1 MKRLKKLVS
10 SILITMLTV
19 ATLGIISAV
28 KAASAG
34 PLYLGIVS
42 LRRSGYGY
50 QQGGASGKVWKIA
63 EYDSEN
69 GKTADLSKTIY
80 CIKGGPGFGSSDMAT
95 GGVPTISKYT
105 QKFNLKDLASI
116 PSTYSKILPT
126 GTNYNSLMWLLDN
139 IYIMPA
145 AGTDNKTAREA
156 FLESKIPDEFYEY
169 VTDDDIDVVQQLAI
183 WYFTNPSGD
192 KYHYETTNLKVN
204 SIANVDS
211 NYVSIG
217 DLAQYNGGDDGR
229 DREDA
234 IEALFQYYIT
244 NAKANSN
251 YKSTNN
257 TTSPIEIVKN
267 NATMTKVGSNYV
279 AGPYKINQLLNVDYT
294 LSATFTDINGK
305 TITPTIGIKNS
316 SGNIVSTTKSLKEL
330 VGQEFYLSMPV
341 SSNISGIKMTVNT
354 SYTSKTV
361 DYWSVADAP
370 TTEQPVVIVDETPFK
385 FSDTTSIVVPKPF
398 DLSLRKFITNI
409 NGTEITNRIPQVD
422 VSKLASGEATTATYN
437 HPKNPLRVAIGD
449 EVTYT
454 IRVYNEGEVDGYV
467 EEITDHLPEQL
478 EFIVDDQVN
487 IQYGWKIASSS
498 DLKTIKTEYLSKA
511 KETTD
516 GANKISAFNGKTLA
530 YKDVK
535 IKCRVVS
542 TDPMPTKI
550 TNIADITRF
559 TDGDGNTVTDRDSQA
574 NNVQLPTGKDLENY
588 RDSEIN
594 RGEEYIPGQ
603 QDDDDFEKLTLKDFD
618 LSLRK
623 FITGVNGT
631 AITNREPK
639 VNVTPLN
646 NGGTTAIYNHPKTP
660 VSVAIGDLVE
670 YTIRVYNEAEIDGYV
685 EEITDHLPDQ
695 LEFVSG
701 NATNTKYGWVVDST
715 NSKIIRTNYLSK
727 AKESSAGSNKIK
739 AFNGTTLDY
748 KDVKVVCKVVSTDPM
763 PTKITNIAD
772 ISNFTDGNGNKVTD
786 RDSQENNVNIPSDL
800 PGYKDDE
807 IGKDY
812 VPGQQDDDDFEK
824 LKIKEF
830 DLALRKFIT
839 KLNDEEI
846 TSRIPQ
852 PDVTK
857 LADGTATTATYNHP
871 KNPIDVTIG
880 DIVEYTIR
888 VYNEGEVDGYV
899 QEITDHLPDQLEFVA
914 NDETNIKYGWTVD
927 GNNSKII
934 RTKYLSKEN
943 DTAEGENKITSFNGT
958 TLDYKDVKVVCKVI
972 ETKPMPTKI
981 TNIADISDFT
991 DGNGNKVKDRDS
1003 QENNVNIPSDLPGYK
1018 DDEIGKNYVPGQQ
1031 DDDDFEKLKIKEFDL
1046 ALRKFI
1052 TKVNDENISSR
1063 VPVVDITQL
1072 KNGTATTATYDH
1084 PKTPIK
1090 VKIDDVV
1097 EYTIRV
1103 YNEGGVDGYVEE
1115 ITDHLPDQLE
1125 FIADNETNKKYGW
1138 SVDNQNSKVVK
1149 TTYLSKANEKV
1160 AGENKIP
1167 AFDGTT
1173 LSYKEVKIA
1182 CKVISTNPMPTK
1194 ITNIADISDFTNG
1207 NGEKVKDRDSEEN
1220 NVNIPSDLPGYKDD
1234 EIGKDYVP
1242 GQQDDDDFEKLEVK
1256 PLEFD
1261 LALRKFITKVNDE
1274 EITSRIPKVDITKL
1288 ASGEATT
1295 AIYNHSKTPVEVA
1308 IDDIVEY
1315 TIRVY
1320 NEGEI
1325 DGYAE
1330 EIKDH
1335 LPDQLELIADNET
1348 NKAYGWTVDDQDS
1361 KVIKTTYLSKAN
1373 EKVAGENK
1381 IPAFDGT
1388 TLSYKDVKVVCKVVE
1403 TNQMPKKITNLADVS
1418 DFTDGDGNKVTD
1430 RDSEKD
1436 NVKIPEDRP
1445 GYKDD
1450 ESNKDYVPGQE
1461 DDDDFEKVT
1470 VAKFDLSLR
1479 KFITAVNDTEIT
1491 SRIPQVDVT
1500 PIKDGSGT
1508 TAKYDHPKDPVLVSN
1523 GNIVTYTIRVYNE
1536 GEIDGYASEIKDDMP
1551 QGLKFLTDNKTNIE
1565 YRWKMLDKDGKET
1578 ENLDEAVSIV
1588 TDYLSKEQEKTAG
1601 ANLLKAFDGEK
1612 LDYRDVK
1619 VAFEVTEPNTSDRI
1633 LINQA
1638 QISKNTNKDGKDVK
1652 DQDSVPDKWNEGED
1666 DQDIEKVKVQY
1677 FDLSL
1682 RKWVTQAIVTEN
1694 GEDKIIESG
1703 HKAEDDPEDVVKV
1716 DLKKSK
1722 INKVTIK
1729 FRYKIRVKNEGNIAG
1744 YAKELK
1750 DYIPDGLKFVAEDN
1764 PLWKQIDE
1772 KTITTDQTKDILLQ
1786 PGDTTEVEVLLT
1798 WINDSEN
1805 FGVMDNWAEISKDH
1819 NDFNSPDID
1828 STPDNNKK
1836 GEDDIDDAPV
1846 SVGVQT
1852 GQIRTFTTIGL
1863 AVLVIL
1869 SSGVALI
1876 KKFVL

>member
-1 MKRLKKLVS
+1 MKKFKKLVS

-19 ATLGIISAV
+19 ATLGSISAV

-42 LRRSGYGY
+42 LRRAGYGY
-50 QQGGASGKVWKIA
+50 QQEGSKVWKIA

-126 GTNYNSLMWLLDN
+126 GSNYNSLMWLLDN

-145 AGTDNKTAREA
+145 IGTDNTTAREE
-156 FLESKIPDEFYEY
+156 FLKSKIPNELYELI
-169 VTDDDIDVVQQLAI
+169 TDDDIDAVQQLAI

-192 KYHYETTNLKVN
+192 KYHYETSNFKIN

-211 NYVSIG
+211 NYASMG
-217 DLAQYNGGDDGR
+217 DIFGDDGW

-257 TTSPIEIVKN
+257 TTSPIEIVKS

-294 LSATFTDINGK
+294 LNATFTDINGT
-305 TITPTIGIKNS
+305 TITPSIGIKDV
-316 SGNIVSTTKSLKEL
+316 SGNVTATTKTLKEL
-330 VGQEFYLSMPV
+330 VGQEFYLIMPT

-370 TTEQPVVIVDETPFK
+370 TTEQPVVIVNETPLN
-385 FSDTTSIVVPKPF
+385 FSDATSIVVPKPF

-437 HPKNPLRVAIGD
+437 HTKTPLKVAIGD
-449 EVTYT
+449 VVTYT
-454 IRVYNEGEVDGYV
+454 IRVYNEGDIDGYV
-467 EEITDHLPEQL
+467 EEITDHLPDQL

-487 IQYGWKIASSS
+487 IEYGWKIASST

-511 KETTD
+511 NETTD
-516 GANKISAFNGKTLA
+516 GANKISAFNGTTLA

-535 IKCRVVS
+535 IKCRVVA
-542 TDPMPTKI
+542 TDPMADKI
-550 TNIADITRF
+550 TNIADITKF
-559 TDGDGNTVTDRDSQA
+559 TDGDGNTVTDRDSQE
-574 NNVQLPTGKDLENY
+574 NNVNLPTGKDLENY
-588 RDSEIN
+588 KDSEIN

-603 QDDDDFEKLTLKDFD
+603 QDDDDFEKLTLKEFD

-631 AITNREPK
+631 AITNREPQ
-639 VNVTPLN
+639 VNVTPLK

-695 LEFVSG
+695 LEFVAG
-701 NATNTKYGWVVDST
+701 NEINTKYGWVVDST

-727 AKESSAGSNKIK
+727 AKEASEGANKIK
-739 AFNGTTLDY
+739 AFDGTKLDY
-748 KDVKVVCKVVSTDPM
+748 KDVKVVCKVISTDPM

-772 ISNFTDGNGNKVTD
+772 ITKFTDGNGNKVTD

-852 PDVTK
+852 PDVSK

-871 KNPIDVTIG
+871 K
-880 DIVEYTIR
+880 
-888 VYNEGEVDGYV
+888 
-899 QEITDHLPDQLEFVA
+899 
-914 NDETNIKYGWTVD
+914 
-927 GNNSKII
+927 
-934 RTKYLSKEN
+934 
-943 DTAEGENKITSFNGT
+943 
-958 TLDYKDVKVVCKVI
+958 
-972 ETKPMPTKI
+972 
-981 TNIADISDFT
+981 
-991 DGNGNKVKDRDS
+991 
-1003 QENNVNIPSDLPGYK
+1003 
-1018 DDEIGKNYVPGQQ
+1018 
-1031 DDDDFEKLKIKEFDL
+1031 
-1046 ALRKFI
+1046 
-1052 TKVNDENISSR
+1052 
-1063 VPVVDITQL
+1063 
-1072 KNGTATTATYDH
+1072 
-1084 PKTPIK
+1084 TPIS
-1090 VKIDDVV
+1090 VAIGDVV

-1103 YNEGGVDGYVEE
+1103 YNEAEVDGYVEE

-1125 FIADNETNKKYGW
+1125 FVAGNETNTKYGW
-1138 SVDNQNSKVVK
+1138 TVDSNNSKIIK
-1149 TTYLSKANEKV
+1149 TKYLSKANETTE
-1160 AGENKIP
+1160 GDNKIK
-1167 AFDGTT
+1167 AFDGTK
-1173 LSYKEVKIA
+1173 LDYKDVKVV
-1182 CKVISTNPMPTK
+1182 CKVVSTDPMPTK
-1194 ITNIADISDFTNG
+1194 ITNIADITKFTDGNG
-1207 NGEKVKDRDSEEN
+1207 NTVTDRDSQEN

-1242 GQQDDDDFEKLEVK
+1242 GQQDDDDFEKLK
-1256 PLEFD
+1256 IKEFD
-1261 LALRKFITKVNDE
+1261 LALRKFITKVNNT
-1274 EITSRIPKVDITKL
+1274 EIKSRIPQVDTTPLKN
-1288 ASGEATT
+1288 GTGTT
-1295 AIYNHSKTPVEVA
+1295 AIYNHSKEPVKVSLGA
-1308 IDDIVEY
+1308 VVEY

-1320 NEGEI
+1320 NEGQVN
-1325 DGYAE
+1325 GYVE

-1335 LPDQLELIADNET
+1335 LPDQLEFIKDNET
-1348 NKAYGWTVDDQDS
+1348 NKKYGWIVDSTDS
-1361 KVIKTTYLSKAN
+1361 KVIKTSYLCKAN

-1388 TLSYKDVKVVCKVVE
+1388 TLSYKEVKVACKVVS
-1403 TNQMPKKITNLADVS
+1403 TDPMPSKITNLADIS
-1418 DFTDGDGNKVTD
+1418 DFTDGEGNKVTD
-1430 RDSEKD
+1430 RDSKED

-1450 ESNKDYVPGQE
+1450 ESKKDYVPGQE

-1470 VAKFDLSLR
+1470 LVKFDLSLR
-1479 KFITAVNDTEIT
+1479 KFITAVNNTEIT

-1500 PIKDGSGT
+1500 PIKDGSST

-1523 GNIVTYTIRVYNE
+1523 GNIVTYTIRVFNE
-1536 GEIDGYASEIKDDMP
+1536 GEMDGYASEIKDDMP

-1578 ENLDEAVSIV
+1578 EKLDEAVSIV

-1638 QISKNTNKDGKDVK
+1638 QISKDSDKDGNDVT

-1694 GEDKIIESG
+1694 GEEKIIESG

-1750 DYIPDGLKFVAEDN
+1750 DYIPNGLKFVPEDN

-1786 PGDTTEVEVLLT
+1786 PGDTTEVEVVLT

-1828 STPDNNKK
+1828 SIPDNNKK

-1852 GQIRTFTTIGL
+1852 GQIKTFTTIGL

-1869 SSGVALI
+1869 SSGVVLI

>member
-1 MKRLKKLVS
+1 MKKFKKLVS

-19 ATLGIISAV
+19 ATLGSISAV

-42 LRRSGYGY
+42 LRRAGYGY
-50 QQGGASGKVWKIA
+50 QQEGSKVWKIA

-126 GTNYNSLMWLLDN
+126 GSNYNSFMWLLDN

-145 AGTDNKTAREA
+145 IGTDNTTAREE
-156 FLESKIPDEFYEY
+156 FLKSKIPNELYELI
-169 VTDDDIDVVQQLAI
+169 TDDDIDAVQQLAI

-192 KYHYETTNLKVN
+192 KYHYETSNFKIN

-211 NYVSIG
+211 NYASMG
-217 DLAQYNGGDDGR
+217 DIFGDDGWN
-229 DREDA
+229 REDA

-257 TTSPIEIVKN
+257 TTSPIEIVKS

-294 LSATFTDINGK
+294 LNATFTDINGT
-305 TITPTIGIKNS
+305 TITPSIGIKDV
-316 SGNIVSTTKSLKEL
+316 SGNVTATTKTLKEL
-330 VGQEFYLSMPV
+330 VGQEFYLIMPT

-370 TTEQPVVIVDETPFK
+370 TTEQPVVIVNETPLN

-437 HPKNPLRVAIGD
+437 HTKTPLKVAIGD
-449 EVTYT
+449 VVTYT
-454 IRVYNEGEVDGYV
+454 IRVYNEGDIDGYV
-467 EEITDHLPEQL
+467 EEITDHLPDQL

-487 IQYGWKIASSS
+487 IEYGWKIASST

-511 KETTD
+511 NETTD
-516 GANKISAFNGKTLA
+516 GANKISAFNGTTLA

-535 IKCRVVS
+535 IKCRVVA
-542 TDPMPTKI
+542 TEPMADKI
-550 TNIADITRF
+550 TNIADITKF
-559 TDGDGNTVTDRDSQA
+559 ADGDGNTVTDRDSQE
-574 NNVQLPTGKDLENY
+574 NNVNLPTGKDLENY

-603 QDDDDFEKLTLKDFD
+603 QDDDDFEKLTLKEFD

-631 AITNREPK
+631 AITNREPQ
-639 VNVTPLN
+639 VNVTPLK

-660 VSVAIGDLVE
+660 VSVAVGDLVE

-695 LEFVSG
+695 LEFVSE
-701 NATNTKYGWVVDST
+701 NEINTKYGWVVDST

-727 AKESSAGSNKIK
+727 AKEASEGANKIK
-739 AFNGTTLDY
+739 AFDGEKLDY

-772 ISNFTDGNGNKVTD
+772 ITKFTDGNGNTVTD

-852 PDVTK
+852 PDVSK

-871 KNPIDVTIG
+871 K
-880 DIVEYTIR
+880 
-888 VYNEGEVDGYV
+888 
-899 QEITDHLPDQLEFVA
+899 
-914 NDETNIKYGWTVD
+914 
-927 GNNSKII
+927 
-934 RTKYLSKEN
+934 
-943 DTAEGENKITSFNGT
+943 
-958 TLDYKDVKVVCKVI
+958 
-972 ETKPMPTKI
+972 
-981 TNIADISDFT
+981 
-991 DGNGNKVKDRDS
+991 
-1003 QENNVNIPSDLPGYK
+1003 
-1018 DDEIGKNYVPGQQ
+1018 
-1031 DDDDFEKLKIKEFDL
+1031 
-1046 ALRKFI
+1046 
-1052 TKVNDENISSR
+1052 
-1063 VPVVDITQL
+1063 
-1072 KNGTATTATYDH
+1072 
-1084 PKTPIK
+1084 TPIS
-1090 VKIDDVV
+1090 VAIGDVV

-1103 YNEGGVDGYVEE
+1103 YNEAEVDGYVEE

-1125 FIADNETNKKYGW
+1125 FVAGNEINTKYGW
-1138 SVDNQNSKVVK
+1138 TIDSNNSKIIK
-1149 TTYLSKANEKV
+1149 TKYLSKANET
-1160 AGENKIP
+1160 AEGDNKIK
-1167 AFDGTT
+1167 AFDGTK
-1173 LSYKEVKIA
+1173 LDYKDVKVV
-1182 CKVISTNPMPTK
+1182 CKVVSTDPMPTK
-1194 ITNIADISDFTNG
+1194 ITNIADITKFTDGNG
-1207 NGEKVKDRDSEEN
+1207 NTVTDRDSQEN

-1242 GQQDDDDFEKLEVK
+1242 GQQDDDDFEKLK
-1256 PLEFD
+1256 IKEFD
-1261 LALRKFITKVNDE
+1261 LALRKFITKVNNT
-1274 EITSRIPKVDITKL
+1274 EIKSRIPQVDTTPLKN
-1288 ASGEATT
+1288 GTGTT
-1295 AIYNHSKTPVEVA
+1295 AIYNHSKEPVKVSLGA
-1308 IDDIVEY
+1308 VVEY

-1320 NEGEI
+1320 NEGQV
-1325 DGYAE
+1325 DGYVE

-1335 LPDQLELIADNET
+1335 LPDQLEFIKDNET
-1348 NKAYGWTVDDQDS
+1348 NKKYGWTVDSTDS
-1361 KVIKTTYLSKAN
+1361 KVIKTSYLSKAN

-1388 TLSYKDVKVVCKVVE
+1388 TLSYKEVKVACKVVS
-1403 TNQMPKKITNLADVS
+1403 TDPMPSKITNLADIS
-1418 DFTDGDGNKVTD
+1418 DFTDGEGNKVTD
-1430 RDSEKD
+1430 RDSKED

-1450 ESNKDYVPGQE
+1450 ESKKDYVPGQE

-1470 VAKFDLSLR
+1470 LVKFDLSLR
-1479 KFITAVNDTEIT
+1479 KFITAVNNTEIT

-1500 PIKDGSGT
+1500 PIKDGSST

-1523 GNIVTYTIRVYNE
+1523 GNIVTYTIRVFNE
-1536 GEIDGYASEIKDDMP
+1536 GEMDGYASEIKDDMP

-1638 QISKNTNKDGKDVK
+1638 QISKDSDKDGNDVT

-1682 RKWVTQAIVTEN
+1682 RKWVTQAIVSEN
-1694 GEDKIIESG
+1694 GEEKIIESG

-1750 DYIPDGLKFVAEDN
+1750 DYIPNGLKFVPEDN

-1786 PGDTTEVEVLLT
+1786 PGDTTEVEVVLT

-1852 GQIRTFTTIGL
+1852 GQIKTFTTIGL

-1869 SSGVALI
+1869 SSGVVLI

>member
-1 MKRLKKLVS
+1 MKKFKKLVS

-19 ATLGIISAV
+19 ATLGSISAV

-42 LRRSGYGY
+42 LRRAGYGY
-50 QQGGASGKVWKIA
+50 QQEGSKVWKIA

-126 GTNYNSLMWLLDN
+126 GSNYNSLMWLLDN

-145 AGTDNKTAREA
+145 IGTDNTTAREE
-156 FLESKIPDEFYEY
+156 FLKSKIPNELYELI
-169 VTDDDIDVVQQLAI
+169 TDDDIDAVQQLAI

-192 KYHYETTNLKVN
+192 KYHYETSNFKIN

-211 NYVSIG
+211 NYASMG
-217 DLAQYNGGDDGR
+217 DIFGDDGW

-257 TTSPIEIVKN
+257 TTSPIEIVKG

-279 AGPYKINQLLNVDYT
+279 AGPYKINKLLNVDYT
-294 LSATFTDINGK
+294 LNATFTDING
-305 TITPTIGIKNS
+305 TAITPSIGIKDV
-316 SGNIVSTTKSLKEL
+316 SGNVTATTKTLKEL
-330 VGQEFYLSMPV
+330 VGQEFYLIMPT

-370 TTEQPVVIVDETPFK
+370 TTEQPVVIVNETPLN
-385 FSDTTSIVVPKPF
+385 FSDATSIVVPKPF

-437 HPKNPLRVAIGD
+437 HPKIPLKVAIGD
-449 EVTYT
+449 VVTYT
-454 IRVYNEGEVDGYV
+454 IRVYNEGDIDGYV
-467 EEITDHLPEQL
+467 EEITDHLPDQL

-487 IQYGWKIASSS
+487 IEYGWKIASST

-511 KETTD
+511 NETTD
-516 GANKISAFNGKTLA
+516 GANKISAFNGTTLA

-535 IKCRVVS
+535 IKCRVVA
-542 TDPMPTKI
+542 TDPMADKI
-550 TNIADITRF
+550 TNIADITKF
-559 TDGDGNTVTDRDSQA
+559 TDGDGNTVTDRDSQE
-574 NNVQLPTGKDLENY
+574 NNVNLPTGKDLENY
-588 RDSEIN
+588 KDSEIN

-603 QDDDDFEKLTLKDFD
+603 QDDDDFEKLTLKEFD

-631 AITNREPK
+631 AITNREPQ
-639 VNVTPLN
+639 VNVTPLK

-695 LEFVSG
+695 LEFVAG
-701 NATNTKYGWVVDST
+701 NETNSKYGWVVDST

-727 AKESSAGSNKIK
+727 AKEASEGANKIK
-739 AFNGTTLDY
+739 AFDGTKLDY
-748 KDVKVVCKVVSTDPM
+748 KDVKVVCKVVSTEPM

-772 ISNFTDGNGNKVTD
+772 ITKFTDGNGNTVTD

-852 PDVTK
+852 PDVSK

-871 KNPIDVTIG
+871 K
-880 DIVEYTIR
+880 
-888 VYNEGEVDGYV
+888 
-899 QEITDHLPDQLEFVA
+899 
-914 NDETNIKYGWTVD
+914 
-927 GNNSKII
+927 
-934 RTKYLSKEN
+934 
-943 DTAEGENKITSFNGT
+943 
-958 TLDYKDVKVVCKVI
+958 
-972 ETKPMPTKI
+972 
-981 TNIADISDFT
+981 
-991 DGNGNKVKDRDS
+991 
-1003 QENNVNIPSDLPGYK
+1003 
-1018 DDEIGKNYVPGQQ
+1018 
-1031 DDDDFEKLKIKEFDL
+1031 
-1046 ALRKFI
+1046 
-1052 TKVNDENISSR
+1052 
-1063 VPVVDITQL
+1063 
-1072 KNGTATTATYDH
+1072 
-1084 PKTPIK
+1084 TPIS
-1090 VKIDDVV
+1090 VAIGDVV

-1103 YNEGGVDGYVEE
+1103 YNEAEVDGYVEE

-1125 FIADNETNKKYGW
+1125 FVAGNETNTKYGW
-1138 SVDNQNSKVVK
+1138 TVDSNNSKIIK
-1149 TTYLSKANEKV
+1149 TKYLSKANETTE
-1160 AGENKIP
+1160 GDNKIK
-1167 AFDGTT
+1167 AFDGTK
-1173 LSYKEVKIA
+1173 LDYKDVKVV
-1182 CKVISTNPMPTK
+1182 CKVVSTDPMPTK
-1194 ITNIADISDFTNG
+1194 ITNIADITKFTDGNG
-1207 NGEKVKDRDSEEN
+1207 NTVTDRDSQEN

-1242 GQQDDDDFEKLEVK
+1242 GQQDDDDFEKLK
-1256 PLEFD
+1256 IKEFD
-1261 LALRKFITKVNDE
+1261 LALRKFITKVNNT
-1274 EITSRIPKVDITKL
+1274 EIKSRIPQVDTTPLKN
-1288 ASGEATT
+1288 GTGTT
-1295 AIYNHSKTPVEVA
+1295 AIYNHSKEPVKVSLGA
-1308 IDDIVEY
+1308 VVEY

-1320 NEGEI
+1320 NEGQV
-1325 DGYAE
+1325 DGYVE

-1335 LPDQLELIADNET
+1335 LPDQLEFIKDNET
-1348 NKAYGWTVDDQDS
+1348 NKKYGWTVDSTDS
-1361 KVIKTTYLSKAN
+1361 KVIKTSYLSKAN

-1388 TLSYKDVKVVCKVVE
+1388 TLSYKEVKVACKVVS
-1403 TNQMPKKITNLADVS
+1403 TDPMPSKITNLADIS
-1418 DFTDGDGNKVTD
+1418 DFTDGEGNKVTD
-1430 RDSEKD
+1430 RDSKED

-1450 ESNKDYVPGQE
+1450 ESKKDYVQGQE

-1470 VAKFDLSLR
+1470 LVKFDLSLR
-1479 KFITAVNDTEIT
+1479 KFITAVNNTEIT

-1500 PIKDGSGT
+1500 PIKDGSST

-1523 GNIVTYTIRVYNE
+1523 GNIVTYTIRVFNE
-1536 GEIDGYASEIKDDMP
+1536 GEMDGYASEIKDDMP

-1638 QISKNTNKDGKDVK
+1638 QISKDSDKDGNDVT

-1694 GEDKIIESG
+1694 GEEKIIESG

-1750 DYIPDGLKFVAEDN
+1750 DYIPNGLKFVPEDN

-1786 PGDTTEVEVLLT
+1786 PGDTTEVEVVLT

-1852 GQIRTFTTIGL
+1852 GQIKTFTTIGL

-1869 SSGVALI
+1869 SSGVVLI

>member
-1 MKRLKKLVS
+1 MKKFKKLVS

-19 ATLGIISAV
+19 ATLGSISAV

-42 LRRSGYGY
+42 LRRAGYGY
-50 QQGGASGKVWKIA
+50 QQEGSKVWKIA

-116 PSTYSKILPT
+116 PSTYSRILPT
-126 GTNYNSLMWLLDN
+126 GSNYNSLMWLLDN

-145 AGTDNKTAREA
+145 IGTDNTTAREE
-156 FLESKIPDEFYEY
+156 FLKSKIPNELYNLI
-169 VTDDDIDVVQQLAI
+169 TDDDIDAVQQLAI

-192 KYHYETTNLKVN
+192 KYHYETSNFKIN

-211 NYVSIG
+211 NYASMG
-217 DLAQYNGGDDGR
+217 DIFGDDGW

-257 TTSPIEIVKN
+257 TTSPIEIVKS

-294 LSATFTDINGK
+294 LNATFTDINGT
-305 TITPTIGIKNS
+305 TITPSIGIKDV
-316 SGNIVSTTKSLKEL
+316 SGNVTATTKTLKEL
-330 VGQEFYLSMPV
+330 VGQEFYLIMPT

-370 TTEQPVVIVDETPFK
+370 TTEQPVVIVNETPLN

-437 HPKNPLRVAIGD
+437 HTKTPLKVAIGD
-449 EVTYT
+449 VVTYT
-454 IRVYNEGEVDGYV
+454 IRVYNEGDIDGYV
-467 EEITDHLPEQL
+467 EEITDHLPDQL

-487 IQYGWKIASSS
+487 IEYGWKIASST

-511 KETTD
+511 NETTD
-516 GANKISAFNGKTLA
+516 GANKISAFNGTTLA

-535 IKCRVVS
+535 IKCRVVA
-542 TDPMPTKI
+542 TEPMADKI
-550 TNIADITRF
+550 TNIADITKF
-559 TDGDGNTVTDRDSQA
+559 ADGDGNTVTDRDSQE
-574 NNVQLPTGKDLENY
+574 NNVNLPTGKDLENY

-603 QDDDDFEKLTLKDFD
+603 QDDDDFEKLTLKEFD

-631 AITNREPK
+631 AITNREPQ
-639 VNVTPLN
+639 VNVTPLK

-660 VSVAIGDLVE
+660 VSVAVGDLVE

-695 LEFVSG
+695 LEFVSE
-701 NATNTKYGWVVDST
+701 NEINTKYGWVVDST

-727 AKESSAGSNKIK
+727 AKEASEGANKIK
-739 AFNGTTLDY
+739 AFDGEKLDY

-772 ISNFTDGNGNKVTD
+772 ITKFTDGNGNTVTD

-852 PDVTK
+852 PDVSK

-871 KNPIDVTIG
+871 K
-880 DIVEYTIR
+880 
-888 VYNEGEVDGYV
+888 
-899 QEITDHLPDQLEFVA
+899 
-914 NDETNIKYGWTVD
+914 
-927 GNNSKII
+927 
-934 RTKYLSKEN
+934 
-943 DTAEGENKITSFNGT
+943 
-958 TLDYKDVKVVCKVI
+958 
-972 ETKPMPTKI
+972 
-981 TNIADISDFT
+981 
-991 DGNGNKVKDRDS
+991 
-1003 QENNVNIPSDLPGYK
+1003 
-1018 DDEIGKNYVPGQQ
+1018 
-1031 DDDDFEKLKIKEFDL
+1031 
-1046 ALRKFI
+1046 
-1052 TKVNDENISSR
+1052 
-1063 VPVVDITQL
+1063 
-1072 KNGTATTATYDH
+1072 
-1084 PKTPIK
+1084 TPIS
-1090 VKIDDVV
+1090 VAIGDVV

-1103 YNEGGVDGYVEE
+1103 YNEAEVDGYVEE

-1125 FIADNETNKKYGW
+1125 FVAGNEINTKYGW
-1138 SVDNQNSKVVK
+1138 TIDSNNSKIIK
-1149 TTYLSKANEKV
+1149 TKYLSKANET
-1160 AGENKIP
+1160 AEGDNKIK
-1167 AFDGTT
+1167 AFDGTK
-1173 LSYKEVKIA
+1173 LDYKDVKVV
-1182 CKVISTNPMPTK
+1182 CKVVSTDPMPTK
-1194 ITNIADISDFTNG
+1194 ITNIADITKFTDGNG
-1207 NGEKVKDRDSEEN
+1207 NTVTDRDSQEN

-1242 GQQDDDDFEKLEVK
+1242 GQQDDDDFEKLK
-1256 PLEFD
+1256 IKEFD
-1261 LALRKFITKVNDE
+1261 LALRKFITKVNNT
-1274 EITSRIPKVDITKL
+1274 EIKSRIPQVDTTPLKN
-1288 ASGEATT
+1288 GTGTT
-1295 AIYNHSKTPVEVA
+1295 AIYNHSKEPVKVSLGA
-1308 IDDIVEY
+1308 VVEY

-1320 NEGEI
+1320 NEGQV
-1325 DGYAE
+1325 DGYVE

-1335 LPDQLELIADNET
+1335 LPDQLEFIKDNET
-1348 NKAYGWTVDDQDS
+1348 NKKYGWTVDSTDS
-1361 KVIKTTYLSKAN
+1361 KVIKTSYLSKAN

-1388 TLSYKDVKVVCKVVE
+1388 TLSYKEVKVACKVVS
-1403 TNQMPKKITNLADVS
+1403 TDPMPSKITNLADIS
-1418 DFTDGDGNKVTD
+1418 DFTDGEGNKVTD
-1430 RDSEKD
+1430 RDSKED

-1450 ESNKDYVPGQE
+1450 ESKKDYVPGQE

-1470 VAKFDLSLR
+1470 LVKFDLSLR
-1479 KFITAVNDTEIT
+1479 KFITAVNNTEIT

-1500 PIKDGSGT
+1500 PIKDGSST

-1523 GNIVTYTIRVYNE
+1523 GNIVTYTIRVFNE
-1536 GEIDGYASEIKDDMP
+1536 GEMDGYASEIKDDMP

-1638 QISKNTNKDGKDVK
+1638 QISKDSDKDGNDVT

-1682 RKWVTQAIVTEN
+1682 RKWVTQAIVSEN
-1694 GEDKIIESG
+1694 GEEKIIESG

-1750 DYIPDGLKFVAEDN
+1750 DYIPNGLKFVPEDN

-1786 PGDTTEVEVLLT
+1786 PGDTTEVEVVLT

-1852 GQIRTFTTIGL
+1852 GQIKTFTTIGL

-1869 SSGVALI
+1869 SSGVVLI

>member
-1 MKRLKKLVS
+1 MKKFKKLVS

-19 ATLGIISAV
+19 ATLGSISAV

-42 LRRSGYGY
+42 LRRAGYGY
-50 QQGGASGKVWKIA
+50 QQEGSKVWKIA

-126 GTNYNSLMWLLDN
+126 GSNYNSLMWLLDN

-145 AGTDNKTAREA
+145 IGTDNTTAREE
-156 FLESKIPDEFYEY
+156 FLKSKIPNELYDLI
-169 VTDDDIDVVQQLAI
+169 TDDDIDAVQQLAI

-192 KYHYETTNLKVN
+192 KYHYETSNFKIN

-211 NYVSIG
+211 NYASMG
-217 DLAQYNGGDDGR
+217 DIFGDDGW

-257 TTSPIEIVKN
+257 TTSPIEIVKS

-279 AGPYKINQLLNVDYT
+279 AGPYKINQLLNIDYT
-294 LSATFTDINGK
+294 LNATFTDINGT
-305 TITPTIGIKNS
+305 TITPSIGIKDV
-316 SGNIVSTTKSLKEL
+316 SGNVTATTKTLKEL
-330 VGQEFYLSMPV
+330 VGQEFYLIMPT

-370 TTEQPVVIVDETPFK
+370 TTEQPVVIVNETPLN

-437 HPKNPLRVAIGD
+437 HPKTPLKVAIGD
-449 EVTYT
+449 VVTYT
-454 IRVYNEGEVDGYV
+454 IRVYNEGDIDGYV

-487 IQYGWKIASSS
+487 IEYGWKIASST

-511 KETTD
+511 NETTD
-516 GANKISAFNGKTLA
+516 GANKISAFNGTTLA

-535 IKCRVVS
+535 IKCRVVA
-542 TDPMPTKI
+542 TEPMVDKI
-550 TNIADITRF
+550 TNIADITKF
-559 TDGDGNTVTDRDSQA
+559 TDGDGNTVTDRDSQE
-574 NNVQLPTGKDLENY
+574 NNVNLPTGKDLENY
-588 RDSEIN
+588 KDSEIN

-603 QDDDDFEKLTLKDFD
+603 QDDDDFEKLTLKEFD

-631 AITNREPK
+631 AITNREPQ
-639 VNVTPLN
+639 VNVTPLK

-695 LEFVSG
+695 LEFVAG
-701 NATNTKYGWVVDST
+701 NEINTKYGWVVDST

-727 AKESSAGSNKIK
+727 AKEASEGANKIK
-739 AFNGTTLDY
+739 AFDGTKLDY
-748 KDVKVVCKVVSTDPM
+748 KDVKVVCKVVSTEPM

-772 ISNFTDGNGNKVTD
+772 ITKFTDGNGNTVTD

-852 PDVTK
+852 PDVSK

-871 KNPIDVTIG
+871 K
-880 DIVEYTIR
+880 
-888 VYNEGEVDGYV
+888 
-899 QEITDHLPDQLEFVA
+899 
-914 NDETNIKYGWTVD
+914 
-927 GNNSKII
+927 
-934 RTKYLSKEN
+934 
-943 DTAEGENKITSFNGT
+943 
-958 TLDYKDVKVVCKVI
+958 
-972 ETKPMPTKI
+972 
-981 TNIADISDFT
+981 
-991 DGNGNKVKDRDS
+991 
-1003 QENNVNIPSDLPGYK
+1003 
-1018 DDEIGKNYVPGQQ
+1018 
-1031 DDDDFEKLKIKEFDL
+1031 
-1046 ALRKFI
+1046 
-1052 TKVNDENISSR
+1052 
-1063 VPVVDITQL
+1063 
-1072 KNGTATTATYDH
+1072 
-1084 PKTPIK
+1084 TPIS
-1090 VKIDDVV
+1090 VAIGDVV

-1103 YNEGGVDGYVEE
+1103 YNEAEVDGYVEE

-1125 FIADNETNKKYGW
+1125 FIAGNEINTKYGW
-1138 SVDNQNSKVVK
+1138 TVDSNNSKIIK
-1149 TTYLSKANEKV
+1149 TKYLSKANETTE
-1160 AGENKIP
+1160 GDNKIK
-1167 AFDGTT
+1167 AFDGTK
-1173 LSYKEVKIA
+1173 LDYKDVKVV
-1182 CKVISTNPMPTK
+1182 CKVVSTDPMPTK
-1194 ITNIADISDFTNG
+1194 ITNIADITKFTDGNG
-1207 NGEKVKDRDSEEN
+1207 NIVTDRDSQEN

-1242 GQQDDDDFEKLEVK
+1242 GQQDDDDFEKLK
-1256 PLEFD
+1256 IKEFD
-1261 LALRKFITKVNDE
+1261 LALRKFITKVNNT
-1274 EITSRIPKVDITKL
+1274 EIKSRIPQVDTTPLKN
-1288 ASGEATT
+1288 GTGTT
-1295 AIYNHSKTPVEVA
+1295 AIYNHSKEPVKVSLGA
-1308 IDDIVEY
+1308 VVEY

-1320 NEGEI
+1320 NEGQV
-1325 DGYAE
+1325 DGYVE

-1335 LPDQLELIADNET
+1335 LPDQLEFIKDNET
-1348 NKAYGWTVDDQDS
+1348 NKKYGWTVDSTDS
-1361 KVIKTTYLSKAN
+1361 KVIKTSYLSKAN

-1388 TLSYKDVKVVCKVVE
+1388 TLSYKEVKVACKVVS
-1403 TNQMPKKITNLADVS
+1403 TDPMPSKITNLADIS
-1418 DFTDGDGNKVTD
+1418 DFTDGEGNKVTD
-1430 RDSEKD
+1430 RDSKED

-1450 ESNKDYVPGQE
+1450 ESKKDYVPGQE

-1470 VAKFDLSLR
+1470 LVKFDLSLR
-1479 KFITAVNDTEIT
+1479 KFITAVNNTEIT

-1500 PIKDGSGT
+1500 PIKDGSST

-1523 GNIVTYTIRVYNE
+1523 GNIVTYTIRVFNE
-1536 GEIDGYASEIKDDMP
+1536 GEMDGYASEIKDDMP

-1638 QISKNTNKDGKDVK
+1638 QISKDSDKDGNDVT

-1694 GEDKIIESG
+1694 GEEKIIESG

-1750 DYIPDGLKFVAEDN
+1750 DYIPNGLKFVPEDN

-1786 PGDTTEVEVLLT
+1786 PGDTTEVEVVLT

-1852 GQIRTFTTIGL
+1852 GQIKTFTTIGL

-1869 SSGVALI
+1869 SSGVVLI

>member
-1 MKRLKKLVS
+1 
-10 SILITMLTV
+10 
-19 ATLGIISAV
+19 
-28 KAASAG
+28 
-34 PLYLGIVS
+34 
-42 LRRSGYGY
+42 
-50 QQGGASGKVWKIA
+50 
-63 EYDSEN
+63 
-69 GKTADLSKTIY
+69 
-80 CIKGGPGFGSSDMAT
+80 MAT

-126 GTNYNSLMWLLDN
+126 GSNYNSLMWLLDN

-145 AGTDNKTAREA
+145 IGTDNTTAREE
-156 FLESKIPDEFYEY
+156 FLKSKIPNELYELI
-169 VTDDDIDVVQQLAI
+169 TDDDIDAVQQLAI

-192 KYHYETTNLKVN
+192 KYHYETSNFKIN

-211 NYVSIG
+211 NYASMG
-217 DLAQYNGGDDGR
+217 DIFGDDGW

-257 TTSPIEIVKN
+257 TTSPIEIVKS

-294 LSATFTDINGK
+294 LNATFTDINGT
-305 TITPTIGIKNS
+305 TITPSIGIKDV
-316 SGNIVSTTKSLKEL
+316 SGNVTATTKTLKEL
-330 VGQEFYLSMPV
+330 VGQEFYLIMPT

-370 TTEQPVVIVDETPFK
+370 TTEQPVVIVNETPLN

-437 HPKNPLRVAIGD
+437 HPKTPLKVAIGD
-449 EVTYT
+449 VVTYT
-454 IRVYNEGEVDGYV
+454 IRVYNEGDIDGYV
-467 EEITDHLPEQL
+467 EEITDHLPDQL

-487 IQYGWKIASSS
+487 IEYGWKIASST

-511 KETTD
+511 NETTD
-516 GANKISAFNGKTLA
+516 GANKISAFNGTTLA

-535 IKCRVVS
+535 IKCRVVA
-542 TDPMPTKI
+542 TEPMADKI
-550 TNIADITRF
+550 TNIADITKF
-559 TDGDGNTVTDRDSQA
+559 TDGDGNTVTDRDSQE
-574 NNVQLPTGKDLENY
+574 NNVNLPTGKDLENY
-588 RDSEIN
+588 KDSEIN

-603 QDDDDFEKLTLKDFD
+603 QDDDDFEKLTLKEFD

-631 AITNREPK
+631 AITNREPQ
-639 VNVTPLN
+639 VNVTPLKN
-646 NGGTTAIYNHPKTP
+646 SGTTAIYNHPKTP

-701 NATNTKYGWVVDST
+701 NEINTKYGWVVDST

-727 AKESSAGSNKIK
+727 AKEASEGANKIK
-739 AFNGTTLDY
+739 AFDGTKLDY

-772 ISNFTDGNGNKVTD
+772 ITKFTDGNGNTVTD

-852 PDVTK
+852 PDVSK

-871 KNPIDVTIG
+871 K
-880 DIVEYTIR
+880 
-888 VYNEGEVDGYV
+888 
-899 QEITDHLPDQLEFVA
+899 
-914 NDETNIKYGWTVD
+914 
-927 GNNSKII
+927 
-934 RTKYLSKEN
+934 
-943 DTAEGENKITSFNGT
+943 
-958 TLDYKDVKVVCKVI
+958 
-972 ETKPMPTKI
+972 
-981 TNIADISDFT
+981 
-991 DGNGNKVKDRDS
+991 
-1003 QENNVNIPSDLPGYK
+1003 
-1018 DDEIGKNYVPGQQ
+1018 
-1031 DDDDFEKLKIKEFDL
+1031 
-1046 ALRKFI
+1046 
-1052 TKVNDENISSR
+1052 
-1063 VPVVDITQL
+1063 
-1072 KNGTATTATYDH
+1072 
-1084 PKTPIK
+1084 TPIS
-1090 VKIDDVV
+1090 VAIGDVV

-1103 YNEGGVDGYVEE
+1103 YNEAEVDGYVEE

-1125 FIADNETNKKYGW
+1125 FDAGNETNTKYGW
-1138 SVDNQNSKVVK
+1138 TVDSNNSKIIK
-1149 TTYLSKANEKV
+1149 TKYLSKANETTE
-1160 AGENKIP
+1160 GDNKIK
-1167 AFDGTT
+1167 AFDGTQ
-1173 LSYKEVKIA
+1173 LDYKDVKVV
-1182 CKVISTNPMPTK
+1182 CKVVSTDPMPTK
-1194 ITNIADISDFTNG
+1194 ITNIADITKFTDGNG
-1207 NGEKVKDRDSEEN
+1207 NTVTDRDSQEN

-1242 GQQDDDDFEKLEVK
+1242 GQQDDDDFEKLK
-1256 PLEFD
+1256 IKEFD
-1261 LALRKFITKVNDE
+1261 LALRKFITKVNNT
-1274 EITSRIPKVDITKL
+1274 EIKSRIPQVDTTPLKN
-1288 ASGEATT
+1288 GTGTT
-1295 AIYNHSKTPVEVA
+1295 AIYNHSKEPVKVSLGA
-1308 IDDIVEY
+1308 VVEY

-1320 NEGEI
+1320 NEGQV
-1325 DGYAE
+1325 DGYVE

-1335 LPDQLELIADNET
+1335 LPDQLEFIKDNET
-1348 NKAYGWTVDDQDS
+1348 NKKYGWTVDSTDS
-1361 KVIKTTYLSKAN
+1361 KVIKTSYLSKAN

-1388 TLSYKDVKVVCKVVE
+1388 TLSYKEVKVACKVVS
-1403 TNQMPKKITNLADVS
+1403 TDPMPSKITNLADIS
-1418 DFTDGDGNKVTD
+1418 DFTDGEGNKVTD
-1430 RDSEKD
+1430 RDSKED

-1450 ESNKDYVPGQE
+1450 ESKKDYVPGQE

-1470 VAKFDLSLR
+1470 LVKFDLSLR
-1479 KFITAVNDTEIT
+1479 KFITAVNNTEIT

-1500 PIKDGSGT
+1500 PIKDGSST

-1523 GNIVTYTIRVYNE
+1523 GNIVTYTIRVFNE
-1536 GEIDGYASEIKDDMP
+1536 GEMDGYASEIKDDMP

-1638 QISKNTNKDGKDVK
+1638 QISKDSDKDGNDVT

-1694 GEDKIIESG
+1694 GEEKIIESG

-1750 DYIPDGLKFVAEDN
+1750 DYIPNGLKFVPEDN

-1786 PGDTTEVEVLLT
+1786 PGDTTEVEVVLT

-1852 GQIRTFTTIGL
+1852 GQIKTFTTISL

-1869 SSGVALI
+1869 SSGVVLI

>member
-1 MKRLKKLVS
+1 MKKFKKLVS

-19 ATLGIISAV
+19 ATLGSISAV

-42 LRRSGYGY
+42 LRSAGYGY
-50 QQGGASGKVWKIA
+50 QQEGSKVWKIA

-126 GTNYNSLMWLLDN
+126 GSSYNSLMWLLDN

-145 AGTDNKTAREA
+145 IGTDNTTAREE
-156 FLESKIPDEFYEY
+156 FLKSKIPNELYDLI
-169 VTDDDIDVVQQLAI
+169 TDDDIDAVQQLAI

-192 KYHYETTNLKVN
+192 KYHYETSNFKIN

-211 NYVSIG
+211 NYASMG
-217 DLAQYNGGDDGR
+217 DIFGDDGW

-257 TTSPIEIVKN
+257 TTSPIEIVKS

-279 AGPYKINQLLNVDYT
+279 AGPYKINKLLNVDYT
-294 LSATFTDINGK
+294 LNATFTDING
-305 TITPTIGIKNS
+305 TAITPSIGIKDV
-316 SGNIVSTTKSLKEL
+316 SGNVTATTKTLKEL
-330 VGQEFYLSMPV
+330 VGQEFYLIMPT

-370 TTEQPVVIVDETPFK
+370 TTEQPVVIVNETPLN
-385 FSDTTSIVVPKPF
+385 FSDATSIVVPKPF

-437 HPKNPLRVAIGD
+437 HPKTPLKIAIGD
-449 EVTYT
+449 VVTYT
-454 IRVYNEGEVDGYV
+454 IRVYNEGDIDGYV
-467 EEITDHLPEQL
+467 EEITDHLPDQL

-487 IQYGWKIASSS
+487 IEYGWKIASST

-511 KETTD
+511 NETTD
-516 GANKISAFNGKTLA
+516 GANKISAFNGTTLA

-535 IKCRVVS
+535 IKCRVVA
-542 TDPMPTKI
+542 TEPMADKI
-550 TNIADITRF
+550 TNIADITKF
-559 TDGDGNTVTDRDSQA
+559 TDGDGNTVTDRDSQE
-574 NNVQLPTGKDLENY
+574 NNVNLPTGKDLENY
-588 RDSEIN
+588 KDSEIN

-603 QDDDDFEKLTLKDFD
+603 QDDDDFEKLTLKEFD

-631 AITNREPK
+631 AITNREPQ
-639 VNVTPLN
+639 VNVTPLK

-695 LEFVSG
+695 LEFVAG
-701 NATNTKYGWVVDST
+701 NEINTKYGWVVDST

-727 AKESSAGSNKIK
+727 AKEASEGANKIK
-739 AFNGTTLDY
+739 AFDGTKLDY
-748 KDVKVVCKVVSTDPM
+748 KDVKVVCKVVSTEPM

-772 ISNFTDGNGNKVTD
+772 ITKFTDGNGNTVTD

-852 PDVTK
+852 PDVSK

-871 KNPIDVTIG
+871 K
-880 DIVEYTIR
+880 
-888 VYNEGEVDGYV
+888 
-899 QEITDHLPDQLEFVA
+899 
-914 NDETNIKYGWTVD
+914 
-927 GNNSKII
+927 
-934 RTKYLSKEN
+934 
-943 DTAEGENKITSFNGT
+943 
-958 TLDYKDVKVVCKVI
+958 
-972 ETKPMPTKI
+972 
-981 TNIADISDFT
+981 
-991 DGNGNKVKDRDS
+991 
-1003 QENNVNIPSDLPGYK
+1003 
-1018 DDEIGKNYVPGQQ
+1018 
-1031 DDDDFEKLKIKEFDL
+1031 
-1046 ALRKFI
+1046 
-1052 TKVNDENISSR
+1052 
-1063 VPVVDITQL
+1063 
-1072 KNGTATTATYDH
+1072 
-1084 PKTPIK
+1084 TPIS
-1090 VKIDDVV
+1090 VAIGDVV

-1103 YNEGGVDGYVEE
+1103 YNEAEVDGYVEE

-1125 FIADNETNKKYGW
+1125 FIAGNEINTKYGW
-1138 SVDNQNSKVVK
+1138 TVDSNNSKIIK
-1149 TTYLSKANEKV
+1149 TKYLSKANETTE
-1160 AGENKIP
+1160 GDNKIK
-1167 AFDGTT
+1167 AFDGTK
-1173 LSYKEVKIA
+1173 LDYKDVKVV
-1182 CKVISTNPMPTK
+1182 CKVVSTEPMPTK
-1194 ITNIADISDFTNG
+1194 ITNIADITKFTDGNG
-1207 NGEKVKDRDSEEN
+1207 NTVTDRDSQEN

-1242 GQQDDDDFEKLEVK
+1242 GQQDDDDFEKLK
-1256 PLEFD
+1256 IKEFD
-1261 LALRKFITKVNDE
+1261 LALRKFITKVNNT
-1274 EITSRIPKVDITKL
+1274 EIKSRIPQVDTTPLKN
-1288 ASGEATT
+1288 GTGTT
-1295 AIYNHSKTPVEVA
+1295 AIYNHSKEPVKVSLGA
-1308 IDDIVEY
+1308 VVEY

-1320 NEGEI
+1320 NEGQV
-1325 DGYAE
+1325 DGYVE

-1335 LPDQLELIADNET
+1335 LPDQLEFVKDNET
-1348 NKAYGWTVDDQDS
+1348 NKKYGWTVDSTDS
-1361 KVIKTTYLSKAN
+1361 KVIKTSYLSKAN
-1373 EKVAGENK
+1373 EKVAEENK

-1388 TLSYKDVKVVCKVVE
+1388 TLSYKEVKVACKVVS
-1403 TNQMPKKITNLADVS
+1403 TDPMPSKITNLADIS
-1418 DFTDGDGNKVTD
+1418 DFTDGEGNKVTD
-1430 RDSEKD
+1430 RDSKED

-1450 ESNKDYVPGQE
+1450 ESKKDYVPGQE

-1470 VAKFDLSLR
+1470 LVKFDLSLR
-1479 KFITAVNDTEIT
+1479 KFITAVNNTEIT

-1500 PIKDGSGT
+1500 PIKDGSST

-1523 GNIVTYTIRVYNE
+1523 GNIVTYTIRVFNE
-1536 GEIDGYASEIKDDMP
+1536 GEMDGYASEIKDDMP

-1638 QISKNTNKDGKDVK
+1638 QISRDSDKDGNDVT

-1694 GEDKIIESG
+1694 GEEKIIESG

-1750 DYIPDGLKFVAEDN
+1750 DYIPNGLKFVPEDN

-1786 PGDTTEVEVLLT
+1786 PGDTTEVEVVLT

-1852 GQIRTFTTIGL
+1852 GQIKTFTTIGL

-1869 SSGVALI
+1869 SSGVVLI

>member
-1 MKRLKKLVS
+1 MKKFKKLVS

-19 ATLGIISAV
+19 ATLGSISAV

-42 LRRSGYGY
+42 LRRAGYGY
-50 QQGGASGKVWKIA
+50 QQEGSKVWKIA

-126 GTNYNSLMWLLDN
+126 GSNYNSLMWLLDN

-145 AGTDNKTAREA
+145 IGTDNTTAREE
-156 FLESKIPDEFYEY
+156 FLKSKIPNELYDLI
-169 VTDDDIDVVQQLAI
+169 TDDDIDAVQQLAI

-192 KYHYETTNLKVN
+192 KYHYETSNFKIN

-211 NYVSIG
+211 NYASMG
-217 DLAQYNGGDDGR
+217 DIFGDDGW

-257 TTSPIEIVKN
+257 TTSPIEIVKS

-294 LSATFTDINGK
+294 LNATFTDINGT
-305 TITPTIGIKNS
+305 TITPSIGIKDV
-316 SGNIVSTTKSLKEL
+316 SGNITATTKTLKEL
-330 VGQEFYLSMPV
+330 VGQEFYLIMPT

-370 TTEQPVVIVDETPFK
+370 TTEQPVVIVNETPLN

-437 HPKNPLRVAIGD
+437 HTKTPLKVAIGD
-449 EVTYT
+449 VVTYT
-454 IRVYNEGEVDGYV
+454 IRVYNEGDIDGYV
-467 EEITDHLPEQL
+467 EEITDHLPDQL

-487 IQYGWKIASSS
+487 IEYGWKIASST

-511 KETTD
+511 NETTD
-516 GANKISAFNGKTLA
+516 GANKISAFNGTTLA

-535 IKCRVVS
+535 IKCRVVA
-542 TDPMPTKI
+542 TDPMADKI
-550 TNIADITRF
+550 TNIADITKF
-559 TDGDGNTVTDRDSQA
+559 TDGDGNTVTDRDSQE
-574 NNVQLPTGKDLENY
+574 NNVNLPTGKDLENY
-588 RDSEIN
+588 KDSEIN

-603 QDDDDFEKLTLKDFD
+603 QDDDDFEKLTLKEFD

-631 AITNREPK
+631 AITNREPQ
-639 VNVTPLN
+639 VNVTPLK

-701 NATNTKYGWVVDST
+701 NEINTKYGWVVDST

-727 AKESSAGSNKIK
+727 AKEASEGANKIK
-739 AFNGTTLDY
+739 AFDGEKLDY

-772 ISNFTDGNGNKVTD
+772 VTKFTDGNGNTVTD

-852 PDVTK
+852 PDVSK

-871 KNPIDVTIG
+871 KTPISVTIG
-880 DIVEYTIR
+880 DVVEYTIR
-888 VYNEGEVDGYV
+888 VYNEAEVDGYV
-899 QEITDHLPDQLEFVA
+899 EEITDHLPDQLEFITG
-914 NDETNIKYGWTVD
+914 NEINTKYGWTVD
-927 GNNSKII
+927 SNNSKII
-934 RTKYLSKEN
+934 KTKYLSKANE
-943 DTAEGENKITSFNGT
+943 TTEGDNKIKAFDGT
-958 TLDYKDVKVVCKVI
+958 QLDYKDVKVVCKVVS
-972 ETKPMPTKI
+972 TDPMPTKI
-981 TNIADISDFT
+981 TNIADITKFT
-991 DGNGNKVKDRDS
+991 DGNGNTVTDRDS

-1052 TKVNDENISSR
+1052 TKVNNTEIKSR
-1063 VPVVDITQL
+1063 IPQVDTTPL
-1072 KNGTATTATYDH
+1072 KNGTGTTAIYNH
-1084 PKTPIK
+1084 SKEPVK
-1090 VKIDDVV
+1090 VSLGAVV

-1103 YNEGGVDGYVEE
+1103 YNEGQVDGYVEE
-1115 ITDHLPDQLE
+1115 IKDHLPDQLE
-1125 FIADNETNKKYGW
+1125 FIKDNETNKKYGW
-1138 SVDNQNSKVVK
+1138 TVDSTDSKVIK
-1149 TTYLSKANEKV
+1149 TSYLCKVNEKV

-1173 LSYKEVKIA
+1173 LSYKEVKVA
-1182 CKVISTNPMPTK
+1182 CKVVSTDPMPSK
-1194 ITNIADISDFTNG
+1194 ITNLADISDFTD
-1207 NGEKVKDRDSEEN
+1207 GE
-1220 NVNIPSDLPGYKDD
+1220 
-1234 EIGKDYVP
+1234 
-1242 GQQDDDDFEKLEVK
+1242 
-1256 PLEFD
+1256 
-1261 LALRKFITKVNDE
+1261 
-1274 EITSRIPKVDITKL
+1274 
-1288 ASGEATT
+1288 
-1295 AIYNHSKTPVEVA
+1295 
-1308 IDDIVEY
+1308 
-1315 TIRVY
+1315 
-1320 NEGEI
+1320 
-1325 DGYAE
+1325 
-1330 EIKDH
+1330 
-1335 LPDQLELIADNET
+1335 
-1348 NKAYGWTVDDQDS
+1348 
-1361 KVIKTTYLSKAN
+1361 
-1373 EKVAGENK
+1373 
-1381 IPAFDGT
+1381 
-1388 TLSYKDVKVVCKVVE
+1388 
-1403 TNQMPKKITNLADVS
+1403 
-1418 DFTDGDGNKVTD
+1418 GNKVTD
-1430 RDSEKD
+1430 RDSKED

-1450 ESNKDYVPGQE
+1450 ESKKDYVPGQE

-1470 VAKFDLSLR
+1470 LVKFDLSLR
-1479 KFITAVNDTEIT
+1479 KFITAVNNTEIT

-1500 PIKDGSGT
+1500 PIKDGSST

-1523 GNIVTYTIRVYNE
+1523 GNIVTYTIRVFNE
-1536 GEIDGYASEIKDDMP
+1536 GEMDGYASEIKDDMP

-1638 QISKNTNKDGKDVK
+1638 QISKDSDKDGNDVT

-1694 GEDKIIESG
+1694 GEEKIIESG

-1750 DYIPDGLKFVAEDN
+1750 DYIPNGLKFVPEDN

-1786 PGDTTEVEVLLT
+1786 PGDTTEVEVVLT

-1852 GQIRTFTTIGL
+1852 GQIKTFTTIGL

-1869 SSGVALI
+1869 SSGVVLI

>member
-1 MKRLKKLVS
+1 MKKFKKLVS

-19 ATLGIISAV
+19 ATLGSISTV

-42 LRRSGYGY
+42 LRRAGYGY
-50 QQGGASGKVWKIA
+50 QQEGSKVWKIA

-126 GTNYNSLMWLLDN
+126 GSNYNSLMWLLDN

-145 AGTDNKTAREA
+145 IGTDNTTAREE
-156 FLESKIPDEFYEY
+156 FLKSKIPNELYDLI
-169 VTDDDIDVVQQLAI
+169 TDDDIDAVQQLAI

-192 KYHYETTNLKVN
+192 KYHYETSNFKIN

-211 NYVSIG
+211 NYASMG
-217 DLAQYNGGDDGR
+217 DIFGDDGW

-257 TTSPIEIVKN
+257 TTSPIEIVKS

-294 LSATFTDINGK
+294 LNATFTDINGT
-305 TITPTIGIKNS
+305 TITPSIGIKDV
-316 SGNIVSTTKSLKEL
+316 SGNVTATTKTLKEL
-330 VGQEFYLSMPV
+330 VGQEFYLIMPT

-370 TTEQPVVIVDETPFK
+370 TTEQPVVIVNETPLN
-385 FSDTTSIVVPKPF
+385 FSDATSIVVPKPF

-437 HPKNPLRVAIGD
+437 HTKTPLKVAIGD
-449 EVTYT
+449 VVTYT
-454 IRVYNEGEVDGYV
+454 IRVYNEGDIDGYV
-467 EEITDHLPEQL
+467 EEITDHLPDQL

-487 IQYGWKIASSS
+487 IENGWKIASST

-511 KETTD
+511 NETTD
-516 GANKISAFNGKTLA
+516 GANKISAFNGTTLA

-535 IKCRVVS
+535 IKCRVVA
-542 TDPMPTKI
+542 TDPMADKI
-550 TNIADITRF
+550 TNIADITKF
-559 TDGDGNTVTDRDSQA
+559 TDGDGNTVTDRDSQE
-574 NNVQLPTGKDLENY
+574 NNVNLPTGKDLENY
-588 RDSEIN
+588 KDSEIN

-603 QDDDDFEKLTLKDFD
+603 QDDDDFEKLTLKEFD

-631 AITNREPK
+631 AITNREPQ
-639 VNVTPLN
+639 VNVTPLK

-695 LEFVSG
+695 LEFVTG
-701 NATNTKYGWVVDST
+701 NEINTKYGWVVDST

-727 AKESSAGSNKIK
+727 AKEASEGANKIK
-739 AFNGTTLDY
+739 AFDGTKLDY

-772 ISNFTDGNGNKVTD
+772 ITKFTDGNGNTVTD

-852 PDVTK
+852 PDVSK

-871 KNPIDVTIG
+871 KTPISVTIG
-880 DIVEYTIR
+880 
-888 VYNEGEVDGYV
+888 
-899 QEITDHLPDQLEFVA
+899 
-914 NDETNIKYGWTVD
+914 
-927 GNNSKII
+927 
-934 RTKYLSKEN
+934 
-943 DTAEGENKITSFNGT
+943 
-958 TLDYKDVKVVCKVI
+958 
-972 ETKPMPTKI
+972 
-981 TNIADISDFT
+981 
-991 DGNGNKVKDRDS
+991 
-1003 QENNVNIPSDLPGYK
+1003 
-1018 DDEIGKNYVPGQQ
+1018 
-1031 DDDDFEKLKIKEFDL
+1031 
-1046 ALRKFI
+1046 
-1052 TKVNDENISSR
+1052 
-1063 VPVVDITQL
+1063 
-1072 KNGTATTATYDH
+1072 
-1084 PKTPIK
+1084 
-1090 VKIDDVV
+1090 DVV

-1103 YNEGGVDGYVEE
+1103 YNEAEVDGYVEE

-1125 FIADNETNKKYGW
+1125 FDAGNETNTKYGW
-1138 SVDNQNSKVVK
+1138 TVDSNNSKIIK
-1149 TTYLSKANEKV
+1149 TKYLSKANETTE
-1160 AGENKIP
+1160 GDNKIK
-1167 AFDGTT
+1167 AFDGTK
-1173 LSYKEVKIA
+1173 LDYKDVKVV
-1182 CKVISTNPMPTK
+1182 CKVVSTDPMPTK
-1194 ITNIADISDFTNG
+1194 ITNIADITKFTDGNG
-1207 NGEKVKDRDSEEN
+1207 NTVTDRDSQEN

-1242 GQQDDDDFEKLEVK
+1242 GQQDDDDFEKLK
-1256 PLEFD
+1256 IKEFD
-1261 LALRKFITKVNDE
+1261 LALRKFITKVNNT
-1274 EITSRIPKVDITKL
+1274 EIKSRIPQVDTTPLKN
-1288 ASGEATT
+1288 GTGTT
-1295 AIYNHSKTPVEVA
+1295 AIYNHSKEPVKVSLGA
-1308 IDDIVEY
+1308 VVEY

-1320 NEGEI
+1320 NEGQV
-1325 DGYAE
+1325 DGYVE

-1335 LPDQLELIADNET
+1335 LPDQLEFIKDNET
-1348 NKAYGWTVDDQDS
+1348 NKKYGWTVDSTDS
-1361 KVIKTTYLSKAN
+1361 KVIKTSYLSKAN

-1388 TLSYKDVKVVCKVVE
+1388 TLSYKEVKVACKVVS
-1403 TNQMPKKITNLADVS
+1403 TDPMPSKITNLADIS
-1418 DFTDGDGNKVTD
+1418 DFTDGEGNKVTD
-1430 RDSEKD
+1430 RDSKED

-1450 ESNKDYVPGQE
+1450 ESKKDYVPGQE

-1470 VAKFDLSLR
+1470 LVKFDLSLR
-1479 KFITAVNDTEIT
+1479 KFITAVNNTEIT

-1500 PIKDGSGT
+1500 PIKDGSST

-1523 GNIVTYTIRVYNE
+1523 GNIVTYTIRVFNE
-1536 GEIDGYASEIKDDMP
+1536 GEMDGYASEIKDDMP

-1638 QISKNTNKDGKDVK
+1638 QISKDSDKDGNDVT

-1694 GEDKIIESG
+1694 GEEKIIESG

-1722 INKVTIK
+1722 INSVTIK

-1764 PLWKQIDE
+1764 PQWKQIDE

-1786 PGDTTEVEVLLT
+1786 PGDTTEVEVVLT

-1869 SSGVALI
+1869 SSGVVLI

>member
-1 MKRLKKLVS
+1 MKKFKKLVS

-19 ATLGIISAV
+19 ATLGSISAV

-42 LRRSGYGY
+42 LRRAGYGY
-50 QQGGASGKVWKIA
+50 QQEGSKVWKIA

-116 PSTYSKILPT
+116 PSTYSRILPT
-126 GTNYNSLMWLLDN
+126 GSNYNSLMWLLDN

-145 AGTDNKTAREA
+145 IGTDNTTAREE
-156 FLESKIPDEFYEY
+156 FLKSKIPNELYNLI
-169 VTDDDIDVVQQLAI
+169 TDDDIDAVQQLAI

-192 KYHYETTNLKVN
+192 KYHYETSNFKIN

-211 NYVSIG
+211 NYASMG
-217 DLAQYNGGDDGR
+217 DIFGDDGW

-257 TTSPIEIVKN
+257 TTSPIEIVKS

-294 LSATFTDINGK
+294 LNATFTDINGT
-305 TITPTIGIKNS
+305 TITPSIGIKDV
-316 SGNIVSTTKSLKEL
+316 SGNVTATTKTLKEL
-330 VGQEFYLSMPV
+330 VGQEFYLIMPT

-370 TTEQPVVIVDETPFK
+370 TTEQPVVIVNETPLN
-385 FSDTTSIVVPKPF
+385 FSDATSIVVPKPF

-437 HPKNPLRVAIGD
+437 HTKTPLKVAIGD
-449 EVTYT
+449 VVTYT
-454 IRVYNEGEVDGYV
+454 IRVYNEGDIDGYV

-487 IQYGWKIASSS
+487 IEYGWKIASST

-511 KETTD
+511 NETTD
-516 GANKISAFNGKTLA
+516 GANKISAFNGTTLA

-535 IKCRVVS
+535 IKCRVVA
-542 TDPMPTKI
+542 TEPMADKI
-550 TNIADITRF
+550 TNIADITKF
-559 TDGDGNTVTDRDSQA
+559 TDGDGNTVTDRDSQE
-574 NNVQLPTGKDLENY
+574 NNVNLPTGKDLENY
-588 RDSEIN
+588 KDSEIN

-603 QDDDDFEKLTLKDFD
+603 QDDDDFEKLTLKEFD

-631 AITNREPK
+631 AITNREPQ
-639 VNVTPLN
+639 VNVTPLK

-695 LEFVSG
+695 LEFVAG
-701 NATNTKYGWVVDST
+701 NEINTKYGWVVDST

-727 AKESSAGSNKIK
+727 AKEASEGANKIK
-739 AFNGTTLDY
+739 AFDGTKLDY

-772 ISNFTDGNGNKVTD
+772 ITKFTDGNGNKVTD

-852 PDVTK
+852 PDVSK

-871 KNPIDVTIG
+871 K
-880 DIVEYTIR
+880 
-888 VYNEGEVDGYV
+888 
-899 QEITDHLPDQLEFVA
+899 
-914 NDETNIKYGWTVD
+914 
-927 GNNSKII
+927 
-934 RTKYLSKEN
+934 
-943 DTAEGENKITSFNGT
+943 
-958 TLDYKDVKVVCKVI
+958 
-972 ETKPMPTKI
+972 
-981 TNIADISDFT
+981 
-991 DGNGNKVKDRDS
+991 
-1003 QENNVNIPSDLPGYK
+1003 
-1018 DDEIGKNYVPGQQ
+1018 
-1031 DDDDFEKLKIKEFDL
+1031 
-1046 ALRKFI
+1046 
-1052 TKVNDENISSR
+1052 
-1063 VPVVDITQL
+1063 
-1072 KNGTATTATYDH
+1072 
-1084 PKTPIK
+1084 TPIS
-1090 VKIDDVV
+1090 VAIGDVV

-1103 YNEGGVDGYVEE
+1103 YNEAEVDGYVEE

-1125 FIADNETNKKYGW
+1125 FVTGNEINTKYGW
-1138 SVDNQNSKVVK
+1138 VVDSTNPKIIRTN
-1149 TTYLSKANEKV
+1149 YLSKAKE
-1160 AGENKIP
+1160 ASEGANKIK
-1167 AFDGTT
+1167 AFDGEK
-1173 LSYKEVKIA
+1173 LDYKDVKVV
-1182 CKVISTNPMPTK
+1182 CKVVSTDPMPTK
-1194 ITNIADISDFTNG
+1194 ITNIADITKFTDGNG
-1207 NGEKVKDRDSEEN
+1207 NTVTDRDSQEN

-1242 GQQDDDDFEKLEVK
+1242 GQQDDDDFEKLK
-1256 PLEFD
+1256 IKEFD
-1261 LALRKFITKVNDE
+1261 LALRKFITKVNNT
-1274 EITSRIPKVDITKL
+1274 EIKSRIPQVDTTPLKN
-1288 ASGEATT
+1288 GTGTT
-1295 AIYNHSKTPVEVA
+1295 AIYNHSKEPVKVSLGA
-1308 IDDIVEY
+1308 VVEY

-1320 NEGEI
+1320 NEGQV
-1325 DGYAE
+1325 DGYVE

-1335 LPDQLELIADNET
+1335 LPDQLEFIKDNET
-1348 NKAYGWTVDDQDS
+1348 NKKYGWTVDSTDS
-1361 KVIKTTYLSKAN
+1361 KVIKTSYLSKAN

-1388 TLSYKDVKVVCKVVE
+1388 TLSYKEVKVACKVVS
-1403 TNQMPKKITNLADVS
+1403 TDPMPSKITNLADIS
-1418 DFTDGDGNKVTD
+1418 DFTDGEGNKVTD
-1430 RDSEKD
+1430 RDSKED

-1450 ESNKDYVPGQE
+1450 ESKKDYVPGQE
-1461 DDDDFEKVT
+1461 DDDDIEKVT
-1470 VAKFDLSLR
+1470 LVKFDLSLR
-1479 KFITAVNDTEIT
+1479 KFITAVNNTEIT

-1500 PIKDGSGT
+1500 PIKDGSST

-1523 GNIVTYTIRVYNE
+1523 GNIVTYTIRVFNE
-1536 GEIDGYASEIKDDMP
+1536 GEMDGYASEIKDDMP

-1638 QISKNTNKDGKDVK
+1638 QISKDSDKDGNDVT

-1694 GEDKIIESG
+1694 GEEKIIESG

-1750 DYIPDGLKFVAEDN
+1750 DYIPNGLKFVPEDN

-1786 PGDTTEVEVLLT
+1786 PGDTTEVEVVLT

-1852 GQIRTFTTIGL
+1852 GQIKTFTTIGL

-1869 SSGVALI
+1869 SSGVVLI

>member
-1 MKRLKKLVS
+1 MKKFKKLVS

-19 ATLGIISAV
+19 ATLGSISAV

-42 LRRSGYGY
+42 LRRAGYGY
-50 QQGGASGKVWKIA
+50 QQEGSKVWKIA

-126 GTNYNSLMWLLDN
+126 GSNYNSLMWLLDN

-145 AGTDNKTAREA
+145 IGTDNTTAREE
-156 FLESKIPDEFYEY
+156 FLKSKIPNELYELI
-169 VTDDDIDVVQQLAI
+169 TDDDIDAVQQLAI

-192 KYHYETTNLKVN
+192 KYHYETSNFKIN

-211 NYVSIG
+211 NYASMG
-217 DLAQYNGGDDGR
+217 DIFGDDGW

-257 TTSPIEIVKN
+257 TTSPIEIVKS

-279 AGPYKINQLLNVDYT
+279 AGPYKINKLLNVDYT
-294 LSATFTDINGK
+294 LNATFTDING
-305 TITPTIGIKNS
+305 TAITPSIGIKDV
-316 SGNIVSTTKSLKEL
+316 SGNVTATTKTLKEL
-330 VGQEFYLSMPV
+330 VGQEFYLIMPT

-370 TTEQPVVIVDETPFK
+370 TTEQPVVIVNETPLN
-385 FSDTTSIVVPKPF
+385 FSDATSIVVPKPF

-437 HPKNPLRVAIGD
+437 HPKIPLKVAIGD
-449 EVTYT
+449 VVTYT
-454 IRVYNEGEVDGYV
+454 IRVYNEGDIDGYV
-467 EEITDHLPEQL
+467 EEITDHLPDQL

-487 IQYGWKIASSS
+487 IEYGWKIASST

-511 KETTD
+511 NETTD
-516 GANKISAFNGKTLA
+516 GANKISAFNGTTLA

-535 IKCRVVS
+535 IKCRVVA
-542 TDPMPTKI
+542 TDPMADKI
-550 TNIADITRF
+550 TNIADITKF
-559 TDGDGNTVTDRDSQA
+559 TDGDGNTVTDRDSQE
-574 NNVQLPTGKDLENY
+574 NNVNLPTGKDLENY
-588 RDSEIN
+588 KDSEIN

-603 QDDDDFEKLTLKDFD
+603 QDDDDFEKLTLKEFD

-631 AITNREPK
+631 AITNREPQ
-639 VNVTPLN
+639 VNVTPLK

-695 LEFVSG
+695 LEFVAG
-701 NATNTKYGWVVDST
+701 NETNSKYGWVVDST

-727 AKESSAGSNKIK
+727 AKEASEGANKIK
-739 AFNGTTLDY
+739 AFDGTKLDY

-772 ISNFTDGNGNKVTD
+772 ITKFTDGNGNKVTD

-852 PDVTK
+852 PDVSK

-871 KNPIDVTIG
+871 K
-880 DIVEYTIR
+880 
-888 VYNEGEVDGYV
+888 
-899 QEITDHLPDQLEFVA
+899 
-914 NDETNIKYGWTVD
+914 
-927 GNNSKII
+927 
-934 RTKYLSKEN
+934 
-943 DTAEGENKITSFNGT
+943 
-958 TLDYKDVKVVCKVI
+958 
-972 ETKPMPTKI
+972 
-981 TNIADISDFT
+981 
-991 DGNGNKVKDRDS
+991 
-1003 QENNVNIPSDLPGYK
+1003 
-1018 DDEIGKNYVPGQQ
+1018 
-1031 DDDDFEKLKIKEFDL
+1031 
-1046 ALRKFI
+1046 
-1052 TKVNDENISSR
+1052 
-1063 VPVVDITQL
+1063 
-1072 KNGTATTATYDH
+1072 
-1084 PKTPIK
+1084 TPIS
-1090 VKIDDVV
+1090 VAIGDVV

-1103 YNEGGVDGYVEE
+1103 YNEAEVDGYVEE

-1125 FIADNETNKKYGW
+1125 FVAGNETNTKYGW
-1138 SVDNQNSKVVK
+1138 TVDSNNSKIIK
-1149 TTYLSKANEKV
+1149 TKYLSKANETTE
-1160 AGENKIP
+1160 GDNKIK
-1167 AFDGTT
+1167 AFDGTK
-1173 LSYKEVKIA
+1173 LDYKDVKVV
-1182 CKVISTNPMPTK
+1182 CKVVSTDPMPTK
-1194 ITNIADISDFTNG
+1194 ITNIADITKFTDGNG
-1207 NGEKVKDRDSEEN
+1207 NTVTDRDSQEN

-1242 GQQDDDDFEKLEVK
+1242 GQQDDDDFEKLK
-1256 PLEFD
+1256 IKEFD
-1261 LALRKFITKVNDE
+1261 LALRKFITKVNNT
-1274 EITSRIPKVDITKL
+1274 EIKSRIPQVDTTPLKN
-1288 ASGEATT
+1288 GTGTT
-1295 AIYNHSKTPVEVA
+1295 AIYNHSKEPVKVSLGA
-1308 IDDIVEY
+1308 VVEY

-1320 NEGEI
+1320 NEGQV
-1325 DGYAE
+1325 DGYVE

-1335 LPDQLELIADNET
+1335 LPDQLEFIKDNET
-1348 NKAYGWTVDDQDS
+1348 NKKYGWTVDSTDS
-1361 KVIKTTYLSKAN
+1361 KVIKTSYLSKAN

-1388 TLSYKDVKVVCKVVE
+1388 TLSYKEVKVACKVVS
-1403 TNQMPKKITNLADVS
+1403 TDPMPSKITNLADIS
-1418 DFTDGDGNKVTD
+1418 DFTDGEGNKVTD
-1430 RDSEKD
+1430 RDSKED

-1450 ESNKDYVPGQE
+1450 ESKKDYVPGQE

-1470 VAKFDLSLR
+1470 LVKFDLSLR
-1479 KFITAVNDTEIT
+1479 KFITAVNNTEIT

-1500 PIKDGSGT
+1500 PIKDGSST

-1523 GNIVTYTIRVYNE
+1523 GNIVTYTIRVFNE
-1536 GEIDGYASEIKDDMP
+1536 GEMDGYASEIKDDMP

-1638 QISKNTNKDGKDVK
+1638 QISKDSDKDGNDVT

-1694 GEDKIIESG
+1694 GEEKIIESG

-1750 DYIPDGLKFVAEDN
+1750 DYIPNGLKFVPEDN

-1786 PGDTTEVEVLLT
+1786 PGDTTEVEVVLT

-1852 GQIRTFTTIGL
+1852 GQIKTFTTIGL

-1869 SSGVALI
+1869 SSGVVLI

>member
-1 MKRLKKLVS
+1 MKKFKKLVS

-19 ATLGIISAV
+19 ATLGSISTV

-42 LRRSGYGY
+42 LRSAGYGY
-50 QQGGASGKVWKIA
+50 QQEGSKVWKIA

-69 GKTADLSKTIY
+69 GRTADLSKTIY

-126 GTNYNSLMWLLDN
+126 GSNYNSLMWLLDN

-145 AGTDNKTAREA
+145 IGTDNTTAREE
-156 FLESKIPDEFYEY
+156 FLKSKIPNELYDLI
-169 VTDDDIDVVQQLAI
+169 TDDDIDAVQQLAI

-192 KYHYETTNLKVN
+192 KYHYETSNFKIN

-211 NYVSIG
+211 NYASMG
-217 DLAQYNGGDDGR
+217 DIFGDDGW

-257 TTSPIEIVKN
+257 TTSPIEIVKS

-279 AGPYKINQLLNVDYT
+279 AGPYKINQLLNIDYT
-294 LSATFTDINGK
+294 LNATFTDINGT
-305 TITPTIGIKNS
+305 TITPSIGIKDV
-316 SGNIVSTTKSLKEL
+316 SGNVTATTKTLKEL
-330 VGQEFYLSMPV
+330 VGQEFYLIMPT

-370 TTEQPVVIVDETPFK
+370 TTEQPVVIVNETPLN

-437 HPKNPLRVAIGD
+437 HPK
-449 EVTYT
+449 
-454 IRVYNEGEVDGYV
+454 
-467 EEITDHLPEQL
+467 
-478 EFIVDDQVN
+478 
-487 IQYGWKIASSS
+487 
-498 DLKTIKTEYLSKA
+498 
-511 KETTD
+511 
-516 GANKISAFNGKTLA
+516 
-530 YKDVK
+530 
-535 IKCRVVS
+535 
-542 TDPMPTKI
+542 
-550 TNIADITRF
+550 
-559 TDGDGNTVTDRDSQA
+559 
-574 NNVQLPTGKDLENY
+574 
-588 RDSEIN
+588 
-594 RGEEYIPGQ
+594 
-603 QDDDDFEKLTLKDFD
+603 
-618 LSLRK
+618 
-623 FITGVNGT
+623 
-631 AITNREPK
+631 
-639 VNVTPLN
+639 TP
-646 NGGTTAIYNHPKTP
+646 I
-660 VSVAIGDLVE
+660 SVAIGDVVE
-670 YTIRVYNEAEIDGYV
+670 YTIRVYNEAEVDGYV

-695 LEFVSG
+695 LEFVAG
-701 NATNTKYGWVVDST
+701 NETNTKYGWTVDSN
-715 NSKIIRTNYLSK
+715 NSKIIKTKYLSK
-727 AKESSAGSNKIK
+727 ANETTEGDNKIK
-739 AFNGTTLDY
+739 AFDGTKLDY

-772 ISNFTDGNGNKVTD
+772 ITKFTDGNGNIVTD

-839 KLNDEEI
+839 KVNNTEI
-846 TSRIPQ
+846 KSRIPQ
-852 PDVTK
+852 VD
-857 LADGTATTATYNHP
+857 TTP
-871 KNPIDVTIG
+871 
-880 DIVEYTIR
+880 
-888 VYNEGEVDGYV
+888 
-899 QEITDHLPDQLEFVA
+899 
-914 NDETNIKYGWTVD
+914 
-927 GNNSKII
+927 
-934 RTKYLSKEN
+934 
-943 DTAEGENKITSFNGT
+943 
-958 TLDYKDVKVVCKVI
+958 
-972 ETKPMPTKI
+972 
-981 TNIADISDFT
+981 
-991 DGNGNKVKDRDS
+991 
-1003 QENNVNIPSDLPGYK
+1003 
-1018 DDEIGKNYVPGQQ
+1018 
-1031 DDDDFEKLKIKEFDL
+1031 
-1046 ALRKFI
+1046 
-1052 TKVNDENISSR
+1052 
-1063 VPVVDITQL
+1063 L
-1072 KNGTATTATYDH
+1072 KNGTGTTAIYNH
-1084 PKTPIK
+1084 SKEPVK
-1090 VKIDDVV
+1090 VSLGAVV

-1103 YNEGGVDGYVEE
+1103 YNEGQVDGYVEE
-1115 ITDHLPDQLE
+1115 IKDHLPDQLE
-1125 FIADNETNKKYGW
+1125 FVKDNETNKKYGW
-1138 SVDNQNSKVVK
+1138 TVDSTDSKVIK
-1149 TTYLSKANEKV
+1149 TSYLSKANEKV

-1173 LSYKEVKIA
+1173 LSYKEVKVA
-1182 CKVISTNPMPTK
+1182 CKVVSTDPMPSK
-1194 ITNIADISDFTNG
+1194 ITNLADISDFTD
-1207 NGEKVKDRDSEEN
+1207 GE
-1220 NVNIPSDLPGYKDD
+1220 
-1234 EIGKDYVP
+1234 
-1242 GQQDDDDFEKLEVK
+1242 
-1256 PLEFD
+1256 
-1261 LALRKFITKVNDE
+1261 
-1274 EITSRIPKVDITKL
+1274 
-1288 ASGEATT
+1288 
-1295 AIYNHSKTPVEVA
+1295 
-1308 IDDIVEY
+1308 
-1315 TIRVY
+1315 
-1320 NEGEI
+1320 
-1325 DGYAE
+1325 
-1330 EIKDH
+1330 
-1335 LPDQLELIADNET
+1335 
-1348 NKAYGWTVDDQDS
+1348 
-1361 KVIKTTYLSKAN
+1361 
-1373 EKVAGENK
+1373 
-1381 IPAFDGT
+1381 
-1388 TLSYKDVKVVCKVVE
+1388 
-1403 TNQMPKKITNLADVS
+1403 
-1418 DFTDGDGNKVTD
+1418 GNKVTD
-1430 RDSEKD
+1430 RDSKED

-1450 ESNKDYVPGQE
+1450 ESKKDYVPGQE

-1470 VAKFDLSLR
+1470 LVKFDLSLR
-1479 KFITAVNDTEIT
+1479 KFITAVNNTEIT

-1500 PIKDGSGT
+1500 PIKDGSST

-1523 GNIVTYTIRVYNE
+1523 GNIVTYTIRVFNE
-1536 GEIDGYASEIKDDMP
+1536 GEMDGYASEIKDDMP

-1612 LDYRDVK
+1612 LDYRDAK

-1638 QISKNTNKDGKDVK
+1638 QISKDSDKDGNDVT

-1694 GEDKIIESG
+1694 GEEKIIESG

-1722 INKVTIK
+1722 INKVIIK

-1750 DYIPDGLKFVAEDN
+1750 DYIPNGLKFVPEDN

-1786 PGDTTEVEVLLT
+1786 PGDTTEVEVVLT

-1852 GQIRTFTTIGL
+1852 GQIKTFTTIGL

-1869 SSGVALI
+1869 SSGVVLI

>member
-1 MKRLKKLVS
+1 MKKFKKLVS
-10 SILITMLTV
+10 IILITMLTV
-19 ATLGIISAV
+19 ATLGSISAV

-42 LRRSGYGY
+42 LRRAGYGY
-50 QQGGASGKVWKIA
+50 QQEGSKVWKIA

-126 GTNYNSLMWLLDN
+126 GSNYNSLMWLLDN

-145 AGTDNKTAREA
+145 IGTDNTTAREE
-156 FLESKIPDEFYEY
+156 FLKSKIPNELYDLI
-169 VTDDDIDVVQQLAI
+169 TDDDIDAVQQLAI

-192 KYHYETTNLKVN
+192 KYHYETSNFKIN

-211 NYVSIG
+211 NYASMG
-217 DLAQYNGGDDGR
+217 DIFGDDGW

-257 TTSPIEIVKN
+257 TTSPIEIVKS

-294 LSATFTDINGK
+294 LNATFTDINGT
-305 TITPTIGIKNS
+305 TITPSIGIKDV
-316 SGNIVSTTKSLKEL
+316 SGNVTATTKTLKEL
-330 VGQEFYLSMPV
+330 VGQEFYLIMPT

-370 TTEQPVVIVDETPFK
+370 TTEQPVVIVNETPLN
-385 FSDTTSIVVPKPF
+385 FSDATSIVVPKPF

-437 HPKNPLRVAIGD
+437 HTKTPLKVAIGD
-449 EVTYT
+449 VVTYT
-454 IRVYNEGEVDGYV
+454 IRVYNEGDIDGYV
-467 EEITDHLPEQL
+467 EEITDHLPDQL

-487 IQYGWKIASSS
+487 IEYGWKIASST

-511 KETTD
+511 NETTD
-516 GANKISAFNGKTLA
+516 GANKISAFNGTTLA

-535 IKCRVVS
+535 IKCRVVA
-542 TDPMPTKI
+542 TDPMADKI
-550 TNIADITRF
+550 TNIADITKF
-559 TDGDGNTVTDRDSQA
+559 TDGDGNTVTDRDSQE
-574 NNVQLPTGKDLENY
+574 NNVNLPTGKNLENY

-603 QDDDDFEKLTLKDFD
+603 QDDDDFEKLTLKEFD

-631 AITNREPK
+631 AITNREPQ
-639 VNVTPLN
+639 VNVTPLK

-695 LEFVSG
+695 LEFVTG
-701 NATNTKYGWVVDST
+701 NEINTKYGWVVDST

-727 AKESSAGSNKIK
+727 AKETSEGANKIK
-739 AFNGTTLDY
+739 AFDGTKLDY

-772 ISNFTDGNGNKVTD
+772 ITKFTDGNGNTVTD

-852 PDVTK
+852 PDVSK

-871 KNPIDVTIG
+871 K
-880 DIVEYTIR
+880 
-888 VYNEGEVDGYV
+888 
-899 QEITDHLPDQLEFVA
+899 
-914 NDETNIKYGWTVD
+914 
-927 GNNSKII
+927 
-934 RTKYLSKEN
+934 
-943 DTAEGENKITSFNGT
+943 
-958 TLDYKDVKVVCKVI
+958 
-972 ETKPMPTKI
+972 
-981 TNIADISDFT
+981 
-991 DGNGNKVKDRDS
+991 
-1003 QENNVNIPSDLPGYK
+1003 
-1018 DDEIGKNYVPGQQ
+1018 
-1031 DDDDFEKLKIKEFDL
+1031 
-1046 ALRKFI
+1046 
-1052 TKVNDENISSR
+1052 
-1063 VPVVDITQL
+1063 
-1072 KNGTATTATYDH
+1072 
-1084 PKTPIK
+1084 TPIS
-1090 VKIDDVV
+1090 VAIGDVV

-1103 YNEGGVDGYVEE
+1103 YNEAEVDGYVEE

-1125 FIADNETNKKYGW
+1125 FVAGNETNTKYGW
-1138 SVDNQNSKVVK
+1138 TVDSNNSKIIK
-1149 TTYLSKANEKV
+1149 TKYLSKANETTE
-1160 AGENKIP
+1160 GDNKIK
-1167 AFDGTT
+1167 AFDGTK
-1173 LSYKEVKIA
+1173 LDYKDVKVV
-1182 CKVISTNPMPTK
+1182 CKVVSTDPMPTK
-1194 ITNIADISDFTNG
+1194 ITNIADITKFTDGNG
-1207 NGEKVKDRDSEEN
+1207 NTVTDRDSQEN

-1242 GQQDDDDFEKLEVK
+1242 GQQDDDDFEKLK
-1256 PLEFD
+1256 IKEFD
-1261 LALRKFITKVNDE
+1261 LALRKFITKVNNT
-1274 EITSRIPKVDITKL
+1274 EIKSRIPQVDTTPLKN
-1288 ASGEATT
+1288 GTGTT
-1295 AIYNHSKTPVEVA
+1295 AIYNHSKEPVKVSLGA
-1308 IDDIVEY
+1308 VVEY

-1320 NEGEI
+1320 NEGQV
-1325 DGYAE
+1325 DGYVE

-1335 LPDQLELIADNET
+1335 LPDQLEFIKDNET
-1348 NKAYGWTVDDQDS
+1348 NKKYGWTVDSTDS
-1361 KVIKTTYLSKAN
+1361 KVIKTSYLSKAN
-1373 EKVAGENK
+1373 EKVAGKNK

-1388 TLSYKDVKVVCKVVE
+1388 TLSYKEVKVACKVVS
-1403 TNQMPKKITNLADVS
+1403 TDPMPSKITNLADIS
-1418 DFTDGDGNKVTD
+1418 DFTDGEGNKVTD
-1430 RDSEKD
+1430 RDSKED

-1450 ESNKDYVPGQE
+1450 ESKKDYVPGQE

-1470 VAKFDLSLR
+1470 LVKFDLSLR
-1479 KFITAVNDTEIT
+1479 KFITAVNNTEIT

-1500 PIKDGSGT
+1500 PIKDGSST

-1523 GNIVTYTIRVYNE
+1523 GNIVTYTIRVFNE
-1536 GEIDGYASEIKDDMP
+1536 GEMDGYASEIKDDMP

-1638 QISKNTNKDGKDVK
+1638 QISKDSDKDGNDVT

-1694 GEDKIIESG
+1694 GEEKIIESG

-1750 DYIPDGLKFVAEDN
+1750 DYIPNGLKFVPEDN

-1772 KTITTDQTKDILLQ
+1772 KTITTEQTKDILLQ
-1786 PGDTTEVEVLLT
+1786 PGDTTEVEVVLT

-1852 GQIRTFTTIGL
+1852 GQIKTFTTIGL

-1869 SSGVALI
+1869 SSGVVLI

>member
-1 MKRLKKLVS
+1 MKKFKKLVS

-19 ATLGIISAV
+19 ATLGSISAV

-42 LRRSGYGY
+42 LRRAGYGY
-50 QQGGASGKVWKIA
+50 QQEGSKVWKIA

-69 GKTADLSKTIY
+69 GRTANLSKTIY

-95 GGVPTISKYT
+95 GGVPTISRYT

-116 PSTYSKILPT
+116 PSTYSRILPT
-126 GTNYNSLMWLLDN
+126 GSNYNSLMWLLDN

-145 AGTDNKTAREA
+145 IGTDNTTAREE
-156 FLESKIPDEFYEY
+156 FLKSKIPNELYEL
-169 VTDDDIDVVQQLAI
+169 VTDDDIDAVQQLAI

-192 KYHYETTNLKVN
+192 KYHYETSNFKIN

-211 NYVSIG
+211 NYASMG
-217 DLAQYNGGDDGR
+217 DIFGDDGW

-257 TTSPIEIVKN
+257 TTSPIEIVKS

-294 LSATFTDINGK
+294 LNATFTDINGT
-305 TITPTIGIKNS
+305 TITPSIGIKDV
-316 SGNIVSTTKSLKEL
+316 SGNVTATTKTLKEL
-330 VGQEFYLSMPV
+330 VGQEFYLIMPT

-370 TTEQPVVIVDETPFK
+370 TTEQPVVIVNETPLN
-385 FSDTTSIVVPKPF
+385 FSDETSIVVPKPF

-437 HPKNPLRVAIGD
+437 HPKTPLKVAIGD
-449 EVTYT
+449 VVTYT
-454 IRVYNEGEVDGYV
+454 IRVYNEGDIDGYV

-487 IQYGWKIASSS
+487 IEYGWKIASST

-511 KETTD
+511 NETTD
-516 GANKISAFNGKTLA
+516 GANKISAFNGTTLA

-535 IKCRVVS
+535 IKCRVVA
-542 TDPMPTKI
+542 TDPMADKI
-550 TNIADITRF
+550 TNIADITKF
-559 TDGDGNTVTDRDSQA
+559 TDGDGNTVTDRDSQE
-574 NNVQLPTGKDLENY
+574 NNVNLPTGKDLENY
-588 RDSEIN
+588 KDSEIN

-603 QDDDDFEKLTLKDFD
+603 QDDDDFEKLTLKEFD

-631 AITNREPK
+631 AITNRKPQ
-639 VNVTPLN
+639 VNVTPLK

-701 NATNTKYGWVVDST
+701 NEINTKYGWVVDST

-727 AKESSAGSNKIK
+727 AKEASEGANKIK
-739 AFNGTTLDY
+739 AFDGTKLDY

-772 ISNFTDGNGNKVTD
+772 ITKFTDGNGNTVTD

-852 PDVTK
+852 PDVSK

-871 KNPIDVTIG
+871 K
-880 DIVEYTIR
+880 
-888 VYNEGEVDGYV
+888 
-899 QEITDHLPDQLEFVA
+899 
-914 NDETNIKYGWTVD
+914 
-927 GNNSKII
+927 
-934 RTKYLSKEN
+934 
-943 DTAEGENKITSFNGT
+943 
-958 TLDYKDVKVVCKVI
+958 
-972 ETKPMPTKI
+972 
-981 TNIADISDFT
+981 
-991 DGNGNKVKDRDS
+991 
-1003 QENNVNIPSDLPGYK
+1003 
-1018 DDEIGKNYVPGQQ
+1018 
-1031 DDDDFEKLKIKEFDL
+1031 
-1046 ALRKFI
+1046 
-1052 TKVNDENISSR
+1052 
-1063 VPVVDITQL
+1063 
-1072 KNGTATTATYDH
+1072 
-1084 PKTPIK
+1084 TPIS
-1090 VKIDDVV
+1090 VAIGDVV

-1103 YNEGGVDGYVEE
+1103 YNEAEVDGYVEE

-1125 FIADNETNKKYGW
+1125 FVAGNETNTKYGW
-1138 SVDNQNSKVVK
+1138 TVDSNNSKIIK
-1149 TTYLSKANEKV
+1149 TKYLSKANETTE
-1160 AGENKIP
+1160 GDNKIK
-1167 AFDGTT
+1167 AFDGTK
-1173 LSYKEVKIA
+1173 LDYKDVKVV
-1182 CKVISTNPMPTK
+1182 CKVVSTDPMPTK
-1194 ITNIADISDFTNG
+1194 ITNIADITKFTDGNG
-1207 NGEKVKDRDSEEN
+1207 NTVTDRDSQEN

-1242 GQQDDDDFEKLEVK
+1242 GQQDDDDFEKLK
-1256 PLEFD
+1256 IKEFD
-1261 LALRKFITKVNDE
+1261 LALRKFITKVNNT
-1274 EITSRIPKVDITKL
+1274 EIKSRIPQVDTTPLKN
-1288 ASGEATT
+1288 GTGTT
-1295 AIYNHSKTPVEVA
+1295 AIYNHSKEPVKVSLGA
-1308 IDDIVEY
+1308 VVEY

-1320 NEGEI
+1320 NEGQV
-1325 DGYAE
+1325 DGYVE

-1335 LPDQLELIADNET
+1335 LPDQLEFIKDNET
-1348 NKAYGWTVDDQDS
+1348 NKKYGWTVDSTDS
-1361 KVIKTTYLSKAN
+1361 KVIKTSYLSKAN

-1388 TLSYKDVKVVCKVVE
+1388 TLSYKEVKVACKVVS
-1403 TNQMPKKITNLADVS
+1403 TDPMPSKITNLADIS
-1418 DFTDGDGNKVTD
+1418 DFTDGEGNKVTD
-1430 RDSEKD
+1430 RDSKED

-1450 ESNKDYVPGQE
+1450 ESKKDYVPGQE

-1470 VAKFDLSLR
+1470 LVKFDLSLR
-1479 KFITAVNDTEIT
+1479 KFITAVNNTEIT

-1500 PIKDGSGT
+1500 SIKDGSST

-1523 GNIVTYTIRVYNE
+1523 GNIVTYTIRVFNE
-1536 GEIDGYASEIKDDMP
+1536 GEMDGYASEIKDDMP

-1638 QISKNTNKDGKDVK
+1638 QISKDSDKDGNDVT

-1694 GEDKIIESG
+1694 GEEKIIESG

-1750 DYIPDGLKFVAEDN
+1750 DYIPNGLKFVPEDN
-1764 PLWKQIDE
+1764 PQWKQIDE

-1786 PGDTTEVEVLLT
+1786 PGDTTEVEVVLT

-1852 GQIRTFTTIGL
+1852 GQIKTFTTIGL

-1869 SSGVALI
+1869 SSGVVLI

>member
-1 MKRLKKLVS
+1 MKKFKKLVS

-19 ATLGIISAV
+19 ATLGSISAV

-42 LRRSGYGY
+42 LRRAGYGY
-50 QQGGASGKVWKIA
+50 QQEGSKVWKIA

-116 PSTYSKILPT
+116 PSTYSRILPT
-126 GTNYNSLMWLLDN
+126 GSNYNSLMWLLDN

-145 AGTDNKTAREA
+145 IGTDNTTAREE
-156 FLESKIPDEFYEY
+156 FLKSKIPNELYNLI
-169 VTDDDIDVVQQLAI
+169 TDDDIDAVQQLAI

-192 KYHYETTNLKVN
+192 KYHYETSNFKIN

-211 NYVSIG
+211 NYASMG
-217 DLAQYNGGDDGR
+217 DIFGDDGW

-257 TTSPIEIVKN
+257 TTSPIEIVKS

-294 LSATFTDINGK
+294 LNATFTDINGT
-305 TITPTIGIKNS
+305 TITPSIGIKDV
-316 SGNIVSTTKSLKEL
+316 SGNVTATTKTLKEL
-330 VGQEFYLSMPV
+330 VGQEFYLIMPT

-370 TTEQPVVIVDETPFK
+370 TTEQPVVIVNETPLN

-437 HPKNPLRVAIGD
+437 HPKTPLKVAIGD
-449 EVTYT
+449 VVTYT
-454 IRVYNEGEVDGYV
+454 IRVYNEGDIDGYV
-467 EEITDHLPEQL
+467 EEITDHLPDQL

-487 IQYGWKIASSS
+487 IENGWKIASST

-511 KETTD
+511 NETTD
-516 GANKISAFNGKTLA
+516 GANKISAFNGTTLA

-535 IKCRVVS
+535 IKCRVVA
-542 TDPMPTKI
+542 TDPMADKI
-550 TNIADITRF
+550 TNIADITKF
-559 TDGDGNTVTDRDSQA
+559 TDGDGNTVTDRDSQE
-574 NNVQLPTGKDLENY
+574 NNVNLPTGKDLENY
-588 RDSEIN
+588 KDSEIN

-603 QDDDDFEKLTLKDFD
+603 QDDDDFEKLTLKEFD

-631 AITNREPK
+631 AITNREPQ
-639 VNVTPLN
+639 VNVTPLK

-695 LEFVSG
+695 LEFVAG
-701 NATNTKYGWVVDST
+701 NEINTKYGWVVDST

-727 AKESSAGSNKIK
+727 AKEASEGANKIK
-739 AFNGTTLDY
+739 AFDGTKLDY

-772 ISNFTDGNGNKVTD
+772 ITKFTDGNGNTVTD

-852 PDVTK
+852 PDVSK

-871 KNPIDVTIG
+871 KTPISVTIG
-880 DIVEYTIR
+880 
-888 VYNEGEVDGYV
+888 
-899 QEITDHLPDQLEFVA
+899 
-914 NDETNIKYGWTVD
+914 
-927 GNNSKII
+927 
-934 RTKYLSKEN
+934 
-943 DTAEGENKITSFNGT
+943 
-958 TLDYKDVKVVCKVI
+958 
-972 ETKPMPTKI
+972 
-981 TNIADISDFT
+981 
-991 DGNGNKVKDRDS
+991 
-1003 QENNVNIPSDLPGYK
+1003 
-1018 DDEIGKNYVPGQQ
+1018 
-1031 DDDDFEKLKIKEFDL
+1031 
-1046 ALRKFI
+1046 
-1052 TKVNDENISSR
+1052 
-1063 VPVVDITQL
+1063 
-1072 KNGTATTATYDH
+1072 
-1084 PKTPIK
+1084 
-1090 VKIDDVV
+1090 DVV

-1103 YNEGGVDGYVEE
+1103 YNEAEVDGYVEE

-1125 FIADNETNKKYGW
+1125 FVTGNEINTKYGW
-1138 SVDNQNSKVVK
+1138 VVDSTNPKIIRTN
-1149 TTYLSKANEKV
+1149 YLSKAKE
-1160 AGENKIP
+1160 ASEGANKIK
-1167 AFDGTT
+1167 AFDGEK
-1173 LSYKEVKIA
+1173 LDYKDVKVV
-1182 CKVISTNPMPTK
+1182 CKVVSTDPMPTK
-1194 ITNIADISDFTNG
+1194 ITNIADITKFTDGNG
-1207 NGEKVKDRDSEEN
+1207 NTVTDRDSQEN

-1242 GQQDDDDFEKLEVK
+1242 GQQDDDDFEKLK
-1256 PLEFD
+1256 IKEFD
-1261 LALRKFITKVNDE
+1261 LALRKFITKVNNT
-1274 EITSRIPKVDITKL
+1274 EIKSRIPQVDTTPLKN
-1288 ASGEATT
+1288 GTGTT
-1295 AIYNHSKTPVEVA
+1295 AIYNHSKEPVKVSLGA
-1308 IDDIVEY
+1308 VVEY

-1320 NEGEI
+1320 NEGQV
-1325 DGYAE
+1325 DGYVE

-1335 LPDQLELIADNET
+1335 LPDQLEFIKDNET
-1348 NKAYGWTVDDQDS
+1348 NKKYGWTVDSTDS
-1361 KVIKTTYLSKAN
+1361 KVIKTSYLCKAN

-1388 TLSYKDVKVVCKVVE
+1388 TLSYKEVKVACKVVS
-1403 TNQMPKKITNLADVS
+1403 TDPMPSKITNLADIS
-1418 DFTDGDGNKVTD
+1418 DFTDGEGNKVTD
-1430 RDSEKD
+1430 RDSKED

-1450 ESNKDYVPGQE
+1450 ESKKDYVPGQE

-1470 VAKFDLSLR
+1470 LVKFDLSLR
-1479 KFITAVNDTEIT
+1479 KFITAVNNTEIT

-1500 PIKDGSGT
+1500 PIKDGSST

-1523 GNIVTYTIRVYNE
+1523 GKIVTYTIRVFNE
-1536 GEIDGYASEIKDDMP
+1536 GEMDGYASEIKDDMP

-1638 QISKNTNKDGKDVK
+1638 QISKDSDKDGNDVT

-1750 DYIPDGLKFVAEDN
+1750 DYIPNGLKFVPEDN

-1786 PGDTTEVEVLLT
+1786 PGDTTEVEVVLT

-1852 GQIRTFTTIGL
+1852 GQIKTFTTIGL

-1869 SSGVALI
+1869 SSGVVLI

>member
-1 MKRLKKLVS
+1 MKKFKKLVS

-19 ATLGIISAV
+19 ATLGSISAV

-42 LRRSGYGY
+42 LRRAGYGY
-50 QQGGASGKVWKIA
+50 QQEGSKVWKIA

-126 GTNYNSLMWLLDN
+126 GSNYNSLMWLLDN

-145 AGTDNKTAREA
+145 IGTDNTTAREE
-156 FLESKIPDEFYEY
+156 FLKSKIPNELYNLI
-169 VTDDDIDVVQQLAI
+169 TDDDIDAVQQLAI

-192 KYHYETTNLKVN
+192 KYHYETSNFKIN

-211 NYVSIG
+211 NYASMG
-217 DLAQYNGGDDGR
+217 DIFGDDGW

-257 TTSPIEIVKN
+257 TTSPIEIVKS

-294 LSATFTDINGK
+294 LNATFTDINGT
-305 TITPTIGIKNS
+305 TITPSIGIKDV
-316 SGNIVSTTKSLKEL
+316 SGNVTATTKTLKEL
-330 VGQEFYLSMPV
+330 VGQEFYLIMPT

-370 TTEQPVVIVDETPFK
+370 TTEQPVVIVNETPLN

-437 HPKNPLRVAIGD
+437 HTKTPLKVAIGD
-449 EVTYT
+449 VVTYT
-454 IRVYNEGEVDGYV
+454 IRVYNEGDNGYV
-467 EEITDHLPEQL
+467 EEITDHLPDQL

-487 IQYGWKIASSS
+487 IENGWKIASST

-511 KETTD
+511 NETTD
-516 GANKISAFNGKTLA
+516 GANKISAFNGTTLA

-535 IKCRVVS
+535 IKCRVVA
-542 TDPMPTKI
+542 TDPMADKI
-550 TNIADITRF
+550 TNIADITKF
-559 TDGDGNTVTDRDSQA
+559 SDGDGNTVTDRDSQE
-574 NNVQLPTGKDLENY
+574 NNVNLPTGKDLENY
-588 RDSEIN
+588 KDSEIN

-603 QDDDDFEKLTLKDFD
+603 QDDDDFEKLTLKEFD

-623 FITGVNGT
+623 FITGVNET
-631 AITNREPK
+631 AITNREPQ
-639 VNVTPLN
+639 VNVTPLK

-695 LEFVSG
+695 LEFVTE
-701 NATNTKYGWVVDST
+701 NEINTKYGWVVDST

-727 AKESSAGSNKIK
+727 AKEASEGANKIK
-739 AFNGTTLDY
+739 AFDGTKLDY

-772 ISNFTDGNGNKVTD
+772 ITKFTDGNGNKVTD

-852 PDVTK
+852 PDVSK

-871 KNPIDVTIG
+871 K
-880 DIVEYTIR
+880 
-888 VYNEGEVDGYV
+888 
-899 QEITDHLPDQLEFVA
+899 
-914 NDETNIKYGWTVD
+914 
-927 GNNSKII
+927 
-934 RTKYLSKEN
+934 
-943 DTAEGENKITSFNGT
+943 
-958 TLDYKDVKVVCKVI
+958 
-972 ETKPMPTKI
+972 
-981 TNIADISDFT
+981 
-991 DGNGNKVKDRDS
+991 
-1003 QENNVNIPSDLPGYK
+1003 
-1018 DDEIGKNYVPGQQ
+1018 
-1031 DDDDFEKLKIKEFDL
+1031 
-1046 ALRKFI
+1046 
-1052 TKVNDENISSR
+1052 
-1063 VPVVDITQL
+1063 
-1072 KNGTATTATYDH
+1072 
-1084 PKTPIK
+1084 TPIS
-1090 VKIDDVV
+1090 VAIGDVV

-1103 YNEGGVDGYVEE
+1103 YNEAEVDGYVEE

-1125 FIADNETNKKYGW
+1125 FVAGNETNTKYGW
-1138 SVDNQNSKVVK
+1138 TVDSNNSKIIK
-1149 TTYLSKANEKV
+1149 TKYLSKANETTE
-1160 AGENKIP
+1160 GDNKIK
-1167 AFDGTT
+1167 AFDGTK
-1173 LSYKEVKIA
+1173 LDYKDVKVV
-1182 CKVISTNPMPTK
+1182 CKVVSTDPMPTK
-1194 ITNIADISDFTNG
+1194 ITNIADITKFTDDNG
-1207 NGEKVKDRDSEEN
+1207 NTVTDRDSQEN

-1242 GQQDDDDFEKLEVK
+1242 GQQDDDDFEKLK
-1256 PLEFD
+1256 IKEFD
-1261 LALRKFITKVNDE
+1261 LALRKFITKVNNT
-1274 EITSRIPKVDITKL
+1274 EIKSRIPQVDTTPLKN
-1288 ASGEATT
+1288 GTGTT
-1295 AIYNHSKTPVEVA
+1295 AIYNHSKEPVKVSLGA
-1308 IDDIVEY
+1308 VVEY

-1320 NEGEI
+1320 NEGQV
-1325 DGYAE
+1325 DGYVE

-1335 LPDQLELIADNET
+1335 LPDQLEFVKDNET
-1348 NKAYGWTVDDQDS
+1348 NKKYGWTVDSTDS
-1361 KVIKTTYLSKAN
+1361 KVIKTSYLSKAN

-1388 TLSYKDVKVVCKVVE
+1388 TLSYKEVKVACKVVS
-1403 TNQMPKKITNLADVS
+1403 TDPMPSKITNLADIS
-1418 DFTDGDGNKVTD
+1418 EFTDGEGKKVTD
-1430 RDSEKD
+1430 RDSKED

-1450 ESNKDYVPGQE
+1450 ESKKDYVPGQE

-1470 VAKFDLSLR
+1470 LVKFDLSLR
-1479 KFITAVNDTEIT
+1479 KFITAVNNTEIT

-1500 PIKDGSGT
+1500 PIKDGSST

-1523 GNIVTYTIRVYNE
+1523 GNIVTYTIRVFNE
-1536 GEIDGYASEIKDDMP
+1536 GEMDGYASEIKDDMP

-1578 ENLDEAVSIV
+1578 ENLDEAISIV

-1638 QISKNTNKDGKDVK
+1638 QISKDSDKDGNDVT

-1694 GEDKIIESG
+1694 GEEKIIESG

-1750 DYIPDGLKFVAEDN
+1750 DYIPNGLKFVPEDN

-1786 PGDTTEVEVLLT
+1786 PGDTTEVEVVLT

-1852 GQIRTFTTIGL
+1852 GQIKTFTTIGL

-1869 SSGVALI
+1869 SSGVVLI

>member
-1 MKRLKKLVS
+1 MKKFKKLVS

-19 ATLGIISAV
+19 ATLGSISAV

-42 LRRSGYGY
+42 LRRAGYGY
-50 QQGGASGKVWKIA
+50 QQEGSKVWKIA

-126 GTNYNSLMWLLDN
+126 GSNYNSLMWLLDN

-145 AGTDNKTAREA
+145 IGTDNTTAREE
-156 FLESKIPDEFYEY
+156 FLKSKIPNELYELI
-169 VTDDDIDVVQQLAI
+169 TDDDIDAVQQLAI

-192 KYHYETTNLKVN
+192 KYHYETSNFKIN

-211 NYVSIG
+211 NYASMG
-217 DLAQYNGGDDGR
+217 DIFGDDGW

-257 TTSPIEIVKN
+257 TTSPIEIVKS

-294 LSATFTDINGK
+294 LNATFTDINGT
-305 TITPTIGIKNS
+305 TITPSIGIKDV
-316 SGNIVSTTKSLKEL
+316 SGNVTATTKTLKEL
-330 VGQEFYLSMPV
+330 VGQEFYLIMPT

-370 TTEQPVVIVDETPFK
+370 TTEQPVVIVNETPLN

-437 HPKNPLRVAIGD
+437 HTKTPLKVAIGD
-449 EVTYT
+449 VVTYT
-454 IRVYNEGEVDGYV
+454 IRVYNEGDIDGYV
-467 EEITDHLPEQL
+467 EEITDHLPDQL

-487 IQYGWKIASSS
+487 IEYGWKIASST

-511 KETTD
+511 NETTD
-516 GANKISAFNGKTLA
+516 GANKISAFNGTTLA

-535 IKCRVVS
+535 IKCRVVA
-542 TDPMPTKI
+542 TDPMADKI
-550 TNIADITRF
+550 TNIADITKF
-559 TDGDGNTVTDRDSQA
+559 TDGDGNTVTDRDSQE
-574 NNVQLPTGKDLENY
+574 NNVNLPTGKDLENY
-588 RDSEIN
+588 KDSEIN

-603 QDDDDFEKLTLKDFD
+603 QDDDDFEKLTLKEFD

-631 AITNREPK
+631 AITNREPQ
-639 VNVTPLN
+639 VNVTPLKN
-646 NGGTTAIYNHPKTP
+646 SGTTAIYNHPKTP

-695 LEFVSG
+695 LEFVTE
-701 NATNTKYGWVVDST
+701 NEINTKYGWVVDST

-727 AKESSAGSNKIK
+727 AKEASEGANKIK
-739 AFNGTTLDY
+739 AFDGTKLDY

-772 ISNFTDGNGNKVTD
+772 ITKFTDGNGNKVTD

-852 PDVTK
+852 PDVSK

-871 KNPIDVTIG
+871 K
-880 DIVEYTIR
+880 
-888 VYNEGEVDGYV
+888 
-899 QEITDHLPDQLEFVA
+899 
-914 NDETNIKYGWTVD
+914 
-927 GNNSKII
+927 
-934 RTKYLSKEN
+934 
-943 DTAEGENKITSFNGT
+943 
-958 TLDYKDVKVVCKVI
+958 
-972 ETKPMPTKI
+972 
-981 TNIADISDFT
+981 
-991 DGNGNKVKDRDS
+991 
-1003 QENNVNIPSDLPGYK
+1003 
-1018 DDEIGKNYVPGQQ
+1018 
-1031 DDDDFEKLKIKEFDL
+1031 
-1046 ALRKFI
+1046 
-1052 TKVNDENISSR
+1052 
-1063 VPVVDITQL
+1063 
-1072 KNGTATTATYDH
+1072 
-1084 PKTPIK
+1084 TPIS
-1090 VKIDDVV
+1090 VAIGDVV

-1103 YNEGGVDGYVEE
+1103 YNEAEVDGYVEE

-1125 FIADNETNKKYGW
+1125 FVTENEINTKYGW
-1138 SVDNQNSKVVK
+1138 VVDSTNSKIIR
-1149 TTYLSKANEKV
+1149 TNYLSKAKE
-1160 AGENKIP
+1160 ASEGANKIK
-1167 AFDGTT
+1167 AFDGTK
-1173 LSYKEVKIA
+1173 LDYKDVKVV
-1182 CKVISTNPMPTK
+1182 CKVVSTDPMPTK
-1194 ITNIADISDFTNG
+1194 ITNIADITKFTDGNG
-1207 NGEKVKDRDSEEN
+1207 NKVTDRDSQEN

-1242 GQQDDDDFEKLEVK
+1242 GQQDDDDFEKLK
-1256 PLEFD
+1256 IKEFD
-1261 LALRKFITKVNDE
+1261 LALRKFITKVNNT
-1274 EITSRIPKVDITKL
+1274 EIKSRIPQVDTTPLKN
-1288 ASGEATT
+1288 GTGTT
-1295 AIYNHSKTPVEVA
+1295 AIYNHSKEPVKVSLGA
-1308 IDDIVEY
+1308 VVEY

-1320 NEGEI
+1320 NEGQV
-1325 DGYAE
+1325 DGYVE

-1335 LPDQLELIADNET
+1335 LPDQLEFIKDNET
-1348 NKAYGWTVDDQDS
+1348 NKKYGWTVDSTDS
-1361 KVIKTTYLSKAN
+1361 KVIKTSYLSKAN

-1388 TLSYKDVKVVCKVVE
+1388 TLSYKEVKVACKVVS
-1403 TNQMPKKITNLADVS
+1403 TDPMPSKITNLADIS
-1418 DFTDGDGNKVTD
+1418 DFTDGEGNKVTD
-1430 RDSEKD
+1430 RDSKED

-1450 ESNKDYVPGQE
+1450 ESKKDYVPGQE

-1470 VAKFDLSLR
+1470 LVKFDLSLR
-1479 KFITAVNDTEIT
+1479 KFITAVNNTEIT

-1500 PIKDGSGT
+1500 PIKDGSST

-1523 GNIVTYTIRVYNE
+1523 GNIVTYTIRVFNE
-1536 GEIDGYASEIKDDMP
+1536 GEMDGYASEIKDDMP

-1638 QISKNTNKDGKDVK
+1638 QISKDSDKDGNDVT

-1750 DYIPDGLKFVAEDN
+1750 DYIPTGLKFVPEDN

-1786 PGDTTEVEVLLT
+1786 PGDTTEVEVVLT

-1852 GQIRTFTTIGL
+1852 GQIKTFTTISL

-1869 SSGVALI
+1869 SSGVVLI

>member
-1 MKRLKKLVS
+1 MKKFKKLVS

-19 ATLGIISAV
+19 ATLGSISAV

-42 LRRSGYGY
+42 LRRAGYGY
-50 QQGGASGKVWKIA
+50 QQEGSKVWKIA

-126 GTNYNSLMWLLDN
+126 GSNYNSLMWLLDN

-145 AGTDNKTAREA
+145 IGTDNTTAREE
-156 FLESKIPDEFYEY
+156 FLKSKIPNELYELI
-169 VTDDDIDVVQQLAI
+169 TDDDIDAVQQLAI

-192 KYHYETTNLKVN
+192 KYHYETSNFKIN

-211 NYVSIG
+211 NYASMG
-217 DLAQYNGGDDGR
+217 DIFGDDGW

-257 TTSPIEIVKN
+257 TTSPIEIVKS

-294 LSATFTDINGK
+294 LNATFTDINGT
-305 TITPTIGIKNS
+305 TITPSIGIKDV
-316 SGNIVSTTKSLKEL
+316 SGNVTATTKTLKEL
-330 VGQEFYLSMPV
+330 VGQEFYLIMPT

-370 TTEQPVVIVDETPFK
+370 TTEQPVVIVNETPLN
-385 FSDTTSIVVPKPF
+385 FSDATSIVVPKPF

-437 HPKNPLRVAIGD
+437 HTKTPLKVAIGD
-449 EVTYT
+449 VVTYT
-454 IRVYNEGEVDGYV
+454 IRVYNEGDIDGYV
-467 EEITDHLPEQL
+467 EEITDHLPDQL

-487 IQYGWKIASSS
+487 IEYGWKIASST

-511 KETTD
+511 NETTD
-516 GANKISAFNGKTLA
+516 GANKISAFNGTTLA

-535 IKCRVVS
+535 IKCRVVA
-542 TDPMPTKI
+542 TDPMADKI
-550 TNIADITRF
+550 TNIADITKF
-559 TDGDGNTVTDRDSQA
+559 TDGDGNTVTDRDSQE
-574 NNVQLPTGKDLENY
+574 NNVNLPTGKDLENY

-603 QDDDDFEKLTLKDFD
+603 QDDDDFEKLTLKEFD

-631 AITNREPK
+631 AITNREPQ
-639 VNVTPLN
+639 VNVTPLK

-695 LEFVSG
+695 LEFVAG
-701 NATNTKYGWVVDST
+701 NEINTKYGWVVDST

-727 AKESSAGSNKIK
+727 AKEASEGANKIK
-739 AFNGTTLDY
+739 AFDGTKLDY

-772 ISNFTDGNGNKVTD
+772 ITKFTDGNGNTVTD

-852 PDVTK
+852 PDVSK

-871 KNPIDVTIG
+871 K
-880 DIVEYTIR
+880 
-888 VYNEGEVDGYV
+888 
-899 QEITDHLPDQLEFVA
+899 
-914 NDETNIKYGWTVD
+914 
-927 GNNSKII
+927 
-934 RTKYLSKEN
+934 
-943 DTAEGENKITSFNGT
+943 
-958 TLDYKDVKVVCKVI
+958 
-972 ETKPMPTKI
+972 
-981 TNIADISDFT
+981 
-991 DGNGNKVKDRDS
+991 
-1003 QENNVNIPSDLPGYK
+1003 
-1018 DDEIGKNYVPGQQ
+1018 
-1031 DDDDFEKLKIKEFDL
+1031 
-1046 ALRKFI
+1046 
-1052 TKVNDENISSR
+1052 
-1063 VPVVDITQL
+1063 
-1072 KNGTATTATYDH
+1072 
-1084 PKTPIK
+1084 TPIS
-1090 VKIDDVV
+1090 VAIGDVV

-1103 YNEGGVDGYVEE
+1103 YNEAEVDGYVEE

-1125 FIADNETNKKYGW
+1125 FVTGNEINTKYGW
-1138 SVDNQNSKVVK
+1138 VVDSTNPKIIRTN
-1149 TTYLSKANEKV
+1149 YLSKAKE
-1160 AGENKIP
+1160 ASEGANKIK
-1167 AFDGTT
+1167 AFDGEK
-1173 LSYKEVKIA
+1173 LDYKDVKVV
-1182 CKVISTNPMPTK
+1182 CKVVSTDPMPTK
-1194 ITNIADISDFTNG
+1194 ITNIADITKFTDGNG
-1207 NGEKVKDRDSEEN
+1207 NTVTDRDSQEN

-1242 GQQDDDDFEKLEVK
+1242 GQQDDDDFEKLK
-1256 PLEFD
+1256 IKEFD
-1261 LALRKFITKVNDE
+1261 LALRKFITKVNNT
-1274 EITSRIPKVDITKL
+1274 EIKSRIPQVDTTPLKN
-1288 ASGEATT
+1288 GTGTT
-1295 AIYNHSKTPVEVA
+1295 AIYNHSKEPVKVSLGA
-1308 IDDIVEY
+1308 VVEY

-1320 NEGEI
+1320 NEGKV
-1325 DGYAE
+1325 DGYVE

-1335 LPDQLELIADNET
+1335 LPDQLEFIKDNET
-1348 NKAYGWTVDDQDS
+1348 NKKYGWTVDSTDS
-1361 KVIKTTYLSKAN
+1361 KVIKTSYLCKAN

-1388 TLSYKDVKVVCKVVE
+1388 TLSYKEVKVACKVVS
-1403 TNQMPKKITNLADVS
+1403 TDPMPSKITNLADIS
-1418 DFTDGDGNKVTD
+1418 DFTDGEGNKVTD
-1430 RDSEKD
+1430 RDSKED

-1450 ESNKDYVPGQE
+1450 ESKKDYVPGQE

-1470 VAKFDLSLR
+1470 LVKFDLSLR
-1479 KFITAVNDTEIT
+1479 KFITAVNNTEIT

-1500 PIKDGSGT
+1500 PIKDGSST

-1523 GNIVTYTIRVYNE
+1523 GKIVTYTIRVFNE
-1536 GEIDGYASEIKDDMP
+1536 GEMDGYASEIKDDMP

-1638 QISKNTNKDGKDVK
+1638 QISKDSDKDGNDVT

-1750 DYIPDGLKFVAEDN
+1750 DYIPNGLKFVPEDN

-1786 PGDTTEVEVLLT
+1786 PGDTTEVEVVLT

-1852 GQIRTFTTIGL
+1852 GQIKTFTTIGL

-1869 SSGVALI
+1869 SSGVVLI

>member
-1 MKRLKKLVS
+1 MKKFKKLVS

-19 ATLGIISAV
+19 ATLGSISAV

-42 LRRSGYGY
+42 LRRAGYGY
-50 QQGGASGKVWKIA
+50 QQEGSKVWKIA

-116 PSTYSKILPT
+116 PSTYSRILPT
-126 GTNYNSLMWLLDN
+126 GSNYNSLMWLLDN

-145 AGTDNKTAREA
+145 IGTDNTTAREE
-156 FLESKIPDEFYEY
+156 FLKSKIPNELYNLI
-169 VTDDDIDVVQQLAI
+169 TDDDIDAVQQLAI

-192 KYHYETTNLKVN
+192 KYHYETSNFKIN

-211 NYVSIG
+211 NYASMG
-217 DLAQYNGGDDGR
+217 DIFGDDGW

-257 TTSPIEIVKN
+257 TTSPIEIVKS

-294 LSATFTDINGK
+294 LNATFTDINGT
-305 TITPTIGIKNS
+305 TITPSIGIKDV
-316 SGNIVSTTKSLKEL
+316 SGNVTATTKTLKEL
-330 VGQEFYLSMPV
+330 VGQEFYLIMPT

-370 TTEQPVVIVDETPFK
+370 TTEQPVVIVNETPLN

-437 HPKNPLRVAIGD
+437 HPKTPLKVAIGD
-449 EVTYT
+449 VVTYT
-454 IRVYNEGEVDGYV
+454 IRVYNEGDIDGYV
-467 EEITDHLPEQL
+467 EEITDHLPDQL

-487 IQYGWKIASSS
+487 IENGWKIASST

-511 KETTD
+511 NETTD
-516 GANKISAFNGKTLA
+516 GANKISAFNGTTLA

-535 IKCRVVS
+535 IKCRVVA
-542 TDPMPTKI
+542 TDPMADKI
-550 TNIADITRF
+550 TNIADITKF
-559 TDGDGNTVTDRDSQA
+559 TDGDGNTVTDRDSQE
-574 NNVQLPTGKDLENY
+574 NNVNLPTGKDLENY
-588 RDSEIN
+588 KDSEIN

-603 QDDDDFEKLTLKDFD
+603 QDDDDFEKLTLKEFD

-631 AITNREPK
+631 AITNREPQ
-639 VNVTPLN
+639 VNVTPLK

-695 LEFVSG
+695 LEFVAG
-701 NATNTKYGWVVDST
+701 NEINTKYGWVVDST

-727 AKESSAGSNKIK
+727 AKEASEGANKIK
-739 AFNGTTLDY
+739 AFDGTKLDY

-772 ISNFTDGNGNKVTD
+772 ITKFTDGNGNTVTD

-839 KLNDEEI
+839 KVNNTEI
-846 TSRIPQ
+846 KSRIPQ
-852 PDVTK
+852 VD
-857 LADGTATTATYNHP
+857 TTP
-871 KNPIDVTIG
+871 
-880 DIVEYTIR
+880 
-888 VYNEGEVDGYV
+888 
-899 QEITDHLPDQLEFVA
+899 
-914 NDETNIKYGWTVD
+914 
-927 GNNSKII
+927 
-934 RTKYLSKEN
+934 
-943 DTAEGENKITSFNGT
+943 
-958 TLDYKDVKVVCKVI
+958 
-972 ETKPMPTKI
+972 
-981 TNIADISDFT
+981 
-991 DGNGNKVKDRDS
+991 
-1003 QENNVNIPSDLPGYK
+1003 
-1018 DDEIGKNYVPGQQ
+1018 
-1031 DDDDFEKLKIKEFDL
+1031 
-1046 ALRKFI
+1046 
-1052 TKVNDENISSR
+1052 
-1063 VPVVDITQL
+1063 L
-1072 KNGTATTATYDH
+1072 KNGTGTTAIYNH
-1084 PKTPIK
+1084 SKEPVK
-1090 VKIDDVV
+1090 VSLGAVV

-1103 YNEGGVDGYVEE
+1103 YNEGQVDGYVEE
-1115 ITDHLPDQLE
+1115 IKDHLPDQLE
-1125 FIADNETNKKYGW
+1125 FIKDNETNKKYGW
-1138 SVDNQNSKVVK
+1138 TVDSTDSKVIK
-1149 TTYLSKANEKV
+1149 TSYLCKANEKV

-1173 LSYKEVKIA
+1173 LSYKEVKVA
-1182 CKVISTNPMPTK
+1182 CKVVSTDPMPSK
-1194 ITNIADISDFTNG
+1194 ITNLADISDFTD
-1207 NGEKVKDRDSEEN
+1207 GE
-1220 NVNIPSDLPGYKDD
+1220 
-1234 EIGKDYVP
+1234 
-1242 GQQDDDDFEKLEVK
+1242 
-1256 PLEFD
+1256 
-1261 LALRKFITKVNDE
+1261 
-1274 EITSRIPKVDITKL
+1274 
-1288 ASGEATT
+1288 
-1295 AIYNHSKTPVEVA
+1295 
-1308 IDDIVEY
+1308 
-1315 TIRVY
+1315 
-1320 NEGEI
+1320 
-1325 DGYAE
+1325 
-1330 EIKDH
+1330 
-1335 LPDQLELIADNET
+1335 
-1348 NKAYGWTVDDQDS
+1348 
-1361 KVIKTTYLSKAN
+1361 
-1373 EKVAGENK
+1373 
-1381 IPAFDGT
+1381 
-1388 TLSYKDVKVVCKVVE
+1388 
-1403 TNQMPKKITNLADVS
+1403 
-1418 DFTDGDGNKVTD
+1418 GNKVTD
-1430 RDSEKD
+1430 RDSKED

-1450 ESNKDYVPGQE
+1450 ESKKDYVPGQE

-1470 VAKFDLSLR
+1470 LVKFDLSLR
-1479 KFITAVNDTEIT
+1479 KFITAVNNTEIT

-1500 PIKDGSGT
+1500 PIKDGSST

-1523 GNIVTYTIRVYNE
+1523 GKIVTYTIRVFNE
-1536 GEIDGYASEIKDDMP
+1536 GEMDGYASEIKDDMP

-1638 QISKNTNKDGKDVK
+1638 QISKDSDKDGNDVT

-1750 DYIPDGLKFVAEDN
+1750 DYIPNGLKFVPEDN

-1786 PGDTTEVEVLLT
+1786 PGDTTEVEVVLT

-1852 GQIRTFTTIGL
+1852 GQIKTFTTISL

-1869 SSGVALI
+1869 SSGVVLI

>member
-1 MKRLKKLVS
+1 MKKFKKLVS

-19 ATLGIISAV
+19 ATLGSISAV

-42 LRRSGYGY
+42 LRRAGYGY
-50 QQGGASGKVWKIA
+50 QQEGSKVWKIA

-126 GTNYNSLMWLLDN
+126 GSNYNSLMWLLDN

-145 AGTDNKTAREA
+145 IGTDNTTAREE
-156 FLESKIPDEFYEY
+156 FLKSKIPNELYELI
-169 VTDDDIDVVQQLAI
+169 TDDDIDAVQQLAI

-192 KYHYETTNLKVN
+192 KYHYETSNFKIN

-211 NYVSIG
+211 NYASMG
-217 DLAQYNGGDDGR
+217 DIFGDDGW

-257 TTSPIEIVKN
+257 TTSPIEIVKS

-294 LSATFTDINGK
+294 LNATFTDINGT
-305 TITPTIGIKNS
+305 TITPSIGIKDV
-316 SGNIVSTTKSLKEL
+316 SGNVTATTKTLKEL
-330 VGQEFYLSMPV
+330 VGQEFYLIMPT

-370 TTEQPVVIVDETPFK
+370 TTEQPVVIVNETPLN
-385 FSDTTSIVVPKPF
+385 FSDATSIVVPKPF

-437 HPKNPLRVAIGD
+437 HTKTPLKVAIGD
-449 EVTYT
+449 VVTYT
-454 IRVYNEGEVDGYV
+454 IRVYNEGDIDGYV
-467 EEITDHLPEQL
+467 EEITDHLPDQL

-487 IQYGWKIASSS
+487 IEYGWKIASST

-511 KETTD
+511 NETTD
-516 GANKISAFNGKTLA
+516 GANKISAFNGTTLA

-535 IKCRVVS
+535 IKCRVVA
-542 TDPMPTKI
+542 TEPMADKI
-550 TNIADITRF
+550 TNIADITKF
-559 TDGDGNTVTDRDSQA
+559 ADGDGNTVTDRDSQE
-574 NNVQLPTGKDLENY
+574 NNVNLPTGKDLENY

-603 QDDDDFEKLTLKDFD
+603 QDDDDFEKLTLKEFD

-631 AITNREPK
+631 AITNREPQ
-639 VNVTPLN
+639 VNVTPLK

-660 VSVAIGDLVE
+660 VSVAVGDLVE

-695 LEFVSG
+695 LEFVSE
-701 NATNTKYGWVVDST
+701 NEINTKYGWVVDST

-727 AKESSAGSNKIK
+727 AKEASEGANKIK
-739 AFNGTTLDY
+739 AFDGEKLDY

-772 ISNFTDGNGNKVTD
+772 ITKFTDGNGNTVTD

-852 PDVTK
+852 PDVSK

-871 KNPIDVTIG
+871 K
-880 DIVEYTIR
+880 
-888 VYNEGEVDGYV
+888 
-899 QEITDHLPDQLEFVA
+899 
-914 NDETNIKYGWTVD
+914 
-927 GNNSKII
+927 
-934 RTKYLSKEN
+934 
-943 DTAEGENKITSFNGT
+943 
-958 TLDYKDVKVVCKVI
+958 
-972 ETKPMPTKI
+972 
-981 TNIADISDFT
+981 
-991 DGNGNKVKDRDS
+991 
-1003 QENNVNIPSDLPGYK
+1003 
-1018 DDEIGKNYVPGQQ
+1018 
-1031 DDDDFEKLKIKEFDL
+1031 
-1046 ALRKFI
+1046 
-1052 TKVNDENISSR
+1052 
-1063 VPVVDITQL
+1063 
-1072 KNGTATTATYDH
+1072 
-1084 PKTPIK
+1084 TPIS
-1090 VKIDDVV
+1090 VAIGDVV

-1103 YNEGGVDGYVEE
+1103 YNEAEVDGYVEE

-1125 FIADNETNKKYGW
+1125 FVAGNEINTKYGW
-1138 SVDNQNSKVVK
+1138 TIDSNNSKIIK
-1149 TTYLSKANEKV
+1149 TKYLSKANET
-1160 AGENKIP
+1160 AEGDNKIK
-1167 AFDGTT
+1167 AFDGTK
-1173 LSYKEVKIA
+1173 LDYKDVKVV
-1182 CKVISTNPMPTK
+1182 CKVVSTDPMPTK
-1194 ITNIADISDFTNG
+1194 ITNIADITKFTDGNG
-1207 NGEKVKDRDSEEN
+1207 NTVTDRDSQEN

-1242 GQQDDDDFEKLEVK
+1242 GQQDDDDFEKLK
-1256 PLEFD
+1256 IKEFD
-1261 LALRKFITKVNDE
+1261 LALRKFITKVNNT
-1274 EITSRIPKVDITKL
+1274 EIKSRIPQVDTTPLKN
-1288 ASGEATT
+1288 GTGTT
-1295 AIYNHSKTPVEVA
+1295 AIYNHSKEPVKVSLGA
-1308 IDDIVEY
+1308 VVEY

-1320 NEGEI
+1320 NEGQV
-1325 DGYAE
+1325 DGYVE

-1335 LPDQLELIADNET
+1335 LPDQLEFIKDNET
-1348 NKAYGWTVDDQDS
+1348 NKKYGWTVDSTDS
-1361 KVIKTTYLSKAN
+1361 KVIKTSYLSKAN

-1388 TLSYKDVKVVCKVVE
+1388 TLSYKEVKVACKVVS
-1403 TNQMPKKITNLADVS
+1403 TDPMPSKITNLADIS
-1418 DFTDGDGNKVTD
+1418 DFTDGEGNKVTD
-1430 RDSEKD
+1430 RDSKED

-1450 ESNKDYVPGQE
+1450 ESKKDYVPGQE

-1470 VAKFDLSLR
+1470 LVKFDLSLR
-1479 KFITAVNDTEIT
+1479 KFITAVNNTEIT

-1500 PIKDGSGT
+1500 PIKDGSST

-1523 GNIVTYTIRVYNE
+1523 GNIVTYTIRVFNE
-1536 GEIDGYASEIKDDMP
+1536 GEMDGYASEIKDDMP

-1638 QISKNTNKDGKDVK
+1638 QISKDSDKDGNDVT

-1682 RKWVTQAIVTEN
+1682 RKWVTQAIVSEN
-1694 GEDKIIESG
+1694 GEEKIIESG

-1750 DYIPDGLKFVAEDN
+1750 DYIPNGLKFVPEDN

-1786 PGDTTEVEVLLT
+1786 PGDTTEVEVVLT

-1852 GQIRTFTTIGL
+1852 GQIKTFTTIGL

-1869 SSGVALI
+1869 SSGVVLI

>member
-1 MKRLKKLVS
+1 MKKFKKLVS

-19 ATLGIISAV
+19 ATLGSISAV

-42 LRRSGYGY
+42 LRRAGYGY
-50 QQGGASGKVWKIA
+50 QQEGSKVWKIA

-126 GTNYNSLMWLLDN
+126 GSNYNSLMWLLDN

-145 AGTDNKTAREA
+145 IGTDNTTAREE
-156 FLESKIPDEFYEY
+156 FLKSKIPNELYNLI
-169 VTDDDIDVVQQLAI
+169 TDDDIDAVQQLAI

-192 KYHYETTNLKVN
+192 KYHYETSNFKIN

-211 NYVSIG
+211 NYASMG
-217 DLAQYNGGDDGR
+217 DIFGDDGW

-257 TTSPIEIVKN
+257 TTSPIEIVKS
-267 NATMTKVGSNYV
+267 NATMTKVGNNYV

-294 LSATFTDINGK
+294 LNATFTDINGT
-305 TITPTIGIKNS
+305 TITPSIGIKDV
-316 SGNIVSTTKSLKEL
+316 SGNVTATTKTLKEL
-330 VGQEFYLSMPV
+330 VGQEFYLIMPT

-370 TTEQPVVIVDETPFK
+370 TTEQPVVIVNETPLN
-385 FSDTTSIVVPKPF
+385 FSDATSIVVPKPF

-437 HPKNPLRVAIGD
+437 HTKTPLKVAIGD
-449 EVTYT
+449 VVTYT
-454 IRVYNEGEVDGYV
+454 IRVYNEGDIDGYV
-467 EEITDHLPEQL
+467 EEITDHLPDQL

-487 IQYGWKIASSS
+487 IENGWKIASST

-511 KETTD
+511 NETTD
-516 GANKISAFNGKTLA
+516 GANKISAFNGTTLA

-535 IKCRVVS
+535 IKCRVVA
-542 TDPMPTKI
+542 TDPMADKI
-550 TNIADITRF
+550 TNIADITKF
-559 TDGDGNTVTDRDSQA
+559 TDGDGNTVTDRDSQE
-574 NNVQLPTGKDLENY
+574 NNVNLPTGKDLENY
-588 RDSEIN
+588 KDSEIN

-603 QDDDDFEKLTLKDFD
+603 QDDDDFEKLTLKEFD

-631 AITNREPK
+631 AITNREPQ
-639 VNVTPLN
+639 VNVTPLK

-695 LEFVSG
+695 LEFVAG
-701 NATNTKYGWVVDST
+701 NEINTKYGWVVDST

-727 AKESSAGSNKIK
+727 AKEASEGANKIK
-739 AFNGTTLDY
+739 AFDGTKLDY
-748 KDVKVVCKVVSTDPM
+748 KDVKVVCKVISTDPM

-772 ISNFTDGNGNKVTD
+772 ITKFTDGNGNKVTD

-839 KLNDEEI
+839 KVNNTEI
-846 TSRIPQ
+846 KSRIPQ
-852 PDVTK
+852 VD
-857 LADGTATTATYNHP
+857 TTP
-871 KNPIDVTIG
+871 
-880 DIVEYTIR
+880 
-888 VYNEGEVDGYV
+888 
-899 QEITDHLPDQLEFVA
+899 
-914 NDETNIKYGWTVD
+914 
-927 GNNSKII
+927 
-934 RTKYLSKEN
+934 
-943 DTAEGENKITSFNGT
+943 
-958 TLDYKDVKVVCKVI
+958 
-972 ETKPMPTKI
+972 
-981 TNIADISDFT
+981 
-991 DGNGNKVKDRDS
+991 
-1003 QENNVNIPSDLPGYK
+1003 
-1018 DDEIGKNYVPGQQ
+1018 
-1031 DDDDFEKLKIKEFDL
+1031 
-1046 ALRKFI
+1046 
-1052 TKVNDENISSR
+1052 
-1063 VPVVDITQL
+1063 L
-1072 KNGTATTATYDH
+1072 KNGTGTTAIYNH
-1084 PKTPIK
+1084 SKEPVK
-1090 VKIDDVV
+1090 VSLGAVV

-1103 YNEGGVDGYVEE
+1103 YNEGQVDGYVEE
-1115 ITDHLPDQLE
+1115 IKDHLPDQLE
-1125 FIADNETNKKYGW
+1125 FIKDNETNKKYGW
-1138 SVDNQNSKVVK
+1138 TVDSTDSKVIK
-1149 TTYLSKANEKV
+1149 TSYLSKANEKV

-1173 LSYKEVKIA
+1173 LSYKEVKVA
-1182 CKVISTNPMPTK
+1182 CKVVSTDPMPSK
-1194 ITNIADISDFTNG
+1194 ITNLADISDFTD
-1207 NGEKVKDRDSEEN
+1207 GE
-1220 NVNIPSDLPGYKDD
+1220 
-1234 EIGKDYVP
+1234 
-1242 GQQDDDDFEKLEVK
+1242 
-1256 PLEFD
+1256 
-1261 LALRKFITKVNDE
+1261 
-1274 EITSRIPKVDITKL
+1274 
-1288 ASGEATT
+1288 
-1295 AIYNHSKTPVEVA
+1295 
-1308 IDDIVEY
+1308 
-1315 TIRVY
+1315 
-1320 NEGEI
+1320 
-1325 DGYAE
+1325 
-1330 EIKDH
+1330 
-1335 LPDQLELIADNET
+1335 
-1348 NKAYGWTVDDQDS
+1348 
-1361 KVIKTTYLSKAN
+1361 
-1373 EKVAGENK
+1373 
-1381 IPAFDGT
+1381 
-1388 TLSYKDVKVVCKVVE
+1388 
-1403 TNQMPKKITNLADVS
+1403 
-1418 DFTDGDGNKVTD
+1418 GNKVTD
-1430 RDSEKD
+1430 RDSKED

-1450 ESNKDYVPGQE
+1450 ESKKDYVPGQE

-1470 VAKFDLSLR
+1470 LVKFDLSLR
-1479 KFITAVNDTEIT
+1479 KFITAVNNTEIT

-1500 PIKDGSGT
+1500 PIKDGSST

-1523 GNIVTYTIRVYNE
+1523 GNIVTYTIRVFNE
-1536 GEIDGYASEIKDDMP
+1536 GEMDGYASEIKDDMP

-1638 QISKNTNKDGKDVK
+1638 QISKDSDKDGNDVT

-1694 GEDKIIESG
+1694 GEEKIIESG

-1750 DYIPDGLKFVAEDN
+1750 DYIPNGLKFVPEDN

-1786 PGDTTEVEVLLT
+1786 PGDTTEVEVVLT

-1852 GQIRTFTTIGL
+1852 GQIKTFTTIGL

-1869 SSGVALI
+1869 SSGVVLI

>member
-1 MKRLKKLVS
+1 MKKLKKLVS

-19 ATLGIISAV
+19 ATLGSISAV

-42 LRRSGYGY
+42 LRRAGYGY
-50 QQGGASGKVWKIA
+50 QQEGSKVWKIA

-126 GTNYNSLMWLLDN
+126 GSNYNSLMWLLDN

-145 AGTDNKTAREA
+145 IGTDNTTAREE
-156 FLESKIPDEFYEY
+156 FLKSKIPNELYGLI
-169 VTDDDIDVVQQLAI
+169 TDDDIDAVQQLAV

-192 KYHYETTNLKVN
+192 KYHYETSNFKIN

-211 NYVSIG
+211 NYASMG
-217 DLAQYNGGDDGR
+217 DIFGDDGW

-257 TTSPIEIVKN
+257 TTSPIEIVKS

-294 LSATFTDINGK
+294 LNATFTDINGT
-305 TITPTIGIKNS
+305 TITPSIGIKDV
-316 SGNIVSTTKSLKEL
+316 SGNVTATTKTLKEL
-330 VGQEFYLSMPV
+330 VGQEFYLIMPT

-370 TTEQPVVIVDETPFK
+370 TTEQPVVIVNETPLN

-437 HPKNPLRVAIGD
+437 HPKTPLKIAIGD
-449 EVTYT
+449 VVTYT
-454 IRVYNEGEVDGYV
+454 IRVYNEGDIDGYV
-467 EEITDHLPEQL
+467 EEITDHLPDQL

-487 IQYGWKIASSS
+487 IEYGWKIASST

-511 KETTD
+511 NETTD
-516 GANKISAFNGKTLA
+516 GANKISAFNGTTLA

-535 IKCRVVS
+535 IKCRVVA
-542 TDPMPTKI
+542 TDPMADKI
-550 TNIADITRF
+550 TNIADITKF
-559 TDGDGNTVTDRDSQA
+559 TDGDGNTVTDRDSQE
-574 NNVQLPTGKDLENY
+574 NNVNLPTGKDLENY

-603 QDDDDFEKLTLKDFD
+603 QDDDDFEKLTLKEFD

-631 AITNREPK
+631 AITNREPQ
-639 VNVTPLN
+639 VNVTPLK

-695 LEFVSG
+695 LEFVAG
-701 NATNTKYGWVVDST
+701 NETNSKYGWVVDST

-727 AKESSAGSNKIK
+727 AKETSEGANKIK
-739 AFNGTTLDY
+739 AFDGTKLDY

-772 ISNFTDGNGNKVTD
+772 ITKFTDGNGNTVTDRDSQENNVNIPSDLPEYKDDEIGKDYVPGQQDDDDFEKLKIKEFDLALRKFITKLNDEEITSRIPQPDVSKLADGTATTATYNHPKTPISVAIGDVVEYTIRVYNEAEVDGYVEEITDHLPDQLEFVAGNETNSKYGWVVDSTNSKIIRTNYLSKAKETSEGANKIKAFDGTKLDYKDVKVVCKVVSTDPMPTKITNIADITKFTDGNGNTVTD

-839 KLNDEEI
+839 KVNNTEI
-846 TSRIPQ
+846 KSRIPQ
-852 PDVTK
+852 VD
-857 LADGTATTATYNHP
+857 TTP
-871 KNPIDVTIG
+871 
-880 DIVEYTIR
+880 
-888 VYNEGEVDGYV
+888 
-899 QEITDHLPDQLEFVA
+899 
-914 NDETNIKYGWTVD
+914 
-927 GNNSKII
+927 
-934 RTKYLSKEN
+934 
-943 DTAEGENKITSFNGT
+943 
-958 TLDYKDVKVVCKVI
+958 
-972 ETKPMPTKI
+972 
-981 TNIADISDFT
+981 
-991 DGNGNKVKDRDS
+991 
-1003 QENNVNIPSDLPGYK
+1003 
-1018 DDEIGKNYVPGQQ
+1018 
-1031 DDDDFEKLKIKEFDL
+1031 
-1046 ALRKFI
+1046 
-1052 TKVNDENISSR
+1052 
-1063 VPVVDITQL
+1063 L
-1072 KNGTATTATYDH
+1072 KNGTGTTAIYNH
-1084 PKTPIK
+1084 SKEPVK
-1090 VKIDDVV
+1090 VSLGAVV

-1103 YNEGGVDGYVEE
+1103 YNEGQVDGYVEE
-1115 ITDHLPDQLE
+1115 IKDHLPDQLE
-1125 FIADNETNKKYGW
+1125 FIKDNETNKKYGW
-1138 SVDNQNSKVVK
+1138 TVDSTDSKVIK
-1149 TTYLSKANEKV
+1149 TSYLCKANEKV

-1173 LSYKEVKIA
+1173 LSYKEVKVA
-1182 CKVISTNPMPTK
+1182 CKVVSTDPMPSK
-1194 ITNIADISDFTNG
+1194 ITNLADISDFTD
-1207 NGEKVKDRDSEEN
+1207 GE
-1220 NVNIPSDLPGYKDD
+1220 
-1234 EIGKDYVP
+1234 
-1242 GQQDDDDFEKLEVK
+1242 
-1256 PLEFD
+1256 
-1261 LALRKFITKVNDE
+1261 
-1274 EITSRIPKVDITKL
+1274 
-1288 ASGEATT
+1288 
-1295 AIYNHSKTPVEVA
+1295 
-1308 IDDIVEY
+1308 
-1315 TIRVY
+1315 
-1320 NEGEI
+1320 
-1325 DGYAE
+1325 
-1330 EIKDH
+1330 
-1335 LPDQLELIADNET
+1335 
-1348 NKAYGWTVDDQDS
+1348 
-1361 KVIKTTYLSKAN
+1361 
-1373 EKVAGENK
+1373 
-1381 IPAFDGT
+1381 
-1388 TLSYKDVKVVCKVVE
+1388 
-1403 TNQMPKKITNLADVS
+1403 
-1418 DFTDGDGNKVTD
+1418 GNKVTD
-1430 RDSEKD
+1430 RDSKED

-1450 ESNKDYVPGQE
+1450 ESKKDYVPGQE

-1470 VAKFDLSLR
+1470 LVKFDLSLR
-1479 KFITAVNDTEIT
+1479 KFITAVNNTEIT

-1500 PIKDGSGT
+1500 PIKDGSST

-1523 GNIVTYTIRVYNE
+1523 GNIVTYTIRVFNE
-1536 GEIDGYASEIKDDMP
+1536 GEMDGYASEIKDDMP

-1638 QISKNTNKDGKDVK
+1638 QISKDSDKDGNDVT

-1694 GEDKIIESG
+1694 GEEKIIESG

-1750 DYIPDGLKFVAEDN
+1750 DYIPNGLKFVPEDN

-1786 PGDTTEVEVLLT
+1786 PGDTTEVEVVLT

-1852 GQIRTFTTIGL
+1852 GQIKTFTTIGL

-1869 SSGVALI
+1869 SSGVVLI

>member
-1 MKRLKKLVS
+1 MKKFKKLVS
-10 SILITMLTV
+10 IILITMLTV
-19 ATLGIISAV
+19 ATLGSISAV

-42 LRRSGYGY
+42 LRRAGYGY
-50 QQGGASGKVWKIA
+50 QQEGSKVWKIA

-126 GTNYNSLMWLLDN
+126 GSNYNSLMWLLDN

-145 AGTDNKTAREA
+145 IGTDNTTAREE
-156 FLESKIPDEFYEY
+156 FLKSKIPNELYDLI
-169 VTDDDIDVVQQLAI
+169 TDDDIDAVQQLAI

-192 KYHYETTNLKVN
+192 KYHYETSNFKIN

-211 NYVSIG
+211 NYASMG
-217 DLAQYNGGDDGR
+217 DIFGDDGW

-257 TTSPIEIVKN
+257 TTSPIEIVKS

-294 LSATFTDINGK
+294 LNATFTDINGT
-305 TITPTIGIKNS
+305 TITPSIGIKDV
-316 SGNIVSTTKSLKEL
+316 SGNVTATTKTLKEL
-330 VGQEFYLSMPV
+330 VGQEFYLIMPT

-370 TTEQPVVIVDETPFK
+370 TTEQPVVIVNETPLN
-385 FSDTTSIVVPKPF
+385 FSDATSIVVPKPF

-437 HPKNPLRVAIGD
+437 HTKTPLKVAIGD
-449 EVTYT
+449 VVTYT
-454 IRVYNEGEVDGYV
+454 IRVYNEGDIDGYV
-467 EEITDHLPEQL
+467 EEITDHLPDQL

-487 IQYGWKIASSS
+487 IEYGWKIASST

-511 KETTD
+511 NETTD
-516 GANKISAFNGKTLA
+516 GANKISAFNGTTLA

-535 IKCRVVS
+535 IKCRVIA
-542 TDPMPTKI
+542 TDPMADKI
-550 TNIADITRF
+550 TNIADITKF
-559 TDGDGNTVTDRDSQA
+559 TDGDGNTVTDRDSQE
-574 NNVQLPTGKDLENY
+574 NNVNLPTGKNLENY

-603 QDDDDFEKLTLKDFD
+603 QDDDDFEKLTLKEFD

-631 AITNREPK
+631 AITNREPQ
-639 VNVTPLN
+639 VNVTPLK

-695 LEFVSG
+695 LEFVTG
-701 NATNTKYGWVVDST
+701 NEINTKYGWVVDST

-727 AKESSAGSNKIK
+727 AKETSEGANKIK
-739 AFNGTTLDY
+739 AFDGTKLDY

-772 ISNFTDGNGNKVTD
+772 ITKFTDGNGNTVTD

-852 PDVTK
+852 PDVSK

-871 KNPIDVTIG
+871 K
-880 DIVEYTIR
+880 
-888 VYNEGEVDGYV
+888 
-899 QEITDHLPDQLEFVA
+899 
-914 NDETNIKYGWTVD
+914 
-927 GNNSKII
+927 
-934 RTKYLSKEN
+934 
-943 DTAEGENKITSFNGT
+943 
-958 TLDYKDVKVVCKVI
+958 
-972 ETKPMPTKI
+972 
-981 TNIADISDFT
+981 
-991 DGNGNKVKDRDS
+991 
-1003 QENNVNIPSDLPGYK
+1003 
-1018 DDEIGKNYVPGQQ
+1018 
-1031 DDDDFEKLKIKEFDL
+1031 
-1046 ALRKFI
+1046 
-1052 TKVNDENISSR
+1052 
-1063 VPVVDITQL
+1063 
-1072 KNGTATTATYDH
+1072 
-1084 PKTPIK
+1084 TPIS
-1090 VKIDDVV
+1090 VAIGDVV

-1103 YNEGGVDGYVEE
+1103 YNEAEVDGYVEE

-1125 FIADNETNKKYGW
+1125 FVAGNETNTKYGW
-1138 SVDNQNSKVVK
+1138 TVDSNNSKIIK
-1149 TTYLSKANEKV
+1149 TKYLSKANETTE
-1160 AGENKIP
+1160 GDNKIK
-1167 AFDGTT
+1167 AFDGTK
-1173 LSYKEVKIA
+1173 LDYKDVKVV
-1182 CKVISTNPMPTK
+1182 CKVVSTDPMPTK
-1194 ITNIADISDFTNG
+1194 ITNIADITKFTDGNG
-1207 NGEKVKDRDSEEN
+1207 NTVTDRDSQEN

-1242 GQQDDDDFEKLEVK
+1242 GQQDDDDFEKLK
-1256 PLEFD
+1256 IKEFD
-1261 LALRKFITKVNDE
+1261 LALRKFITKVNNT
-1274 EITSRIPKVDITKL
+1274 EIKSRIPQVDTTPLKN
-1288 ASGEATT
+1288 GTGTT
-1295 AIYNHSKTPVEVA
+1295 AIYNHSKEPVKVSLGA
-1308 IDDIVEY
+1308 VVEY

-1320 NEGEI
+1320 NEGQV
-1325 DGYAE
+1325 DGYVE

-1335 LPDQLELIADNET
+1335 LPDQLEFIKDNET
-1348 NKAYGWTVDDQDS
+1348 NKKYGWTVDSTDS
-1361 KVIKTTYLSKAN
+1361 KVIKTSYLSKAN

-1388 TLSYKDVKVVCKVVE
+1388 TLSYKEVKVACKVVS
-1403 TNQMPKKITNLADVS
+1403 TDPMPSKITNLADIS
-1418 DFTDGDGNKVTD
+1418 DFTDGEGNKVTD
-1430 RDSEKD
+1430 RDSKED

-1450 ESNKDYVPGQE
+1450 ESKKDYVPGQE

-1470 VAKFDLSLR
+1470 LVKFDLSLR
-1479 KFITAVNDTEIT
+1479 KFITAVNNTEIT

-1500 PIKDGSGT
+1500 PIKDGSST

-1523 GNIVTYTIRVYNE
+1523 GNIVTYTIRVFNE
-1536 GEIDGYASEIKDDMP
+1536 GEMDGYASEIKDDMP

-1638 QISKNTNKDGKDVK
+1638 QISKDSDKDGNDVT

-1694 GEDKIIESG
+1694 GEEKIIESG

-1750 DYIPDGLKFVAEDN
+1750 DYIPNGLKFVPEDN

-1772 KTITTDQTKDILLQ
+1772 KTITTEQTKDILLQ
-1786 PGDTTEVEVLLT
+1786 PGDTTEVEVVLT

-1852 GQIRTFTTIGL
+1852 GQIKTFTTIGL

-1869 SSGVALI
+1869 SSGVVLI

>member
-1 MKRLKKLVS
+1 MKKFKKLVS

-19 ATLGIISAV
+19 ATLGSISAV

-42 LRRSGYGY
+42 LRRAGYGY
-50 QQGGASGKVWKIA
+50 QQEGSKVWKIA

-126 GTNYNSLMWLLDN
+126 GSNYNSLMWLLDN

-145 AGTDNKTAREA
+145 IGTDNTTAREE
-156 FLESKIPDEFYEY
+156 FLKSKIPNELYELI
-169 VTDDDIDVVQQLAI
+169 TDDDIDAVQQLAI

-192 KYHYETTNLKVN
+192 KYHYETSNFKIN

-211 NYVSIG
+211 NYASMG
-217 DLAQYNGGDDGR
+217 DIFGDDGW

-257 TTSPIEIVKN
+257 TTSPIEIVKG

-279 AGPYKINQLLNVDYT
+279 AGPYKINKLLNVDYT
-294 LSATFTDINGK
+294 LNATFTDING
-305 TITPTIGIKNS
+305 TAITPSIGIKDV
-316 SGNIVSTTKSLKEL
+316 SGNVTATTKTLKEL
-330 VGQEFYLSMPV
+330 VGQEFYLIMPT

-370 TTEQPVVIVDETPFK
+370 TTEQPVVIVNETPLN
-385 FSDTTSIVVPKPF
+385 FSDATSIVVPKPF

-437 HPKNPLRVAIGD
+437 HPKIPLKVAIGD
-449 EVTYT
+449 VVTYT
-454 IRVYNEGEVDGYV
+454 IRVYNEGDIDGYV
-467 EEITDHLPEQL
+467 EEITDHLPDQL

-487 IQYGWKIASSS
+487 IEYGWKIASST

-511 KETTD
+511 NETTD
-516 GANKISAFNGKTLA
+516 GANKISAFNGTTLA

-535 IKCRVVS
+535 IKCRVVA
-542 TDPMPTKI
+542 TDPMADKI
-550 TNIADITRF
+550 TNIADITKF
-559 TDGDGNTVTDRDSQA
+559 TDGDGNTVTDRDSQE
-574 NNVQLPTGKDLENY
+574 NNVNLPTGKDLENY
-588 RDSEIN
+588 KDSEIN

-603 QDDDDFEKLTLKDFD
+603 QDDDDFEKLTLKEFD

-631 AITNREPK
+631 AITNREPQ
-639 VNVTPLN
+639 VNVTPLK

-695 LEFVSG
+695 LEFVAG
-701 NATNTKYGWVVDST
+701 NETNSKYGWVVDST

-727 AKESSAGSNKIK
+727 AKEASEGANKIK
-739 AFNGTTLDY
+739 AFDGTKLDY

-772 ISNFTDGNGNKVTD
+772 ITKFTDGNGNKVTD

-846 TSRIPQ
+846 TSRVPQ
-852 PDVTK
+852 PDVSK

-871 KNPIDVTIG
+871 K
-880 DIVEYTIR
+880 
-888 VYNEGEVDGYV
+888 
-899 QEITDHLPDQLEFVA
+899 
-914 NDETNIKYGWTVD
+914 
-927 GNNSKII
+927 
-934 RTKYLSKEN
+934 
-943 DTAEGENKITSFNGT
+943 
-958 TLDYKDVKVVCKVI
+958 
-972 ETKPMPTKI
+972 
-981 TNIADISDFT
+981 
-991 DGNGNKVKDRDS
+991 
-1003 QENNVNIPSDLPGYK
+1003 
-1018 DDEIGKNYVPGQQ
+1018 
-1031 DDDDFEKLKIKEFDL
+1031 
-1046 ALRKFI
+1046 
-1052 TKVNDENISSR
+1052 
-1063 VPVVDITQL
+1063 
-1072 KNGTATTATYDH
+1072 
-1084 PKTPIK
+1084 TPIS
-1090 VKIDDVV
+1090 VAIGDVV

-1103 YNEGGVDGYVEE
+1103 YNEAEVDGYVEE

-1125 FIADNETNKKYGW
+1125 FVAGNETNTKYGW
-1138 SVDNQNSKVVK
+1138 TVDSNNSKIIK
-1149 TTYLSKANEKV
+1149 TKYLSKANETTE
-1160 AGENKIP
+1160 GDNKIK
-1167 AFDGTT
+1167 AFDGTK
-1173 LSYKEVKIA
+1173 LDYKDVKVV
-1182 CKVISTNPMPTK
+1182 CKVVSTDPMPTK
-1194 ITNIADISDFTNG
+1194 ITNIADITKFTDGNG
-1207 NGEKVKDRDSEEN
+1207 NKVTDRDSQEN

-1242 GQQDDDDFEKLEVK
+1242 GQQDDDDFEKLK
-1256 PLEFD
+1256 IKEFD
-1261 LALRKFITKVNDE
+1261 LALRKFITKVNNT
-1274 EITSRIPKVDITKL
+1274 EIKSRIPQVDTTPLKN
-1288 ASGEATT
+1288 GTGTT
-1295 AIYNHSKTPVEVA
+1295 AIYNHSKEPVKVSLGA
-1308 IDDIVEY
+1308 VVEY

-1320 NEGEI
+1320 NEGQV
-1325 DGYAE
+1325 DGYVE

-1335 LPDQLELIADNET
+1335 LPDQLEFIKDNET
-1348 NKAYGWTVDDQDS
+1348 NKKYGWTVDSTDS
-1361 KVIKTTYLSKAN
+1361 KVIKTSYLSKAN

-1388 TLSYKDVKVVCKVVE
+1388 TLSYKEVKVACKVVS
-1403 TNQMPKKITNLADVS
+1403 TDPMPSKITNLADIS
-1418 DFTDGDGNKVTD
+1418 DFTDGEGNKVTD
-1430 RDSEKD
+1430 RDSKED

-1450 ESNKDYVPGQE
+1450 ESKKDYVPGQE

-1470 VAKFDLSLR
+1470 LVKFDLSLR
-1479 KFITAVNDTEIT
+1479 KFITAVNNTEIT

-1500 PIKDGSGT
+1500 PIKDGSST

-1523 GNIVTYTIRVYNE
+1523 GNIVTYTIRVFNE
-1536 GEIDGYASEIKDDMP
+1536 GEMDGYASEIKDDMP

-1638 QISKNTNKDGKDVK
+1638 QISKDSDKDGNDVT

-1694 GEDKIIESG
+1694 GEEKIIESG

-1750 DYIPDGLKFVAEDN
+1750 DYIPNGLKFVPEDN

-1786 PGDTTEVEVLLT
+1786 PGDTTEVEVVLT

-1846 SVGVQT
+1846 SVGVKT

-1869 SSGVALI
+1869 SSGVVLI

>member
-1 MKRLKKLVS
+1 MKKFKKLVS

-19 ATLGIISAV
+19 ATLGSISAV

-42 LRRSGYGY
+42 LRRAGYGY
-50 QQGGASGKVWKIA
+50 QQEGSKVWKIA

-126 GTNYNSLMWLLDN
+126 GSNYNSLMWLLDN

-145 AGTDNKTAREA
+145 IGTDNTTAREE
-156 FLESKIPDEFYEY
+156 FLKSKIPNELYELI
-169 VTDDDIDVVQQLAI
+169 TDDDIDAVQQLAI

-192 KYHYETTNLKVN
+192 KYHYETSNFKIN

-211 NYVSIG
+211 NYASMG
-217 DLAQYNGGDDGR
+217 DIFGDDGW

-257 TTSPIEIVKN
+257 TTSPIEIVKG

-279 AGPYKINQLLNVDYT
+279 AGPYKINKLLNVDYT
-294 LSATFTDINGK
+294 LNATFTDING
-305 TITPTIGIKNS
+305 TAITPSIGIKDV
-316 SGNIVSTTKSLKEL
+316 SGNVTATTKTLKEL
-330 VGQEFYLSMPV
+330 VGQEFYLIMPT

-370 TTEQPVVIVDETPFK
+370 TTEQPVVIVNETPLN
-385 FSDTTSIVVPKPF
+385 FSDATSIVVPKPF

-437 HPKNPLRVAIGD
+437 HPKTPLKIAIGD
-449 EVTYT
+449 VVTYT
-454 IRVYNEGEVDGYV
+454 IRVYNEGDIDGYV
-467 EEITDHLPEQL
+467 EEITDHLPDQL

-487 IQYGWKIASSS
+487 IEYGWKIASST

-511 KETTD
+511 NETTD
-516 GANKISAFNGKTLA
+516 GANKISAFNGTTLA

-535 IKCRVVS
+535 IKCRVVA
-542 TDPMPTKI
+542 TEPMADKI
-550 TNIADITRF
+550 TNIADITKF
-559 TDGDGNTVTDRDSQA
+559 TDGDGNTVTDRDSQE
-574 NNVQLPTGKDLENY
+574 NNVNLPTGKDLENY

-603 QDDDDFEKLTLKDFD
+603 QDDDDFEKLTLKEFD

-631 AITNREPK
+631 AITNREPQ
-639 VNVTPLN
+639 VNVTPLK

-695 LEFVSG
+695 LEFVAG
-701 NATNTKYGWVVDST
+701 NETNSKYGWVVDST

-727 AKESSAGSNKIK
+727 AKEASEGANKIK
-739 AFNGTTLDY
+739 AFDGTKLDY
-748 KDVKVVCKVVSTDPM
+748 KDVKVVCKVVSTEPM

-772 ISNFTDGNGNKVTD
+772 ITKFTDGNGNTVTD

-852 PDVTK
+852 PDVSK

-871 KNPIDVTIG
+871 K
-880 DIVEYTIR
+880 
-888 VYNEGEVDGYV
+888 
-899 QEITDHLPDQLEFVA
+899 
-914 NDETNIKYGWTVD
+914 
-927 GNNSKII
+927 
-934 RTKYLSKEN
+934 
-943 DTAEGENKITSFNGT
+943 
-958 TLDYKDVKVVCKVI
+958 
-972 ETKPMPTKI
+972 
-981 TNIADISDFT
+981 
-991 DGNGNKVKDRDS
+991 
-1003 QENNVNIPSDLPGYK
+1003 
-1018 DDEIGKNYVPGQQ
+1018 
-1031 DDDDFEKLKIKEFDL
+1031 
-1046 ALRKFI
+1046 
-1052 TKVNDENISSR
+1052 
-1063 VPVVDITQL
+1063 
-1072 KNGTATTATYDH
+1072 
-1084 PKTPIK
+1084 TPIS
-1090 VKIDDVV
+1090 VAIGDVV

-1103 YNEGGVDGYVEE
+1103 YNEAEVDGYVEE

-1125 FIADNETNKKYGW
+1125 FVAGNETNTKYGW
-1138 SVDNQNSKVVK
+1138 TVDSNNSKIIK
-1149 TTYLSKANEKV
+1149 TKYLSKANETTE
-1160 AGENKIP
+1160 GDNKIK
-1167 AFDGTT
+1167 AFDGTK
-1173 LSYKEVKIA
+1173 LDYKDVKVV
-1182 CKVISTNPMPTK
+1182 CKVVSTDPMPTK
-1194 ITNIADISDFTNG
+1194 ITNIADITKFTDGNG
-1207 NGEKVKDRDSEEN
+1207 NTVTDRDSQEN

-1242 GQQDDDDFEKLEVK
+1242 GQQDDDDFEKLK
-1256 PLEFD
+1256 IKEFD
-1261 LALRKFITKVNDE
+1261 LALRKFITKVNNT
-1274 EITSRIPKVDITKL
+1274 EIKSRIPQVDTTPLKN
-1288 ASGEATT
+1288 GTGTT
-1295 AIYNHSKTPVEVA
+1295 AIYNHSKEPVKVSLGSV
-1308 IDDIVEY
+1308 VEY

-1320 NEGEI
+1320 NEGQV
-1325 DGYAE
+1325 DGYVE

-1335 LPDQLELIADNET
+1335 LPDQLEFIKDNET
-1348 NKAYGWTVDDQDS
+1348 NKKYGWTVDSTDS
-1361 KVIKTTYLSKAN
+1361 KVIKTSYLSKAN

-1388 TLSYKDVKVVCKVVE
+1388 TLSYKEVKVACKVVS
-1403 TNQMPKKITNLADVS
+1403 TDQMPSKITNLADIS
-1418 DFTDGDGNKVTD
+1418 DFTDGEGNKVTD
-1430 RDSEKD
+1430 RDSKED

-1450 ESNKDYVPGQE
+1450 ESKKDYVPGQE

-1470 VAKFDLSLR
+1470 LVKFDLSLR
-1479 KFITAVNDTEIT
+1479 KFITAVNNTEIT

-1500 PIKDGSGT
+1500 PIKDGSST

-1523 GNIVTYTIRVYNE
+1523 GNIVTYTIRVFNE
-1536 GEIDGYASEIKDDMP
+1536 GEMDGYASEIKDDMP

-1638 QISKNTNKDGKDVK
+1638 QISKDSDKDGNDVT

-1694 GEDKIIESG
+1694 GEEKIIESG

-1750 DYIPDGLKFVAEDN
+1750 DYIPNGLKFVPEDN

-1786 PGDTTEVEVLLT
+1786 PGDTTEVEVVLT

-1852 GQIRTFTTIGL
+1852 GQIKTFTTIGL

-1869 SSGVALI
+1869 SSGVVLI

>member
-1 MKRLKKLVS
+1 MKKFKKLVS

-19 ATLGIISAV
+19 ATLGSISAV

-42 LRRSGYGY
+42 LRRAGYGY
-50 QQGGASGKVWKIA
+50 QQEGSKVWKIA

-69 GKTADLSKTIY
+69 GRTADLSKTIY

-116 PSTYSKILPT
+116 PSTYSRVLPT
-126 GTNYNSLMWLLDN
+126 GSNYNSLMWLLDN

-145 AGTDNKTAREA
+145 IGTDNTTAREE
-156 FLESKIPDEFYEY
+156 FLKSKIPNELYELI
-169 VTDDDIDVVQQLAI
+169 TDDDIDAVQQLAV

-192 KYHYETTNLKVN
+192 KYHYETSNFKIN

-211 NYVSIG
+211 NYASMG
-217 DLAQYNGGDDGR
+217 DIFGDDGW

-257 TTSPIEIVKN
+257 TTSPIEIVKS

-294 LSATFTDINGK
+294 LNATFTDINGT
-305 TITPTIGIKNS
+305 TITPSIGIKDV
-316 SGNIVSTTKSLKEL
+316 SGNVTATTKTLKEL
-330 VGQEFYLSMPV
+330 VGQEFYLIMPT

-370 TTEQPVVIVDETPFK
+370 TTEQPVVIVNETPLN

-437 HPKNPLRVAIGD
+437 HPKTPLKVAIGD
-449 EVTYT
+449 VVTYT
-454 IRVYNEGEVDGYV
+454 IRVYNEGDIDGYV

-487 IQYGWKIASSS
+487 IENGWKIASST

-511 KETTD
+511 NETTD
-516 GANKISAFNGKTLA
+516 GANKISAFNGTTLA

-535 IKCRVVS
+535 IKCRVVA
-542 TDPMPTKI
+542 TDPMADKI
-550 TNIADITRF
+550 TNIADITKF
-559 TDGDGNTVTDRDSQA
+559 TDGDGNTVTDRDSQE
-574 NNVQLPTGKDLENY
+574 NNVNLPTGKDLENY

-603 QDDDDFEKLTLKDFD
+603 QDDDDFEKLTLKEFD

-631 AITNREPK
+631 AITNREPQ
-639 VNVTPLN
+639 VNVTPLK

-701 NATNTKYGWVVDST
+701 NEINTKYGWVVDST

-727 AKESSAGSNKIK
+727 AKETSEGANKIK
-739 AFNGTTLDY
+739 AFDGEKLDY

-772 ISNFTDGNGNKVTD
+772 ITKFTDGNGNTVTD

-852 PDVTK
+852 PDVSK

-871 KNPIDVTIG
+871 KTPISVTIG
-880 DIVEYTIR
+880 DVVEYTIR
-888 VYNEGEVDGYV
+888 VYNEAEVDGYV
-899 QEITDHLPDQLEFVA
+899 EKITDHLPDQLEFVA
-914 NDETNIKYGWTVD
+914 GNETNTKYGWTVD
-927 GNNSKII
+927 SNNSKII
-934 RTKYLSKEN
+934 RTNYLSKVKE
-943 DTAEGENKITSFNGT
+943 ASEGDNKIKAFDGT
-958 TLDYKDVKVVCKVI
+958 KLDYKDVKVVCKVVS
-972 ETKPMPTKI
+972 TDPMPTKI
-981 TNIADISDFT
+981 TNIADITKFT
-991 DGNGNKVKDRDS
+991 DGNGNTVTDRDS
-1003 QENNVNIPSDLPGYK
+1003 Q
-1018 DDEIGKNYVPGQQ
+1018 
-1031 DDDDFEKLKIKEFDL
+1031 
-1046 ALRKFI
+1046 
-1052 TKVNDENISSR
+1052 
-1063 VPVVDITQL
+1063 
-1072 KNGTATTATYDH
+1072 
-1084 PKTPIK
+1084 
-1090 VKIDDVV
+1090 
-1097 EYTIRV
+1097 
-1103 YNEGGVDGYVEE
+1103 
-1115 ITDHLPDQLE
+1115 
-1125 FIADNETNKKYGW
+1125 
-1138 SVDNQNSKVVK
+1138 
-1149 TTYLSKANEKV
+1149 
-1160 AGENKIP
+1160 
-1167 AFDGTT
+1167 
-1173 LSYKEVKIA
+1173 
-1182 CKVISTNPMPTK
+1182 
-1194 ITNIADISDFTNG
+1194 
-1207 NGEKVKDRDSEEN
+1207 EN

-1242 GQQDDDDFEKLEVK
+1242 GQQDDDDFEKLK
-1256 PLEFD
+1256 IKEFD
-1261 LALRKFITKVNDE
+1261 LALRKFITKVNNT
-1274 EITSRIPKVDITKL
+1274 EIKSRIPQVDTTPLKN
-1288 ASGEATT
+1288 GTGTT
-1295 AIYNHSKTPVEVA
+1295 AIYNHSKEPVKVSLGA
-1308 IDDIVEY
+1308 VVEY

-1320 NEGEI
+1320 NEGQV
-1325 DGYAE
+1325 DGYVE

-1335 LPDQLELIADNET
+1335 LPDQLEFIKDNET
-1348 NKAYGWTVDDQDS
+1348 NKKYGWTVDSTDS
-1361 KVIKTTYLSKAN
+1361 KVIKTSYLSKAN

-1388 TLSYKDVKVVCKVVE
+1388 TLSYKEVKVACKVVS
-1403 TNQMPKKITNLADVS
+1403 TDPMPSKITNLADIS
-1418 DFTDGDGNKVTD
+1418 DFTDGEGNKVTD
-1430 RDSEKD
+1430 RDSKED

-1450 ESNKDYVPGQE
+1450 ESKKDYVPGQE

-1470 VAKFDLSLR
+1470 LVKFDLSLR
-1479 KFITAVNDTEIT
+1479 KFITAVNNTEIT

-1500 PIKDGSGT
+1500 PIKDGSST

-1523 GNIVTYTIRVYNE
+1523 GNIVTYTIRVFNE
-1536 GEIDGYASEIKDDMP
+1536 GEMDGYASEIKDDMP

-1638 QISKNTNKDGKDVK
+1638 QISKDSDKDGNDVT

-1694 GEDKIIESG
+1694 GEEKIIESG

-1750 DYIPDGLKFVAEDN
+1750 DYIPNGLKFVPEDN

-1786 PGDTTEVEVLLT
+1786 PGDTTEVEVVLT

-1852 GQIRTFTTIGL
+1852 GQIKTFTTIGL

-1869 SSGVALI
+1869 SSGVVLI

>member
-1 MKRLKKLVS
+1 MKKLKKLVS

-19 ATLGIISAV
+19 ATLGSISAV

-42 LRRSGYGY
+42 LRRAGYGY
-50 QQGGASGKVWKIA
+50 QQEGSKVWKIA

-126 GTNYNSLMWLLDN
+126 GSNYNSLMWLLDN

-145 AGTDNKTAREA
+145 IGTDNTTAREE
-156 FLESKIPDEFYEY
+156 FLKSKIPNELYELI
-169 VTDDDIDVVQQLAI
+169 TDDDIDAVQQLAI

-192 KYHYETTNLKVN
+192 KYHYETSNFKIN

-211 NYVSIG
+211 NYASMG
-217 DLAQYNGGDDGR
+217 DIFGDDGW

-257 TTSPIEIVKN
+257 TTSPIEIVKS

-294 LSATFTDINGK
+294 LNATFTDINGT
-305 TITPTIGIKNS
+305 TITPSIGIKDV
-316 SGNIVSTTKSLKEL
+316 SGNVTATTKTLKEL
-330 VGQEFYLSMPV
+330 VGQEFYLIMPT

-370 TTEQPVVIVDETPFK
+370 TTEQPVVIVNETPLN

-437 HPKNPLRVAIGD
+437 HPKTPLKVAIGD
-449 EVTYT
+449 VVTYT
-454 IRVYNEGEVDGYV
+454 IRVYNEGDIDGYV
-467 EEITDHLPEQL
+467 EEITDHLPDQL

-487 IQYGWKIASSS
+487 IEYGWKIASST

-511 KETTD
+511 NETTD
-516 GANKISAFNGKTLA
+516 GANKISAFNGTTLA

-535 IKCRVVS
+535 IKCRVVA
-542 TDPMPTKI
+542 TDPMADKI
-550 TNIADITRF
+550 TNIADITKF
-559 TDGDGNTVTDRDSQA
+559 TDGDGNTVTDRDSQE
-574 NNVQLPTGKDLENY
+574 NNVNLPTGKDLENY
-588 RDSEIN
+588 KDSEIN

-603 QDDDDFEKLTLKDFD
+603 QDDDDFEKLTLKEFD

-631 AITNREPK
+631 AITNREPQ
-639 VNVTPLN
+639 VNVTPLK

-695 LEFVSG
+695 LEFVAG
-701 NATNTKYGWVVDST
+701 NEINTKYGWVVDST

-727 AKESSAGSNKIK
+727 AKEASEGANKIK
-739 AFNGTTLDY
+739 AFDGTKLDY
-748 KDVKVVCKVVSTDPM
+748 KDVKVVCKVVSTEPM

-772 ISNFTDGNGNKVTD
+772 ITKFTDGNGNTVTD

-852 PDVTK
+852 PDVSK

-871 KNPIDVTIG
+871 KTPISVTIG
-880 DIVEYTIR
+880 
-888 VYNEGEVDGYV
+888 
-899 QEITDHLPDQLEFVA
+899 
-914 NDETNIKYGWTVD
+914 
-927 GNNSKII
+927 
-934 RTKYLSKEN
+934 
-943 DTAEGENKITSFNGT
+943 
-958 TLDYKDVKVVCKVI
+958 
-972 ETKPMPTKI
+972 
-981 TNIADISDFT
+981 
-991 DGNGNKVKDRDS
+991 
-1003 QENNVNIPSDLPGYK
+1003 
-1018 DDEIGKNYVPGQQ
+1018 
-1031 DDDDFEKLKIKEFDL
+1031 
-1046 ALRKFI
+1046 
-1052 TKVNDENISSR
+1052 
-1063 VPVVDITQL
+1063 
-1072 KNGTATTATYDH
+1072 
-1084 PKTPIK
+1084 
-1090 VKIDDVV
+1090 DVV

-1103 YNEGGVDGYVEE
+1103 YNEAEVDGYVEE

-1125 FIADNETNKKYGW
+1125 FVAGNETNTKYGW
-1138 SVDNQNSKVVK
+1138 TVDSNNSKIIK
-1149 TTYLSKANEKV
+1149 TKYLSKANETTE
-1160 AGENKIP
+1160 GDNKIK
-1167 AFDGTT
+1167 AFDGTK
-1173 LSYKEVKIA
+1173 LDYKDVKVV
-1182 CKVISTNPMPTK
+1182 CKVVSTDPMPTK
-1194 ITNIADISDFTNG
+1194 ITNIADITKFTDGNG
-1207 NGEKVKDRDSEEN
+1207 NTVTDRDSQEN

-1242 GQQDDDDFEKLEVK
+1242 GQQDDDDFEKLK
-1256 PLEFD
+1256 IKEFD
-1261 LALRKFITKVNDE
+1261 LALRKFITKVNNT
-1274 EITSRIPKVDITKL
+1274 EIKSRIPQVDTTPLKN
-1288 ASGEATT
+1288 GTGTT
-1295 AIYNHSKTPVEVA
+1295 AIYNHSKEPVKVSLGA
-1308 IDDIVEY
+1308 VVEY

-1320 NEGEI
+1320 NEGQV
-1325 DGYAE
+1325 DGYVE

-1335 LPDQLELIADNET
+1335 LPDQLEFIKDNET
-1348 NKAYGWTVDDQDS
+1348 NKKYGWTVDSTDS
-1361 KVIKTTYLSKAN
+1361 KVIKTSYLCKAN

-1388 TLSYKDVKVVCKVVE
+1388 TLSYKEVKVACKVVS
-1403 TNQMPKKITNLADVS
+1403 TDPMPSKITNLADIS
-1418 DFTDGDGNKVTD
+1418 DFTDGEGNKVTD
-1430 RDSEKD
+1430 RDSKED

-1450 ESNKDYVPGQE
+1450 ESKKDYVPGQE

-1470 VAKFDLSLR
+1470 LVKFDLSLR
-1479 KFITAVNDTEIT
+1479 KFITAVNNTEIT

-1500 PIKDGSGT
+1500 PIKDGNST

-1523 GNIVTYTIRVYNE
+1523 GNIVTYTIRVFNE
-1536 GEIDGYASEIKDDMP
+1536 GEMDGYASEIKDDMP

-1638 QISKNTNKDGKDVK
+1638 QISKDSDKDGNDVT

-1694 GEDKIIESG
+1694 GEEKIIESG

-1750 DYIPDGLKFVAEDN
+1750 DYIPNGLKFVPEDN

-1786 PGDTTEVEVLLT
+1786 PGDTTEVEVVLT

-1852 GQIRTFTTIGL
+1852 GQIKTFTTIGL

-1869 SSGVALI
+1869 SSGVVLI

>member
-1 MKRLKKLVS
+1 MKKFKKLVS

-19 ATLGIISAV
+19 ATLGSISAV

-42 LRRSGYGY
+42 LRRAGYGY
-50 QQGGASGKVWKIA
+50 QQEGSKVWKIA

-126 GTNYNSLMWLLDN
+126 GSNYNSLMWLLDN

-145 AGTDNKTAREA
+145 IGTDNTTAREE
-156 FLESKIPDEFYEY
+156 FLKSKIPNELYGLI
-169 VTDDDIDVVQQLAI
+169 TDDDIDAVQQLAI

-192 KYHYETTNLKVN
+192 KYHYETSNFKIN

-211 NYVSIG
+211 NYASMG
-217 DLAQYNGGDDGR
+217 DIFGDDGW

-257 TTSPIEIVKN
+257 TTPPIEIVKS

-294 LSATFTDINGK
+294 LNATFTDINGT
-305 TITPTIGIKNS
+305 TITPSIGIKDV
-316 SGNIVSTTKSLKEL
+316 SGNVTATTKTLKEL
-330 VGQEFYLSMPV
+330 VGQEFYLIMPT

-370 TTEQPVVIVDETPFK
+370 TTEQPVVIVNETPLN
-385 FSDTTSIVVPKPF
+385 FSDATSIVVPKPF

-437 HPKNPLRVAIGD
+437 HTKTPLKVAIGD
-449 EVTYT
+449 VVTYT
-454 IRVYNEGEVDGYV
+454 IRVYNEGDIDGYV

-487 IQYGWKIASSS
+487 IEYGWKIASST

-511 KETTD
+511 NETTD
-516 GANKISAFNGKTLA
+516 GANKISAFNGTTLA

-535 IKCRVVS
+535 IKCRVVA
-542 TDPMPTKI
+542 TEPMADKI
-550 TNIADITRF
+550 TNIADITKF
-559 TDGDGNTVTDRDSQA
+559 TDGDGNTVTDRDSQE
-574 NNVQLPTGKDLENY
+574 NNVNLPTGKDLENY
-588 RDSEIN
+588 KDSEIN

-603 QDDDDFEKLTLKDFD
+603 QDDDDFEKLTLKEFD

-631 AITNREPK
+631 AITNREPQ
-639 VNVTPLN
+639 VNVTPLK

-695 LEFVSG
+695 LEFVAG
-701 NATNTKYGWVVDST
+701 NEINTKYGWVVDST

-727 AKESSAGSNKIK
+727 AKEASEGANKIK
-739 AFNGTTLDY
+739 AFDGTKLDY
-748 KDVKVVCKVVSTDPM
+748 KDVKVVCKVVSTEPM

-772 ISNFTDGNGNKVTD
+772 ITKFTDGNGNTVTD

-852 PDVTK
+852 PDVSK

-871 KNPIDVTIG
+871 K
-880 DIVEYTIR
+880 
-888 VYNEGEVDGYV
+888 
-899 QEITDHLPDQLEFVA
+899 
-914 NDETNIKYGWTVD
+914 
-927 GNNSKII
+927 
-934 RTKYLSKEN
+934 
-943 DTAEGENKITSFNGT
+943 
-958 TLDYKDVKVVCKVI
+958 
-972 ETKPMPTKI
+972 
-981 TNIADISDFT
+981 
-991 DGNGNKVKDRDS
+991 
-1003 QENNVNIPSDLPGYK
+1003 
-1018 DDEIGKNYVPGQQ
+1018 
-1031 DDDDFEKLKIKEFDL
+1031 
-1046 ALRKFI
+1046 
-1052 TKVNDENISSR
+1052 
-1063 VPVVDITQL
+1063 
-1072 KNGTATTATYDH
+1072 
-1084 PKTPIK
+1084 TPIS
-1090 VKIDDVV
+1090 VAIGDVV

-1103 YNEGGVDGYVEE
+1103 YNEAEVDGYVEE

-1125 FIADNETNKKYGW
+1125 FIAGNEINTKYGW
-1138 SVDNQNSKVVK
+1138 TVDSNNSKIIK
-1149 TTYLSKANEKV
+1149 TKYLSKANETTE
-1160 AGENKIP
+1160 GDNKIK
-1167 AFDGTT
+1167 AFDGTK
-1173 LSYKEVKIA
+1173 LDYKDVKVV
-1182 CKVISTNPMPTK
+1182 CKVVSTDPMPTK
-1194 ITNIADISDFTNG
+1194 ITNIADITKFTDGNG
-1207 NGEKVKDRDSEEN
+1207 NIVTDRDSQEN

-1242 GQQDDDDFEKLEVK
+1242 GQQDDDDFEKLK
-1256 PLEFD
+1256 IKEFD
-1261 LALRKFITKVNDE
+1261 LALRKFITKVNNT
-1274 EITSRIPKVDITKL
+1274 EIKSRIPQVDTTPLKN
-1288 ASGEATT
+1288 GTGTT
-1295 AIYNHSKTPVEVA
+1295 AIYNHSKEPVKVSLGA
-1308 IDDIVEY
+1308 VVEY

-1320 NEGEI
+1320 NEGQV
-1325 DGYAE
+1325 DGYVE

-1335 LPDQLELIADNET
+1335 LPDQLEFIKDNET
-1348 NKAYGWTVDDQDS
+1348 NKKYGWTVDSTDS
-1361 KVIKTTYLSKAN
+1361 KVIKTSYLSKAN

-1388 TLSYKDVKVVCKVVE
+1388 TLSYKEVKVACKVVS
-1403 TNQMPKKITNLADVS
+1403 TDPMPSKITNLADIS
-1418 DFTDGDGNKVTD
+1418 DFTDGEGNKVTD
-1430 RDSEKD
+1430 RDSKED

-1450 ESNKDYVPGQE
+1450 ESKKDYVPGQE

-1470 VAKFDLSLR
+1470 LVKFDLSLR
-1479 KFITAVNDTEIT
+1479 KFITAVNNTEIT

-1500 PIKDGSGT
+1500 PIKDGSST

-1523 GNIVTYTIRVYNE
+1523 GNIVTYTIRVFNE
-1536 GEIDGYASEIKDDMP
+1536 GEMDGYASEIKDDMP

-1638 QISKNTNKDGKDVK
+1638 QISKDSDKDGNDVT

-1694 GEDKIIESG
+1694 GEEKIIESG

-1750 DYIPDGLKFVAEDN
+1750 DYIPNGLKFVPEDN

-1786 PGDTTEVEVLLT
+1786 PGDTTEVEVVLT

-1852 GQIRTFTTIGL
+1852 GQIKTFTTIGL

-1869 SSGVALI
+1869 SSGVVLI

>member
-1 MKRLKKLVS
+1 MKKFKKLVS

-19 ATLGIISAV
+19 ATLGSISAV

-42 LRRSGYGY
+42 LRRAGYGY
-50 QQGGASGKVWKIA
+50 QQEGSKVWKIA

-126 GTNYNSLMWLLDN
+126 GSNYNSLMWLLDN

-145 AGTDNKTAREA
+145 IGTDNTTAREE
-156 FLESKIPDEFYEY
+156 FLKSKIPNELYELI
-169 VTDDDIDVVQQLAI
+169 TDDDIDAVQQLAI

-192 KYHYETTNLKVN
+192 KYHYETSNFKIN

-211 NYVSIG
+211 NYASMG
-217 DLAQYNGGDDGR
+217 DIFGDDGW

-257 TTSPIEIVKN
+257 TTSPIEIVKS

-294 LSATFTDINGK
+294 LNATFTDINGT
-305 TITPTIGIKNS
+305 TITPSIGIKDV
-316 SGNIVSTTKSLKEL
+316 SGNVTATTKTLKEL
-330 VGQEFYLSMPV
+330 VGQEFYLIMPT

-370 TTEQPVVIVDETPFK
+370 TTEQPVVIVNETPLN
-385 FSDTTSIVVPKPF
+385 FSDATSIVVPKPF

-437 HPKNPLRVAIGD
+437 HTKTPLKVAIGD
-449 EVTYT
+449 VVTYT
-454 IRVYNEGEVDGYV
+454 IRVYNEGDIDGYV
-467 EEITDHLPEQL
+467 EEITDHLPDQL

-487 IQYGWKIASSS
+487 IEYGWKIASST

-511 KETTD
+511 NETTD
-516 GANKISAFNGKTLA
+516 GANKISAFNGTTLA

-535 IKCRVVS
+535 IKCRVVA
-542 TDPMPTKI
+542 TDPMADKI
-550 TNIADITRF
+550 TNIADITKF
-559 TDGDGNTVTDRDSQA
+559 TDGDGNTVTDRDSQE
-574 NNVQLPTGKDLENY
+574 NNVNLPTGKDLENY

-603 QDDDDFEKLTLKDFD
+603 QDDDDFEKLTLKEFD

-631 AITNREPK
+631 AITNREPQ
-639 VNVTPLN
+639 VNVTPLK

-695 LEFVSG
+695 LEFVAG
-701 NATNTKYGWVVDST
+701 NEINTKYGWVVDST

-727 AKESSAGSNKIK
+727 AKEASEGANKIK
-739 AFNGTTLDY
+739 AFDGTKLDY

-772 ISNFTDGNGNKVTD
+772 ITKFTDGNGNTVTD

-852 PDVTK
+852 PDVSK

-871 KNPIDVTIG
+871 K
-880 DIVEYTIR
+880 
-888 VYNEGEVDGYV
+888 
-899 QEITDHLPDQLEFVA
+899 
-914 NDETNIKYGWTVD
+914 
-927 GNNSKII
+927 
-934 RTKYLSKEN
+934 
-943 DTAEGENKITSFNGT
+943 
-958 TLDYKDVKVVCKVI
+958 
-972 ETKPMPTKI
+972 
-981 TNIADISDFT
+981 
-991 DGNGNKVKDRDS
+991 
-1003 QENNVNIPSDLPGYK
+1003 
-1018 DDEIGKNYVPGQQ
+1018 
-1031 DDDDFEKLKIKEFDL
+1031 
-1046 ALRKFI
+1046 
-1052 TKVNDENISSR
+1052 
-1063 VPVVDITQL
+1063 
-1072 KNGTATTATYDH
+1072 
-1084 PKTPIK
+1084 TPIS
-1090 VKIDDVV
+1090 VAIGDVV

-1103 YNEGGVDGYVEE
+1103 YNEAEVDGYVEE

-1125 FIADNETNKKYGW
+1125 FVTGNEINTKYGW
-1138 SVDNQNSKVVK
+1138 VVDSTNPKIIRTN
-1149 TTYLSKANEKV
+1149 YLSKAKE
-1160 AGENKIP
+1160 ASEGANKIK
-1167 AFDGTT
+1167 AFDGEK
-1173 LSYKEVKIA
+1173 LDYKDVKVV
-1182 CKVISTNPMPTK
+1182 CKVVSTDPMPTK
-1194 ITNIADISDFTNG
+1194 ITNIADITKFTDGNG
-1207 NGEKVKDRDSEEN
+1207 NTVTDRDSQEN

-1242 GQQDDDDFEKLEVK
+1242 GQQDDDDFEKLK
-1256 PLEFD
+1256 IKEFD
-1261 LALRKFITKVNDE
+1261 LALRKFITKVNNT
-1274 EITSRIPKVDITKL
+1274 EIKSRIPQVDTTPLKN
-1288 ASGEATT
+1288 GTGTT
-1295 AIYNHSKTPVEVA
+1295 AIYNHSKEPVKVSLGA
-1308 IDDIVEY
+1308 VVEY

-1320 NEGEI
+1320 NEGQV
-1325 DGYAE
+1325 DGYVE

-1335 LPDQLELIADNET
+1335 LPDQLEFIKDNET
-1348 NKAYGWTVDDQDS
+1348 NKKYGWTVDSTDS
-1361 KVIKTTYLSKAN
+1361 KVIKTSYLCKAN

-1388 TLSYKDVKVVCKVVE
+1388 TLSYKEVKVACKVVS
-1403 TNQMPKKITNLADVS
+1403 TDPMPSKITNLADIS
-1418 DFTDGDGNKVTD
+1418 DFTDGEGNKVTD
-1430 RDSEKD
+1430 RDSKED

-1450 ESNKDYVPGQE
+1450 ESKKDYVPGQE

-1470 VAKFDLSLR
+1470 LVKFDLSLR
-1479 KFITAVNDTEIT
+1479 KFITAVNNTEIT

-1500 PIKDGSGT
+1500 PIKDGSST

-1523 GNIVTYTIRVYNE
+1523 GKIVTYTIRVFNE
-1536 GEIDGYASEIKDDMP
+1536 GEMDGYASEIKDDMP

-1638 QISKNTNKDGKDVK
+1638 QISKDSDKDGNDVT

-1750 DYIPDGLKFVAEDN
+1750 DYITNGLKFVPEDN

-1786 PGDTTEVEVLLT
+1786 PGDTTEVEVVLT

-1852 GQIRTFTTIGL
+1852 GQIKTFTTIGL

-1869 SSGVALI
+1869 SSGVVLI

>member
-1 MKRLKKLVS
+1 MKKFKKLVS

-19 ATLGIISAV
+19 ATLGSFSAV

-42 LRRSGYGY
+42 LRRAGYGY
-50 QQGGASGKVWKIA
+50 QQEGSKVWKIA

-126 GTNYNSLMWLLDN
+126 GSNYNSLMWLLDN

-145 AGTDNKTAREA
+145 IGTDNTTAREE
-156 FLESKIPDEFYEY
+156 FLKSKIPNELYNLI
-169 VTDDDIDVVQQLAI
+169 TDDDIDAVQQLAI

-192 KYHYETTNLKVN
+192 KYHYETSNFKIN

-211 NYVSIG
+211 NYASMG
-217 DLAQYNGGDDGR
+217 DIFGDDGW

-257 TTSPIEIVKN
+257 TTSPIEIVKS

-294 LSATFTDINGK
+294 LNATFTDINGT
-305 TITPTIGIKNS
+305 TITPSIGIKDV
-316 SGNIVSTTKSLKEL
+316 SGNVTATTKTLKEL
-330 VGQEFYLSMPV
+330 VGQEFYLIMPT

-370 TTEQPVVIVDETPFK
+370 TTEQPVVIVNETPLN

-437 HPKNPLRVAIGD
+437 HPKTPLKVAIGD
-449 EVTYT
+449 VVTYT
-454 IRVYNEGEVDGYV
+454 IRVYNEGDIDGYV
-467 EEITDHLPEQL
+467 EEITDHLPDQL

-487 IQYGWKIASSS
+487 IENGWKIASST

-511 KETTD
+511 NETTD
-516 GANKISAFNGKTLA
+516 GANKISAFNGTTLA

-535 IKCRVVS
+535 IKCRVVA
-542 TDPMPTKI
+542 TDPMADKI
-550 TNIADITRF
+550 TNIADITKF
-559 TDGDGNTVTDRDSQA
+559 TDGDGNTVTDRDSQE
-574 NNVQLPTGKDLENY
+574 NNVNLPTGKDLENY
-588 RDSEIN
+588 KDSEIN

-603 QDDDDFEKLTLKDFD
+603 QDDDDFEKLTLKEFD

-631 AITNREPK
+631 AITNREPQ
-639 VNVTPLN
+639 VNVTPLK

-695 LEFVSG
+695 LEFVAG
-701 NATNTKYGWVVDST
+701 NEINTKYGWVVDST

-727 AKESSAGSNKIK
+727 AKEASEGANKIK
-739 AFNGTTLDY
+739 AFDGTKLDY

-772 ISNFTDGNGNKVTD
+772 ITKFTDGNGNKVTD

-839 KLNDEEI
+839 KVNNTEI
-846 TSRIPQ
+846 KSRIPQ
-852 PDVTK
+852 VD
-857 LADGTATTATYNHP
+857 TTP
-871 KNPIDVTIG
+871 
-880 DIVEYTIR
+880 
-888 VYNEGEVDGYV
+888 
-899 QEITDHLPDQLEFVA
+899 
-914 NDETNIKYGWTVD
+914 
-927 GNNSKII
+927 
-934 RTKYLSKEN
+934 
-943 DTAEGENKITSFNGT
+943 
-958 TLDYKDVKVVCKVI
+958 
-972 ETKPMPTKI
+972 
-981 TNIADISDFT
+981 
-991 DGNGNKVKDRDS
+991 
-1003 QENNVNIPSDLPGYK
+1003 
-1018 DDEIGKNYVPGQQ
+1018 
-1031 DDDDFEKLKIKEFDL
+1031 
-1046 ALRKFI
+1046 
-1052 TKVNDENISSR
+1052 
-1063 VPVVDITQL
+1063 L
-1072 KNGTATTATYDH
+1072 KNGTGTTAIYNH
-1084 PKTPIK
+1084 SKEPVK
-1090 VKIDDVV
+1090 VSLGAVV

-1103 YNEGGVDGYVEE
+1103 YNEGQVDGYVEE
-1115 ITDHLPDQLE
+1115 IKDHLPDQLE
-1125 FIADNETNKKYGW
+1125 FIKDNETNKKYGW
-1138 SVDNQNSKVVK
+1138 TVDSTDSKVIK
-1149 TTYLSKANEKV
+1149 TSYLCKANEKV

-1173 LSYKEVKIA
+1173 LSYKEVKVA
-1182 CKVISTNPMPTK
+1182 CKVVSTDPMPSK
-1194 ITNIADISDFTNG
+1194 ITNLADISDFTD
-1207 NGEKVKDRDSEEN
+1207 GE
-1220 NVNIPSDLPGYKDD
+1220 
-1234 EIGKDYVP
+1234 
-1242 GQQDDDDFEKLEVK
+1242 
-1256 PLEFD
+1256 
-1261 LALRKFITKVNDE
+1261 
-1274 EITSRIPKVDITKL
+1274 
-1288 ASGEATT
+1288 
-1295 AIYNHSKTPVEVA
+1295 
-1308 IDDIVEY
+1308 
-1315 TIRVY
+1315 
-1320 NEGEI
+1320 
-1325 DGYAE
+1325 
-1330 EIKDH
+1330 
-1335 LPDQLELIADNET
+1335 
-1348 NKAYGWTVDDQDS
+1348 
-1361 KVIKTTYLSKAN
+1361 
-1373 EKVAGENK
+1373 
-1381 IPAFDGT
+1381 
-1388 TLSYKDVKVVCKVVE
+1388 
-1403 TNQMPKKITNLADVS
+1403 
-1418 DFTDGDGNKVTD
+1418 GNKVTD
-1430 RDSEKD
+1430 RDSKED

-1450 ESNKDYVPGQE
+1450 ESKKDYVPGQE

-1470 VAKFDLSLR
+1470 LVKFDLSLR
-1479 KFITAVNDTEIT
+1479 KFITAVNNTEIT

-1500 PIKDGSGT
+1500 PIKDGSST

-1523 GNIVTYTIRVYNE
+1523 GKIVTYTIRVFNE
-1536 GEIDGYASEIKDDMP
+1536 GEMDGYASEIKDDMP

-1638 QISKNTNKDGKDVK
+1638 QISKDSDKDGNDVT

-1750 DYIPDGLKFVAEDN
+1750 DYIPNGLKFVPEDN

-1786 PGDTTEVEVLLT
+1786 PGDTTEVEVVLT

-1852 GQIRTFTTIGL
+1852 GQIKTFTTIGL

-1869 SSGVALI
+1869 SSGVVLI

>member
-1 MKRLKKLVS
+1 MKKFKKLVS

-19 ATLGIISAV
+19 ATLGSISAV

-42 LRRSGYGY
+42 LRRAGYGY
-50 QQGGASGKVWKIA
+50 QQEGSKVWKIA

-126 GTNYNSLMWLLDN
+126 GSNYNSLMWLLDN

-145 AGTDNKTAREA
+145 IGTDNTTAREE
-156 FLESKIPDEFYEY
+156 FLKSKIPNELYDLI
-169 VTDDDIDVVQQLAI
+169 TDDDIDAVQQLAI

-192 KYHYETTNLKVN
+192 KYHYETSNFKIN

-211 NYVSIG
+211 NYASMG
-217 DLAQYNGGDDGR
+217 DIFGDDGW

-257 TTSPIEIVKN
+257 TTSPIEIVKS

-279 AGPYKINQLLNVDYT
+279 AGPYKINQLLNIDYT
-294 LSATFTDINGK
+294 LNATFTDINGT
-305 TITPTIGIKNS
+305 TITPSIGIKDV
-316 SGNIVSTTKSLKEL
+316 SGNVTATTKTLKEL
-330 VGQEFYLSMPV
+330 VGQEFYLIMPT

-370 TTEQPVVIVDETPFK
+370 TTEQPVVIVNETPLN

-437 HPKNPLRVAIGD
+437 HPKTPLKVAIGD
-449 EVTYT
+449 VVTYT
-454 IRVYNEGEVDGYV
+454 IRVYNEGDIDGYV

-487 IQYGWKIASSS
+487 IEYGWKIASST

-511 KETTD
+511 NETTD
-516 GANKISAFNGKTLA
+516 GANKISAFNGTTLA

-535 IKCRVVS
+535 IKCRVVA
-542 TDPMPTKI
+542 TEPMADKI
-550 TNIADITRF
+550 TNIADITKF
-559 TDGDGNTVTDRDSQA
+559 TDGDGNTVTDRDSQE
-574 NNVQLPTGKDLENY
+574 NNVNLPTGKDLENY
-588 RDSEIN
+588 KDSEIN

-603 QDDDDFEKLTLKDFD
+603 QDDDDFEKLTLKEFD

-631 AITNREPK
+631 AITNREPQ
-639 VNVTPLN
+639 VNVTPLK

-695 LEFVSG
+695 LEFVAG
-701 NATNTKYGWVVDST
+701 NEINTKYGWVVDST

-727 AKESSAGSNKIK
+727 AKEASEGANKIK
-739 AFNGTTLDY
+739 AFDGTKLDY
-748 KDVKVVCKVVSTDPM
+748 KDVKVVCKVVSTEPM

-772 ISNFTDGNGNKVTD
+772 ITKFTDGNGNTVTD

-852 PDVTK
+852 PDVSK

-871 KNPIDVTIG
+871 K
-880 DIVEYTIR
+880 
-888 VYNEGEVDGYV
+888 
-899 QEITDHLPDQLEFVA
+899 
-914 NDETNIKYGWTVD
+914 
-927 GNNSKII
+927 
-934 RTKYLSKEN
+934 
-943 DTAEGENKITSFNGT
+943 
-958 TLDYKDVKVVCKVI
+958 
-972 ETKPMPTKI
+972 
-981 TNIADISDFT
+981 
-991 DGNGNKVKDRDS
+991 
-1003 QENNVNIPSDLPGYK
+1003 
-1018 DDEIGKNYVPGQQ
+1018 
-1031 DDDDFEKLKIKEFDL
+1031 
-1046 ALRKFI
+1046 
-1052 TKVNDENISSR
+1052 
-1063 VPVVDITQL
+1063 
-1072 KNGTATTATYDH
+1072 
-1084 PKTPIK
+1084 TPIS
-1090 VKIDDVV
+1090 VAIGDVV

-1103 YNEGGVDGYVEE
+1103 YNEAEVDGYVEE

-1125 FIADNETNKKYGW
+1125 FIAGNEINTKYGW
-1138 SVDNQNSKVVK
+1138 TVDSNNSKIIK
-1149 TTYLSKANEKV
+1149 TKYLSKANETTE
-1160 AGENKIP
+1160 GDNKIK
-1167 AFDGTT
+1167 AFDGTK
-1173 LSYKEVKIA
+1173 LDYKDVKVV
-1182 CKVISTNPMPTK
+1182 CKVVSTDPMPTK
-1194 ITNIADISDFTNG
+1194 ITNIADITKFTDGNG
-1207 NGEKVKDRDSEEN
+1207 NIVTDRDSQEN

-1242 GQQDDDDFEKLEVK
+1242 GQQDDDDFEKLK
-1256 PLEFD
+1256 IKEFD
-1261 LALRKFITKVNDE
+1261 LALRKFITKVNNT
-1274 EITSRIPKVDITKL
+1274 EIKSRIPQVDTTPLKN
-1288 ASGEATT
+1288 GTGTT
-1295 AIYNHSKTPVEVA
+1295 AIYNHSKEPVKVSLGA
-1308 IDDIVEY
+1308 VVEY

-1320 NEGEI
+1320 NEGQV
-1325 DGYAE
+1325 DGYVE

-1335 LPDQLELIADNET
+1335 LPDQLEFIKDNET
-1348 NKAYGWTVDDQDS
+1348 NKKYGWTVDSTDS
-1361 KVIKTTYLSKAN
+1361 KVIKTSYLSKAN

-1388 TLSYKDVKVVCKVVE
+1388 TLSYKEVKVACKVVS
-1403 TNQMPKKITNLADVS
+1403 TDPMPSKITNLADIS
-1418 DFTDGDGNKVTD
+1418 DFTDGEGNKVTD
-1430 RDSEKD
+1430 RDSKED

-1450 ESNKDYVPGQE
+1450 ESKKDYVPGQE

-1470 VAKFDLSLR
+1470 LVKFDLSLR
-1479 KFITAVNDTEIT
+1479 KFITAVNNTEIT
-1491 SRIPQVDVT
+1491 SRIPHVDVT
-1500 PIKDGSGT
+1500 PIKDGSST

-1523 GNIVTYTIRVYNE
+1523 GNIVTYTIRVFNE
-1536 GEIDGYASEIKDDMP
+1536 GEMDGYASEIKDDMP

-1638 QISKNTNKDGKDVK
+1638 QISKDSDKDGNDVT

-1694 GEDKIIESG
+1694 GEEKIIESG

-1750 DYIPDGLKFVAEDN
+1750 DYIPNGLKFVPEDN

-1786 PGDTTEVEVLLT
+1786 PGDTTEVEVVLT

-1852 GQIRTFTTIGL
+1852 GQIKTFTTIGL

-1869 SSGVALI
+1869 SSGVVLI

>member
-1 MKRLKKLVS
+1 MKKLKKLVS

-19 ATLGIISAV
+19 ATLGSISAV

-42 LRRSGYGY
+42 LRRAGYGY
-50 QQGGASGKVWKIA
+50 QQEGSKVWKIA

-126 GTNYNSLMWLLDN
+126 GSNYNSLMWLLDN

-145 AGTDNKTAREA
+145 IGTDNTTAREE
-156 FLESKIPDEFYEY
+156 FLKSKIPNELYDLI
-169 VTDDDIDVVQQLAI
+169 TDDDIDAVQQLAI

-192 KYHYETTNLKVN
+192 KYHYETSNFKIN

-211 NYVSIG
+211 NYASMG
-217 DLAQYNGGDDGR
+217 DIFGDDGW

-257 TTSPIEIVKN
+257 TTSPIEIVKS

-279 AGPYKINQLLNVDYT
+279 AGPYKINQLLNIDYT
-294 LSATFTDINGK
+294 LNATFTDINGT
-305 TITPTIGIKNS
+305 TITPSIGIKDV
-316 SGNIVSTTKSLKEL
+316 SGNVTATTKTLKEL
-330 VGQEFYLSMPV
+330 VGQEFYLIMPT

-370 TTEQPVVIVDETPFK
+370 TTEQPVVIVNETPLN

-437 HPKNPLRVAIGD
+437 HTKTPLKVAIGD
-449 EVTYT
+449 VVTYT
-454 IRVYNEGEVDGYV
+454 IRVYNEGDIDGYV
-467 EEITDHLPEQL
+467 EEITDHLPDQL

-487 IQYGWKIASSS
+487 IENGWKIASST

-511 KETTD
+511 NETTD
-516 GANKISAFNGKTLA
+516 GANKISAFNGTTLA

-535 IKCRVVS
+535 IKCRVVA
-542 TDPMPTKI
+542 TEPMADKI
-550 TNIADITRF
+550 TNIADITKF
-559 TDGDGNTVTDRDSQA
+559 TDGDGNTVTDRDSQE
-574 NNVQLPTGKDLENY
+574 NNVNLPTGKDLENY
-588 RDSEIN
+588 KDSEIN

-603 QDDDDFEKLTLKDFD
+603 QDDDDFEKLTLKEFD

-631 AITNREPK
+631 AITNREPQ
-639 VNVTPLN
+639 VNVTPLK

-695 LEFVSG
+695 LEFVAG
-701 NATNTKYGWVVDST
+701 NETNSKYGWVVDST

-727 AKESSAGSNKIK
+727 AKETSEGANKIK
-739 AFNGTTLDY
+739 AFDGTKLDY

-772 ISNFTDGNGNKVTD
+772 ITKFTDGNGNTVTD

-852 PDVTK
+852 PDVSK

-871 KNPIDVTIG
+871 K
-880 DIVEYTIR
+880 
-888 VYNEGEVDGYV
+888 
-899 QEITDHLPDQLEFVA
+899 
-914 NDETNIKYGWTVD
+914 
-927 GNNSKII
+927 
-934 RTKYLSKEN
+934 
-943 DTAEGENKITSFNGT
+943 
-958 TLDYKDVKVVCKVI
+958 
-972 ETKPMPTKI
+972 
-981 TNIADISDFT
+981 
-991 DGNGNKVKDRDS
+991 
-1003 QENNVNIPSDLPGYK
+1003 
-1018 DDEIGKNYVPGQQ
+1018 
-1031 DDDDFEKLKIKEFDL
+1031 
-1046 ALRKFI
+1046 
-1052 TKVNDENISSR
+1052 
-1063 VPVVDITQL
+1063 
-1072 KNGTATTATYDH
+1072 
-1084 PKTPIK
+1084 TPIS
-1090 VKIDDVV
+1090 VAIGDVV

-1103 YNEGGVDGYVEE
+1103 YNEAEVDGYVEE

-1125 FIADNETNKKYGW
+1125 FVAGNETNTKYGW
-1138 SVDNQNSKVVK
+1138 TVDSNNSKIIK
-1149 TTYLSKANEKV
+1149 TNYLSKAKE
-1160 AGENKIP
+1160 ASEGANKIK
-1167 AFDGTT
+1167 AFDGTK
-1173 LSYKEVKIA
+1173 LDYKDVKVV
-1182 CKVISTNPMPTK
+1182 CKVVSTDPMPTK
-1194 ITNIADISDFTNG
+1194 ITNIADITKFTDGNG
-1207 NGEKVKDRDSEEN
+1207 NTVTDRDSQEN

-1242 GQQDDDDFEKLEVK
+1242 GQQDDDDFEKLK
-1256 PLEFD
+1256 IKEFD
-1261 LALRKFITKVNDE
+1261 LALRKFITKVNNT
-1274 EITSRIPKVDITKL
+1274 EIKSRIPQVDTTPLKN
-1288 ASGEATT
+1288 GTGTT
-1295 AIYNHSKTPVEVA
+1295 AIYNHSKEPVKVSLGA
-1308 IDDIVEY
+1308 VVEY

-1320 NEGEI
+1320 NEGQV
-1325 DGYAE
+1325 DGYVE

-1335 LPDQLELIADNET
+1335 LPDQLEFIKDNET
-1348 NKAYGWTVDDQDS
+1348 NKKYGWTVDSTDS
-1361 KVIKTTYLSKAN
+1361 KVIKTSYLSKAN

-1388 TLSYKDVKVVCKVVE
+1388 TLSYKEVKVACKVVS
-1403 TNQMPKKITNLADVS
+1403 TDPMPSKITNLADIS
-1418 DFTDGDGNKVTD
+1418 DFTDGEGNKVTD
-1430 RDSEKD
+1430 RDSKED

-1450 ESNKDYVPGQE
+1450 ESKKDYVPGQE

-1470 VAKFDLSLR
+1470 LVKFDLSLR
-1479 KFITAVNDTEIT
+1479 KFITAVNNTEIT

-1500 PIKDGSGT
+1500 PIKDGSST

-1523 GNIVTYTIRVYNE
+1523 GNIVTYTIRVFNE
-1536 GEIDGYASEIKDDMP
+1536 GEMDGYASEIKDDMP

-1638 QISKNTNKDGKDVK
+1638 QISKDSDKDGNDVT

-1750 DYIPDGLKFVAEDN
+1750 DYIPNGLKFVPEDN

-1786 PGDTTEVEVLLT
+1786 PGDTTEVEVVLT

-1852 GQIRTFTTIGL
+1852 GQIKTFTTISL

-1869 SSGVALI
+1869 SSGVVLI

>member
-1 MKRLKKLVS
+1 MKKFKKLVS

-19 ATLGIISAV
+19 ATLGSISAV

-42 LRRSGYGY
+42 LRSAGYGY
-50 QQGGASGKVWKIA
+50 QQEGSKVWKIA

-126 GTNYNSLMWLLDN
+126 GSSYNSLMWLLDN

-145 AGTDNKTAREA
+145 IGTDNTTAREE
-156 FLESKIPDEFYEY
+156 FLKSKIPNELYDLI
-169 VTDDDIDVVQQLAI
+169 TDDDIDAVQQLAI

-192 KYHYETTNLKVN
+192 KYHYETSNFKIN

-211 NYVSIG
+211 NYASMG
-217 DLAQYNGGDDGR
+217 DIFGDDGW

-257 TTSPIEIVKN
+257 TTSPIEIVKS

-279 AGPYKINQLLNVDYT
+279 AGPYKINKLLNVDYT
-294 LSATFTDINGK
+294 LNATFTDING
-305 TITPTIGIKNS
+305 TAITPSIGIKDV
-316 SGNIVSTTKSLKEL
+316 SGNVTATTKTLKEL
-330 VGQEFYLSMPV
+330 VGQEFYLIMPT

-370 TTEQPVVIVDETPFK
+370 TTEQPVVIVNETPLN
-385 FSDTTSIVVPKPF
+385 FSDATSIVVPKPF

-437 HPKNPLRVAIGD
+437 HTKTPLKVAIGD
-449 EVTYT
+449 VVTYT
-454 IRVYNEGEVDGYV
+454 IRVYNEGDIDGYV
-467 EEITDHLPEQL
+467 EEITDHLPDQL

-487 IQYGWKIASSS
+487 IENGWKIASST

-511 KETTD
+511 NETTD
-516 GANKISAFNGKTLA
+516 GANKISAFNGTTLA

-535 IKCRVVS
+535 IKCRVVA
-542 TDPMPTKI
+542 TDPMADKI
-550 TNIADITRF
+550 TNIADITKF
-559 TDGDGNTVTDRDSQA
+559 TDGDGNTVTDRDSQE
-574 NNVQLPTGKDLENY
+574 NNVNLPTGKDLENY
-588 RDSEIN
+588 KDSEIN

-603 QDDDDFEKLTLKDFD
+603 QDDDDFEKLTLKEFD

-631 AITNREPK
+631 AITNREPQ
-639 VNVTPLN
+639 VNVTPLK

-695 LEFVSG
+695 LEFVAG
-701 NATNTKYGWVVDST
+701 NETNSKYGWVVDST

-727 AKESSAGSNKIK
+727 AKEASEGANKIK
-739 AFNGTTLDY
+739 AFDGTKLDY

-772 ISNFTDGNGNKVTD
+772 ITKFTDGNGNTVTD

-852 PDVTK
+852 PDVSK

-871 KNPIDVTIG
+871 K
-880 DIVEYTIR
+880 
-888 VYNEGEVDGYV
+888 
-899 QEITDHLPDQLEFVA
+899 
-914 NDETNIKYGWTVD
+914 
-927 GNNSKII
+927 
-934 RTKYLSKEN
+934 
-943 DTAEGENKITSFNGT
+943 
-958 TLDYKDVKVVCKVI
+958 
-972 ETKPMPTKI
+972 
-981 TNIADISDFT
+981 
-991 DGNGNKVKDRDS
+991 
-1003 QENNVNIPSDLPGYK
+1003 
-1018 DDEIGKNYVPGQQ
+1018 
-1031 DDDDFEKLKIKEFDL
+1031 
-1046 ALRKFI
+1046 
-1052 TKVNDENISSR
+1052 
-1063 VPVVDITQL
+1063 
-1072 KNGTATTATYDH
+1072 
-1084 PKTPIK
+1084 TPIS
-1090 VKIDDVV
+1090 VAIGDVV

-1103 YNEGGVDGYVEE
+1103 YNEAEVDGYVEE

-1125 FIADNETNKKYGW
+1125 FVTGNEINTKYGW
-1138 SVDNQNSKVVK
+1138 VVDSTNPKIIRTN
-1149 TTYLSKANEKV
+1149 YLSKAKE
-1160 AGENKIP
+1160 ASEGANKIK
-1167 AFDGTT
+1167 AFDGTK
-1173 LSYKEVKIA
+1173 LDYKDVKVV
-1182 CKVISTNPMPTK
+1182 CKVVSTDPMPTK
-1194 ITNIADISDFTNG
+1194 ITNIADITKFTDGNG
-1207 NGEKVKDRDSEEN
+1207 NTVTDRDSQEN

-1242 GQQDDDDFEKLEVK
+1242 GQQDDDDFEKLK
-1256 PLEFD
+1256 IKEFD
-1261 LALRKFITKVNDE
+1261 LALRKFITKVNNT
-1274 EITSRIPKVDITKL
+1274 EIKSRIPQVDTTPLKN
-1288 ASGEATT
+1288 GTGTT
-1295 AIYNHSKTPVEVA
+1295 AIYNHSKEPVKVSLGA
-1308 IDDIVEY
+1308 VVEY

-1320 NEGEI
+1320 NEGQV
-1325 DGYAE
+1325 DGYVE

-1335 LPDQLELIADNET
+1335 LPDQLEFVKDNET
-1348 NKAYGWTVDDQDS
+1348 NKKYGWTVDSTDS
-1361 KVIKTTYLSKAN
+1361 KVIKTSYLSKAN
-1373 EKVAGENK
+1373 EKVAEENK

-1388 TLSYKDVKVVCKVVE
+1388 TLSYKEVKVACKVVS
-1403 TNQMPKKITNLADVS
+1403 TDPMPSKITNLADIS
-1418 DFTDGDGNKVTD
+1418 DFTDGEGNKVTD
-1430 RDSEKD
+1430 RDSKED

-1450 ESNKDYVPGQE
+1450 ESKKDYVPGQE

-1470 VAKFDLSLR
+1470 LVKFDLSLR
-1479 KFITAVNDTEIT
+1479 KFITAVNNTEIT

-1500 PIKDGSGT
+1500 PIKDGSST

-1523 GNIVTYTIRVYNE
+1523 GNIVTYTIRVFNE
-1536 GEIDGYASEIKDDMP
+1536 GEMDGYASEIKDDMP

-1638 QISKNTNKDGKDVK
+1638 QISRDSDKDGNDVT

-1694 GEDKIIESG
+1694 GEEKIIESG

-1750 DYIPDGLKFVAEDN
+1750 DYIPNGLKFVPEDN

-1786 PGDTTEVEVLLT
+1786 PGDTTEVEVVLT

-1852 GQIRTFTTIGL
+1852 GQIKTFTTIGL

-1869 SSGVALI
+1869 SSGVVLI

>member
-1 MKRLKKLVS
+1 MKKFKKLVS

-19 ATLGIISAV
+19 ATLGSISAV

-42 LRRSGYGY
+42 LRRAGYGY
-50 QQGGASGKVWKIA
+50 QQEGSKVWKIA

-69 GKTADLSKTIY
+69 GRTANLSKTIY

-126 GTNYNSLMWLLDN
+126 GSNYNSLMWLLDN

-145 AGTDNKTAREA
+145 IGTDNTTAREE
-156 FLESKIPDEFYEY
+156 FLKSKIPNELYELI
-169 VTDDDIDVVQQLAI
+169 TDDDIDAVQQLAI

-192 KYHYETTNLKVN
+192 KYHYETSNFKIN

-211 NYVSIG
+211 NYASMG
-217 DLAQYNGGDDGR
+217 DIFGDDGW

-257 TTSPIEIVKN
+257 TTSPIEIVKS

-294 LSATFTDINGK
+294 LNATFTDINGT
-305 TITPTIGIKNS
+305 TITPSIGIKDV
-316 SGNIVSTTKSLKEL
+316 SGNVTATTKTLKEL
-330 VGQEFYLSMPV
+330 VGQEFYLIMPT

-370 TTEQPVVIVDETPFK
+370 TTEQPVVIVNETPLN
-385 FSDTTSIVVPKPF
+385 FSDATSIVVPKPF

-437 HPKNPLRVAIGD
+437 HTKTPLKVAIGD
-449 EVTYT
+449 VVTYT
-454 IRVYNEGEVDGYV
+454 IRVYNEGDIDGYV
-467 EEITDHLPEQL
+467 EEITDHLPDQL

-487 IQYGWKIASSS
+487 IENGWKIASST

-511 KETTD
+511 NETTD
-516 GANKISAFNGKTLA
+516 GANKISAFNGTTLA

-535 IKCRVVS
+535 IKCRVVA
-542 TDPMPTKI
+542 TDPMADKI
-550 TNIADITRF
+550 TNIADITKF
-559 TDGDGNTVTDRDSQA
+559 TDGDGNTVTDRDSQE
-574 NNVQLPTGKDLENY
+574 NNVNLPTGKDLENY
-588 RDSEIN
+588 KDSEIN

-603 QDDDDFEKLTLKDFD
+603 QDDDDFEKLTLKEFD

-631 AITNREPK
+631 AITNREPQ
-639 VNVTPLN
+639 VNVTPLK

-695 LEFVSG
+695 LEFVAG
-701 NATNTKYGWVVDST
+701 NEINTKYGWVVDST

-727 AKESSAGSNKIK
+727 AKEASEGANKIK
-739 AFNGTTLDY
+739 AFDGTKLDY
-748 KDVKVVCKVVSTDPM
+748 KDVKVVCKVISTDPM

-772 ISNFTDGNGNKVTD
+772 ITKFTDGNGNKVTD

-839 KLNDEEI
+839 KVNNTEI
-846 TSRIPQ
+846 KSRIPQ
-852 PDVTK
+852 VD
-857 LADGTATTATYNHP
+857 TTP
-871 KNPIDVTIG
+871 
-880 DIVEYTIR
+880 
-888 VYNEGEVDGYV
+888 
-899 QEITDHLPDQLEFVA
+899 
-914 NDETNIKYGWTVD
+914 
-927 GNNSKII
+927 
-934 RTKYLSKEN
+934 
-943 DTAEGENKITSFNGT
+943 
-958 TLDYKDVKVVCKVI
+958 
-972 ETKPMPTKI
+972 
-981 TNIADISDFT
+981 
-991 DGNGNKVKDRDS
+991 
-1003 QENNVNIPSDLPGYK
+1003 
-1018 DDEIGKNYVPGQQ
+1018 
-1031 DDDDFEKLKIKEFDL
+1031 
-1046 ALRKFI
+1046 
-1052 TKVNDENISSR
+1052 
-1063 VPVVDITQL
+1063 L
-1072 KNGTATTATYDH
+1072 KNGTGTTAIYNH
-1084 PKTPIK
+1084 SKEPVK
-1090 VKIDDVV
+1090 VSLGAVV

-1103 YNEGGVDGYVEE
+1103 YNEGQVDGYVEE
-1115 ITDHLPDQLE
+1115 IKDHLPDQLE
-1125 FIADNETNKKYGW
+1125 FIKDNETNKKYGW
-1138 SVDNQNSKVVK
+1138 TVDSTDSKVIK
-1149 TTYLSKANEKV
+1149 TSYLSKANEKV

-1173 LSYKEVKIA
+1173 LSYKEVKVA
-1182 CKVISTNPMPTK
+1182 CKVVSTDPMPSK
-1194 ITNIADISDFTNG
+1194 ITNLADISDFTD
-1207 NGEKVKDRDSEEN
+1207 GE
-1220 NVNIPSDLPGYKDD
+1220 
-1234 EIGKDYVP
+1234 
-1242 GQQDDDDFEKLEVK
+1242 
-1256 PLEFD
+1256 
-1261 LALRKFITKVNDE
+1261 
-1274 EITSRIPKVDITKL
+1274 
-1288 ASGEATT
+1288 
-1295 AIYNHSKTPVEVA
+1295 
-1308 IDDIVEY
+1308 
-1315 TIRVY
+1315 
-1320 NEGEI
+1320 
-1325 DGYAE
+1325 
-1330 EIKDH
+1330 
-1335 LPDQLELIADNET
+1335 
-1348 NKAYGWTVDDQDS
+1348 
-1361 KVIKTTYLSKAN
+1361 
-1373 EKVAGENK
+1373 
-1381 IPAFDGT
+1381 
-1388 TLSYKDVKVVCKVVE
+1388 
-1403 TNQMPKKITNLADVS
+1403 
-1418 DFTDGDGNKVTD
+1418 GNKVTD
-1430 RDSEKD
+1430 RDSKED

-1450 ESNKDYVPGQE
+1450 ESKKDYVPGQE

-1470 VAKFDLSLR
+1470 LVKFDLSLR
-1479 KFITAVNDTEIT
+1479 KFITAVNNTEIT

-1500 PIKDGSGT
+1500 PIKDGSST

-1523 GNIVTYTIRVYNE
+1523 GNIVTYTIRVFNE
-1536 GEIDGYASEIKDDMP
+1536 GEMDGYASEIKDDMP

-1612 LDYRDVK
+1612 LDYRDVN

-1638 QISKNTNKDGKDVK
+1638 QISKDSDKDGNDVT

-1750 DYIPDGLKFVAEDN
+1750 DYIPNGLKFVPEDN

-1786 PGDTTEVEVLLT
+1786 PGDTTEVEVVLT

-1852 GQIRTFTTIGL
+1852 GQIKTFTTIGL

-1869 SSGVALI
+1869 SSGVVLI

>member
-1 MKRLKKLVS
+1 MKKFKKLVS

-19 ATLGIISAV
+19 ATLGSISAV

-42 LRRSGYGY
+42 LRRAGYGY
-50 QQGGASGKVWKIA
+50 QQEGSKVWKIA

-126 GTNYNSLMWLLDN
+126 GSNYNSLMWLLDN

-145 AGTDNKTAREA
+145 IGTDNTTAREE
-156 FLESKIPDEFYEY
+156 FLKSKIPNELYELI
-169 VTDDDIDVVQQLAI
+169 TDDDIDAVQQLAI

-192 KYHYETTNLKVN
+192 KYHYETSNFKIN

-211 NYVSIG
+211 NYASMG
-217 DLAQYNGGDDGR
+217 DIFGDDGW

-257 TTSPIEIVKN
+257 TTSPIEIVKS

-294 LSATFTDINGK
+294 LNATFTDINGT
-305 TITPTIGIKNS
+305 TITPSIGIKDV
-316 SGNIVSTTKSLKEL
+316 SGNVTATTKTLKEL
-330 VGQEFYLSMPV
+330 VGQEFYLIMPT

-370 TTEQPVVIVDETPFK
+370 TTEQPVVIVNETPLN

-437 HPKNPLRVAIGD
+437 HTKTPLKVAIGD
-449 EVTYT
+449 VVTYT
-454 IRVYNEGEVDGYV
+454 IRVYNEGDIDGYV
-467 EEITDHLPEQL
+467 EEITDHLPDQL

-487 IQYGWKIASSS
+487 IEYGWKIASST

-511 KETTD
+511 NETTD
-516 GANKISAFNGKTLA
+516 GANKISAFNGTTLA

-535 IKCRVVS
+535 IKCRVVA
-542 TDPMPTKI
+542 TEPMADKI
-550 TNIADITRF
+550 TNIADITKF
-559 TDGDGNTVTDRDSQA
+559 ADGDGNTVTDRDSQE
-574 NNVQLPTGKDLENY
+574 NNVNLPTGKDLENY

-603 QDDDDFEKLTLKDFD
+603 QDDDDFEKLTLKEFD

-631 AITNREPK
+631 AITNREPQ
-639 VNVTPLN
+639 VNVTPLK

-660 VSVAIGDLVE
+660 VSVAVGDLVE

-695 LEFVSG
+695 LEFVSE
-701 NATNTKYGWVVDST
+701 NEINTKYGWVVDST

-727 AKESSAGSNKIK
+727 AKEASEGANKIK
-739 AFNGTTLDY
+739 AFDGEKLDY

-772 ISNFTDGNGNKVTD
+772 ITKFTDGNGNTVTD

-852 PDVTK
+852 PDVSK

-871 KNPIDVTIG
+871 K
-880 DIVEYTIR
+880 
-888 VYNEGEVDGYV
+888 
-899 QEITDHLPDQLEFVA
+899 
-914 NDETNIKYGWTVD
+914 
-927 GNNSKII
+927 
-934 RTKYLSKEN
+934 
-943 DTAEGENKITSFNGT
+943 
-958 TLDYKDVKVVCKVI
+958 
-972 ETKPMPTKI
+972 
-981 TNIADISDFT
+981 
-991 DGNGNKVKDRDS
+991 
-1003 QENNVNIPSDLPGYK
+1003 
-1018 DDEIGKNYVPGQQ
+1018 
-1031 DDDDFEKLKIKEFDL
+1031 
-1046 ALRKFI
+1046 
-1052 TKVNDENISSR
+1052 
-1063 VPVVDITQL
+1063 
-1072 KNGTATTATYDH
+1072 
-1084 PKTPIK
+1084 TPIS
-1090 VKIDDVV
+1090 VAIGDVV

-1103 YNEGGVDGYVEE
+1103 YNEAEVDGYVEE

-1125 FIADNETNKKYGW
+1125 FVAGNEINTKYGW
-1138 SVDNQNSKVVK
+1138 TIDSNNSKIIK
-1149 TTYLSKANEKV
+1149 TKYLSKANET
-1160 AGENKIP
+1160 AEGDNKIK
-1167 AFDGTT
+1167 AFDGTK
-1173 LSYKEVKIA
+1173 LDYKDVKVV
-1182 CKVISTNPMPTK
+1182 CKVVSTDPMPTK
-1194 ITNIADISDFTNG
+1194 ITNIADITKFTDGNG
-1207 NGEKVKDRDSEEN
+1207 NTVTDRDSQEN

-1242 GQQDDDDFEKLEVK
+1242 GQQDDDDFEKLK
-1256 PLEFD
+1256 IKEFD
-1261 LALRKFITKVNDE
+1261 LALRKFITKVNNT
-1274 EITSRIPKVDITKL
+1274 EIKSRIPQVDTTPLKN
-1288 ASGEATT
+1288 GTGTT
-1295 AIYNHSKTPVEVA
+1295 AIYNHSKEPVKVSLGA
-1308 IDDIVEY
+1308 VVEY

-1320 NEGEI
+1320 NEGQV
-1325 DGYAE
+1325 DGYVE

-1335 LPDQLELIADNET
+1335 LPDQLEFIKDNET
-1348 NKAYGWTVDDQDS
+1348 NKKYGWTVDSTDS
-1361 KVIKTTYLSKAN
+1361 KVIKTSYLSKAN

-1388 TLSYKDVKVVCKVVE
+1388 TLSYKEVKVACKVVS
-1403 TNQMPKKITNLADVS
+1403 TDPMPSKITNLADIS
-1418 DFTDGDGNKVTD
+1418 DFTDGEGNKVTD
-1430 RDSEKD
+1430 RDSKED

-1450 ESNKDYVPGQE
+1450 ESKKDYVPGQE

-1470 VAKFDLSLR
+1470 LVKFDLSLR
-1479 KFITAVNDTEIT
+1479 KFITAVNNTEIT

-1500 PIKDGSGT
+1500 PIKDGSST

-1523 GNIVTYTIRVYNE
+1523 GNIVTYTIRVFNE
-1536 GEIDGYASEIKDDMP
+1536 GEMDGYASEIKDDMP

-1638 QISKNTNKDGKDVK
+1638 QISKDSDKDGNDVT

-1682 RKWVTQAIVTEN
+1682 RKWVTQAIVSEN
-1694 GEDKIIESG
+1694 GEEKIIESG

-1750 DYIPDGLKFVAEDN
+1750 DYIPNGLKFVPEDN

-1786 PGDTTEVEVLLT
+1786 PGDTTEVEVVLT

-1852 GQIRTFTTIGL
+1852 GQIKTFTTIGL

-1869 SSGVALI
+1869 SSGVVLI

>member
-1 MKRLKKLVS
+1 MKKFKKLVS

-19 ATLGIISAV
+19 ATLGSISAV

-42 LRRSGYGY
+42 LRRAGYGY
-50 QQGGASGKVWKIA
+50 QQEGSKVWKIA

-126 GTNYNSLMWLLDN
+126 GSNYNSLMWLLDN

-145 AGTDNKTAREA
+145 IGTDNTTAREE
-156 FLESKIPDEFYEY
+156 FLKSKIPNELYELI
-169 VTDDDIDVVQQLAI
+169 TDDDIDAVQQLAI

-192 KYHYETTNLKVN
+192 KYHYETSNFKIN

-211 NYVSIG
+211 NYASMG
-217 DLAQYNGGDDGR
+217 DIFGDDGW

-257 TTSPIEIVKN
+257 TTSPIEIVKS

-294 LSATFTDINGK
+294 LNATFTDINGT
-305 TITPTIGIKNS
+305 TITPSIGIKDV
-316 SGNIVSTTKSLKEL
+316 SGNVTATTKTLKEL
-330 VGQEFYLSMPV
+330 VGQEFYLIMPT

-370 TTEQPVVIVDETPFK
+370 TTEQPVVIVNETPLN

-437 HPKNPLRVAIGD
+437 HTKTPLKVAIGD
-449 EVTYT
+449 VVTYT
-454 IRVYNEGEVDGYV
+454 IRVYNEGDIDGYV

-487 IQYGWKIASSS
+487 IEYGWKIASST

-511 KETTD
+511 NETTD
-516 GANKISAFNGKTLA
+516 GANKISAFNGTTLA

-535 IKCRVVS
+535 IKCRVVA
-542 TDPMPTKI
+542 TEPMADKI
-550 TNIADITRF
+550 TNIADITKF
-559 TDGDGNTVTDRDSQA
+559 TDGDGNTVTDRDSQE
-574 NNVQLPTGKDLENY
+574 NNVNLPTGKDLENY

-603 QDDDDFEKLTLKDFD
+603 QDDDDFEKLTLKEFD

-631 AITNREPK
+631 AITNREPQ
-639 VNVTPLN
+639 VNVTPLK

-695 LEFVSG
+695 LEFVAG
-701 NATNTKYGWVVDST
+701 NETNTKYGWVVDST

-727 AKESSAGSNKIK
+727 AKEASEGANKIK
-739 AFNGTTLDY
+739 AFDGEKLDY

-772 ISNFTDGNGNKVTD
+772 ITKFTDGNGNTVTD

-852 PDVTK
+852 PDVSK

-871 KNPIDVTIG
+871 K
-880 DIVEYTIR
+880 
-888 VYNEGEVDGYV
+888 
-899 QEITDHLPDQLEFVA
+899 
-914 NDETNIKYGWTVD
+914 
-927 GNNSKII
+927 
-934 RTKYLSKEN
+934 
-943 DTAEGENKITSFNGT
+943 
-958 TLDYKDVKVVCKVI
+958 
-972 ETKPMPTKI
+972 
-981 TNIADISDFT
+981 
-991 DGNGNKVKDRDS
+991 
-1003 QENNVNIPSDLPGYK
+1003 
-1018 DDEIGKNYVPGQQ
+1018 
-1031 DDDDFEKLKIKEFDL
+1031 
-1046 ALRKFI
+1046 
-1052 TKVNDENISSR
+1052 
-1063 VPVVDITQL
+1063 
-1072 KNGTATTATYDH
+1072 
-1084 PKTPIK
+1084 TPIS
-1090 VKIDDVV
+1090 VAIGDVV

-1103 YNEGGVDGYVEE
+1103 YNEAEVDGYVEE

-1125 FIADNETNKKYGW
+1125 FIAGNEINTKYGW
-1138 SVDNQNSKVVK
+1138 TVDSNNSKIIK
-1149 TTYLSKANEKV
+1149 TKYLSKANETTE
-1160 AGENKIP
+1160 GDNKIK
-1167 AFDGTT
+1167 AFDGTK
-1173 LSYKEVKIA
+1173 LDYKDVKVV
-1182 CKVISTNPMPTK
+1182 CKVVSTDPMPTK
-1194 ITNIADISDFTNG
+1194 ITNIADITKFTDGNG
-1207 NGEKVKDRDSEEN
+1207 NTVTDRDSQEN

-1242 GQQDDDDFEKLEVK
+1242 GQQDDDDFEKLK
-1256 PLEFD
+1256 IKEFD
-1261 LALRKFITKVNDE
+1261 LALRKFITKVNNT
-1274 EITSRIPKVDITKL
+1274 EIKSRIPQVDTTPLKN
-1288 ASGEATT
+1288 GTGTT
-1295 AIYNHSKTPVEVA
+1295 AIYNHSKEPVKVSLGA
-1308 IDDIVEY
+1308 VVEY

-1320 NEGEI
+1320 NEGQV
-1325 DGYAE
+1325 DGYVE

-1335 LPDQLELIADNET
+1335 LPDQLEFVKDNET
-1348 NKAYGWTVDDQDS
+1348 NKKYGWTVDSTDS
-1361 KVIKTTYLSKAN
+1361 KVIKTSYLCKAN

-1388 TLSYKDVKVVCKVVE
+1388 TLSYKEVKVACKVVS
-1403 TNQMPKKITNLADVS
+1403 TDPMPSKITNLADIS
-1418 DFTDGDGNKVTD
+1418 DFTDGEGNKVTD
-1430 RDSEKD
+1430 RDSKED

-1450 ESNKDYVPGQE
+1450 ESKKDYVPGQE

-1470 VAKFDLSLR
+1470 LVKFDLSLR
-1479 KFITAVNDTEIT
+1479 KFITAVNNTEIT

-1500 PIKDGSGT
+1500 PIKDGSST

-1523 GNIVTYTIRVYNE
+1523 GNIVTYTIRVFNE
-1536 GEIDGYASEIKDDMP
+1536 GEMDGYASEIKDDMP

-1638 QISKNTNKDGKDVK
+1638 QISKDSDKDGNDVT

-1750 DYIPDGLKFVAEDN
+1750 DYIPNGLKFVPEDN

-1786 PGDTTEVEVLLT
+1786 PGDTTEVEVVLT

-1852 GQIRTFTTIGL
+1852 GQIKTFTTISL

-1869 SSGVALI
+1869 SSGVVLI

>member
-1 MKRLKKLVS
+1 MKKFKKLVS

-19 ATLGIISAV
+19 ATLGSISAV

-42 LRRSGYGY
+42 LRRAGYGY
-50 QQGGASGKVWKIA
+50 QQEGSKVWKIA

-126 GTNYNSLMWLLDN
+126 GSNYNSLMWLLDN

-145 AGTDNKTAREA
+145 IGTDNTTAREE
-156 FLESKIPDEFYEY
+156 FLKSKIPNELYELI
-169 VTDDDIDVVQQLAI
+169 TDDDIDAVQQLAI

-192 KYHYETTNLKVN
+192 KYHYETSNLKIN

-211 NYVSIG
+211 NYASMG
-217 DLAQYNGGDDGR
+217 DIFGDDGW

-257 TTSPIEIVKN
+257 TTSPIEIVKS

-294 LSATFTDINGK
+294 LNATFTDINGT
-305 TITPTIGIKNS
+305 TITPSIGIKDV
-316 SGNIVSTTKSLKEL
+316 SGNVTATTKTLKEL
-330 VGQEFYLSMPV
+330 VGQEFYLIMPT

-370 TTEQPVVIVDETPFK
+370 TTEQPVVIVNETPLN

-437 HPKNPLRVAIGD
+437 HTKTPLKVAIGD
-449 EVTYT
+449 VVTYT
-454 IRVYNEGEVDGYV
+454 IRVYNEGDIDGYV
-467 EEITDHLPEQL
+467 EEITDHLPDQL

-487 IQYGWKIASSS
+487 IEYGWKIASST

-511 KETTD
+511 NETTD
-516 GANKISAFNGKTLA
+516 GANKISAFNGTTLA

-535 IKCRVVS
+535 IKCRVVA
-542 TDPMPTKI
+542 TDPMADKI
-550 TNIADITRF
+550 TNIADITKF
-559 TDGDGNTVTDRDSQA
+559 TDGDGNTVTDRDSQE
-574 NNVQLPTGKDLENY
+574 NNVNLPTGKDLENY
-588 RDSEIN
+588 KDSEIN

-603 QDDDDFEKLTLKDFD
+603 QDDDDFEKLTLKEFD

-631 AITNREPK
+631 AITNREPQ
-639 VNVTPLN
+639 VNVTPLK

-695 LEFVSG
+695 LEFVAG
-701 NATNTKYGWVVDST
+701 NEINTKYGWVVDST

-727 AKESSAGSNKIK
+727 AKEASEGANKIK
-739 AFNGTTLDY
+739 AFDGTKLDY
-748 KDVKVVCKVVSTDPM
+748 KDVKVVCKVISTDPM

-772 ISNFTDGNGNKVTD
+772 ITKFTDGNGNTVTD

-852 PDVTK
+852 PDVSK

-871 KNPIDVTIG
+871 K
-880 DIVEYTIR
+880 
-888 VYNEGEVDGYV
+888 
-899 QEITDHLPDQLEFVA
+899 
-914 NDETNIKYGWTVD
+914 
-927 GNNSKII
+927 
-934 RTKYLSKEN
+934 
-943 DTAEGENKITSFNGT
+943 
-958 TLDYKDVKVVCKVI
+958 
-972 ETKPMPTKI
+972 
-981 TNIADISDFT
+981 
-991 DGNGNKVKDRDS
+991 
-1003 QENNVNIPSDLPGYK
+1003 
-1018 DDEIGKNYVPGQQ
+1018 
-1031 DDDDFEKLKIKEFDL
+1031 
-1046 ALRKFI
+1046 
-1052 TKVNDENISSR
+1052 
-1063 VPVVDITQL
+1063 
-1072 KNGTATTATYDH
+1072 
-1084 PKTPIK
+1084 TPIS
-1090 VKIDDVV
+1090 VAIGDVV

-1103 YNEGGVDGYVEE
+1103 YNEAEVDGYVEE

-1125 FIADNETNKKYGW
+1125 FVAGNETNTKYGW
-1138 SVDNQNSKVVK
+1138 TVDSNNSKIIK
-1149 TTYLSKANEKV
+1149 TKYLSKANETTE
-1160 AGENKIP
+1160 GDNKIK
-1167 AFDGTT
+1167 AFDGTK
-1173 LSYKEVKIA
+1173 LDYKDVKVV
-1182 CKVISTNPMPTK
+1182 CKVVSTDPMPTK
-1194 ITNIADISDFTNG
+1194 ITNIADITKFTDGNG
-1207 NGEKVKDRDSEEN
+1207 NTVTDRDSQEN

-1242 GQQDDDDFEKLEVK
+1242 GQQDDDDFEKLK
-1256 PLEFD
+1256 IKEFD
-1261 LALRKFITKVNDE
+1261 LALRKFITKVNNT
-1274 EITSRIPKVDITKL
+1274 EIKSRIPQVDTTPLKN
-1288 ASGEATT
+1288 GTGTT
-1295 AIYNHSKTPVEVA
+1295 AIYNHSKEPVKVSLGA
-1308 IDDIVEY
+1308 VVEY

-1320 NEGEI
+1320 NEGQV
-1325 DGYAE
+1325 DGYVE

-1335 LPDQLELIADNET
+1335 LPDQLEFIKDNET
-1348 NKAYGWTVDDQDS
+1348 NKKYGWTVDSTDS
-1361 KVIKTTYLSKAN
+1361 KVIKTSYLCKAN

-1381 IPAFDGT
+1381 IPAFDET
-1388 TLSYKDVKVVCKVVE
+1388 TLSYKEVKVACKVVS
-1403 TNQMPKKITNLADVS
+1403 TDPMPSKITNLADIS
-1418 DFTDGDGNKVTD
+1418 DFTDGEGNKVTD
-1430 RDSEKD
+1430 RDSKED

-1450 ESNKDYVPGQE
+1450 ESKKDYVPGQE

-1470 VAKFDLSLR
+1470 LVKFDLSLR
-1479 KFITAVNDTEIT
+1479 KFITAVNNTEIT

-1500 PIKDGSGT
+1500 PIKDGSST

-1523 GNIVTYTIRVYNE
+1523 GNIVTYTIRVFNE
-1536 GEIDGYASEIKDDMP
+1536 GEMDGYASEIKDDMP

-1638 QISKNTNKDGKDVK
+1638 QISKDSDKDGNDVT

-1694 GEDKIIESG
+1694 GEEKIIESG

-1750 DYIPDGLKFVAEDN
+1750 DYIPNGLKFVPEDN

-1786 PGDTTEVEVLLT
+1786 PGDTTEVEVVLT

-1852 GQIRTFTTIGL
+1852 GQIKTFTTIGL

-1869 SSGVALI
+1869 SSGVVLI

>member
-1 MKRLKKLVS
+1 MKKFKKLVS

-19 ATLGIISAV
+19 ATLGSISAV

-42 LRRSGYGY
+42 LRRAGYGY
-50 QQGGASGKVWKIA
+50 QQEGSKVWKIA

-126 GTNYNSLMWLLDN
+126 GSNYNSLMWLLDN

-145 AGTDNKTAREA
+145 IGTDNTTAREE
-156 FLESKIPDEFYEY
+156 FLKSKIPNELYGLI
-169 VTDDDIDVVQQLAI
+169 TDDDIDAVQQLAI

-192 KYHYETTNLKVN
+192 KYHYETSNFKIN

-211 NYVSIG
+211 NYASMG
-217 DLAQYNGGDDGR
+217 DIFGDDGW

-257 TTSPIEIVKN
+257 TTSPIEIVKS

-294 LSATFTDINGK
+294 LNATFTDINGT
-305 TITPTIGIKNS
+305 TITPSIGIKDV
-316 SGNIVSTTKSLKEL
+316 SGNVTATTKTLKEL
-330 VGQEFYLSMPV
+330 VGQEFYLIMPT

-370 TTEQPVVIVDETPFK
+370 TTEQPVVIVNETPLN
-385 FSDTTSIVVPKPF
+385 FSDATSIVVPKPF

-437 HPKNPLRVAIGD
+437 HTKTPLKVAIGD
-449 EVTYT
+449 VVTYT
-454 IRVYNEGEVDGYV
+454 IRVYNEGDIDGYV
-467 EEITDHLPEQL
+467 EEITDHLPDQL

-487 IQYGWKIASSS
+487 IEYGWKIASST

-511 KETTD
+511 NETTD
-516 GANKISAFNGKTLA
+516 GANKISAFNGTTLA

-535 IKCRVVS
+535 IKCRVVA
-542 TDPMPTKI
+542 TDPMADKI
-550 TNIADITRF
+550 TNIADITKF
-559 TDGDGNTVTDRDSQA
+559 TDGDGNTVTDRDSQE
-574 NNVQLPTGKDLENY
+574 NNVNLPTGKDLENY
-588 RDSEIN
+588 KDSEIN

-603 QDDDDFEKLTLKDFD
+603 QDDDDFEKLTLKEFD

-631 AITNREPK
+631 AITNREPQ
-639 VNVTPLN
+639 VNVTPLK

-695 LEFVSG
+695 LEFVAG
-701 NATNTKYGWVVDST
+701 NEINTKYGWVVDST

-727 AKESSAGSNKIK
+727 AKEASEGANKIK
-739 AFNGTTLDY
+739 AFDGTKLDY
-748 KDVKVVCKVVSTDPM
+748 KDVKVVCKVISTDPM

-772 ISNFTDGNGNKVTD
+772 ITKFTDGNGNTVTD

-852 PDVTK
+852 PDVSK

-871 KNPIDVTIG
+871 KTPISVAIG
-880 DIVEYTIR
+880 DVVEYTIR
-888 VYNEGEVDGYV
+888 VYNEAEVDGYV
-899 QEITDHLPDQLEFVA
+899 EEITDHLPDQLEFVA
-914 NDETNIKYGWTVD
+914 GNETNTKYGWTVD
-927 GNNSKII
+927 SNNSKII
-934 RTKYLSKEN
+934 KTKYLSKANE
-943 DTAEGENKITSFNGT
+943 TTEGDNKIKAFDGT
-958 TLDYKDVKVVCKVI
+958 KLDYKDVKVVCKVVS
-972 ETKPMPTKI
+972 TDPMPTKI

-991 DGNGNKVKDRDS
+991 DGNGNKVTDRDS
-1003 QENNVNIPSDLPGYK
+1003 Q
-1018 DDEIGKNYVPGQQ
+1018 
-1031 DDDDFEKLKIKEFDL
+1031 
-1046 ALRKFI
+1046 
-1052 TKVNDENISSR
+1052 
-1063 VPVVDITQL
+1063 
-1072 KNGTATTATYDH
+1072 
-1084 PKTPIK
+1084 
-1090 VKIDDVV
+1090 
-1097 EYTIRV
+1097 
-1103 YNEGGVDGYVEE
+1103 
-1115 ITDHLPDQLE
+1115 
-1125 FIADNETNKKYGW
+1125 
-1138 SVDNQNSKVVK
+1138 
-1149 TTYLSKANEKV
+1149 
-1160 AGENKIP
+1160 
-1167 AFDGTT
+1167 
-1173 LSYKEVKIA
+1173 
-1182 CKVISTNPMPTK
+1182 
-1194 ITNIADISDFTNG
+1194 
-1207 NGEKVKDRDSEEN
+1207 EN

-1242 GQQDDDDFEKLEVK
+1242 GQQDDDDFEKLK
-1256 PLEFD
+1256 IKEFD
-1261 LALRKFITKVNDE
+1261 LALRKFITKVNNT
-1274 EITSRIPKVDITKL
+1274 EIKSRIPQVDTTPLKN
-1288 ASGEATT
+1288 GTGTT
-1295 AIYNHSKTPVEVA
+1295 AIYNHSKEPVKVSLGA
-1308 IDDIVEY
+1308 VVEY

-1320 NEGEI
+1320 NEGQV
-1325 DGYAE
+1325 DGYVE

-1335 LPDQLELIADNET
+1335 LPDQLEFIKDNET
-1348 NKAYGWTVDDQDS
+1348 NKKYGWTVDSTDS
-1361 KVIKTTYLSKAN
+1361 KVIKTSYLSKAN
-1373 EKVAGENK
+1373 EKVAVENK

-1388 TLSYKDVKVVCKVVE
+1388 TLSYKEVKVACKVVS
-1403 TNQMPKKITNLADVS
+1403 TDPMPSKITNLADIS
-1418 DFTDGDGNKVTD
+1418 DFTDGEGNKVTD
-1430 RDSEKD
+1430 RDSKED

-1450 ESNKDYVPGQE
+1450 ESKKDYVPGQE

-1470 VAKFDLSLR
+1470 LVKFDLSLR
-1479 KFITAVNDTEIT
+1479 KFITAVNNTEIT

-1500 PIKDGSGT
+1500 PIKDGSST

-1523 GNIVTYTIRVYNE
+1523 GNIVTYTIRVFNE
-1536 GEIDGYASEIKDDMP
+1536 GEMDGYASEIKDDMP

-1638 QISKNTNKDGKDVK
+1638 QISKDSDKDGNDVT

-1750 DYIPDGLKFVAEDN
+1750 DYIPNGLKFVPEDN

-1786 PGDTTEVEVLLT
+1786 PGDTTEVEVVLT

-1852 GQIRTFTTIGL
+1852 GQIKTFTTIGL

-1869 SSGVALI
+1869 SSGVVLI